1 MGNKSIQKFFAD
13 QNSVI
18 DLSSLGNAKGAKVSL
33 SGPDMNITTP
43 RGSVIIVNGAL
54 YSSIKGNNLAVKF
67 KDKTIT
73 GAKILG
79 SVDLKDIQLE
89 RIDSSLV
96 DSAQVEKKGNGKRR
110 NKKEEEE
117 LKKQLDDAEN
127 AKKEADKAK
136 EEAEKAKEAAEKAL
150 NEAFEVQNS
159 SKQIEEM
166 LQNFLADNVAKDNL
180 AQQSD
185 ASQQNTQAKA
195 TQASKQNDAEKVL
208 PQPINKNTS
217 TGKSN
222 SSKNEEN
229 KLDAESVKEP
239 LKVTLALA
247 AESNSGSK
255 DDSITNF
262 TKPQFVG
269 STAPNA
275 TVIIKING
283 IAVGQAVADS
293 LGNFTFTAPETL
305 TDGTY
310 NLEAEAKTADG
321 SGSAKLVI
329 TIDSVTDKPTFEL
342 SPESSVSGH
351 KGLTPTLTPSIVGTA
366 EENAKVDIYVDNKL
380 VASVDVDK
388 DGNWSYEFKD
398 NELSEGENSIKVVAV
413 DKAGNKNETTDS
425 IITDTIAPE
434 KPTIELDDSS
444 DSGIKNDNITNST
457 LPTFIGVAEPGSTV
471 SIYLGLKHLGEVIV
485 AKDGTWSYTLTTPL
499 KDGEYNIT
507 ATATDIAGHT
517 SATANLPFT
526 IDTRISYFSAEIET
540 TNDSGIVGDNVTNN
554 TRPTFTGKTEPNA
567 IISVINSETGEEV
580 IFKAND
586 KGEWTF
592 NFTSDSVEGINNLT
606 FTVEDVAGNKKDFS
620 FSYVIDT
627 IAPVPPTVSLED
639 YVVLPN
645 GIILS
650 GNDLPALV
658 GTAEPKSTILL
669 MRDGKLYDSI
679 EVDSNGTWN
688 YQFSNKFLQGAYD
701 IEIISQDAA
710 GNKSSTVKYS
720 FTIQTEVVP
729 PKAELD
735 ASDDSGAK
743 GDWITNKHNALT
755 LLGTADRFATVN
767 ILIDGKTIG
776 VTTADADGNWNFDIS
791 RNLSDNVYKITVESI
806 DPLGRTSS
814 VDYQLTIDS
823 FTPIPTVMLHDSA
836 DSGVKGDMITKINT
850 PLFTGMA
857 EANAKVSI
865 YVDGVL
871 SGEAI
876 AGDDGVWN
884 FQFTT
889 ALSDGSHDVTVKVE
903 DIAGNTASSSAYNFQ
918 IVTQTQKPTIEL
930 VNDTGVDNTDHIIN
944 EKNPALTGTAAPY
957 STVKLYIDGALIA
970 EVRTNKDGRWEYTL
984 KADQGL
990 VDGDHRITASVEDI
1004 AGNIAHSDPFL
1015 ISVDTAISIPIVSL
1029 SPDSDSGISDDNL
1042 TNIVKPTLH
1051 LKDIDP
1057 DIISVQVWDAM
1068 SDTQIGVAT
1077 QQPDG
1082 SWAYTFTS
1090 DLTEGLHQ
1098 VYVKV
1103 EDIAG
1108 NKANSAIF
1116 DFTIDTTV
1124 STPVISLLS
1133 KDDTGV
1139 TGDNLTNINKPGFAI
1154 SGVDADAHRVV
1165 VQVMHNGVSE
1175 EIELSHLNGSWLFIP
1190 GNTWADGSYTLTV
1203 KVEDKAGNTNYSAPL
1218 TVVIDTQIAI
1228 DGVELVNDSG
1238 VKGDNMTNDDRPH
1251 FRVTVPT
1258 DVNEVRLSIDG
1269 GNSWVQA
1276 TPGVAGSW
1284 EYIWPTD
1291 LADGQYTLTVEA
1303 TDKAGNTVTKTIDFA
1318 VDTTLSVPVIVLDSA
1333 DDTGIQGDNMTNST
1347 QPTFALQHIDDDAVR
1362 VTVSVEHGGVTT
1374 TFDATKGTGGWTFTP
1389 PTSWADGDYT
1399 LSVSVEDKAGN
1410 TSHSASLTVTVD
1422 TQIAINNIELV
1433 NDSGIPDD
1441 NLTNNVR
1448 PHFQVTVPTDV
1459 NVVRLSIDGGKTWF
1473 NATQSATPGVW
1484 DYIWPDDVADGGYT
1498 LTVEA
1503 TDEAGNKATQT
1514 LDFTIDTT
1522 LSVPTLSLD
1531 SADDSGIAG
1540 DNITNVKTPGFTLN
1554 NIDTDVSRV
1563 IVEVMHNGI
1572 KQEVP
1577 LVQTGGQWRFA
1588 PTSDWADGDYIL
1600 TVKVE
1605 DRAGNVKQ
1613 SAPLTVTVDTHIAI
1627 DRIELV
1633 NDSGIPGDNLTN
1645 EARPHFQ
1652 VTVPADVN
1660 GVRLSI
1666 DGGKTWFDATQSA
1679 TSGVW
1684 DYTWLTNV
1692 ANGPHTL
1699 MVEASDKAGN
1709 KTTQK
1714 LDFTIDTILSE
1725 PTITLDSADDSAAGD
1740 NITNVKMPGFT
1751 LGNIDADVTKVVVTV
1766 AHDGKNQQIELIK
1779 NGGVWRFTPGAAWT
1793 DGDYTL
1799 TVKVEDK
1806 AGNTNYSAPLTV
1818 TIDTQTSIDRI
1829 ELLNDT
1835 GIVGD
1840 NLTNE
1845 ARPQFHITVP
1855 TDVNSVQLSLD
1866 GGINWVNA
1874 TLTSDGVWE
1883 YIWPT
1888 DLVENTYTLTV
1899 KATDVAGNTAT
1910 ETLNFIIDTT
1920 LSTPTITLDSADDSG
1935 TANDNKTN
1943 VKTPGFII
1951 GGIDSD
1957 VTQVVVQVMRDGHSE
1972 EVELTQTNGQWRF
1985 VPGSAWTD
1993 GDYTLT
1999 VTVKDEAGN
2008 IRHSAP
2014 LTVTI
2019 DTQITIDHIELVND
2033 SGIPD
2038 DNLTNN
2044 VRPHFQVTVP
2054 TDVNVVRL
2062 SIDGGKTWF
2071 NATQSA
2077 TPGVWDYTWLAD
2089 VGEGKH
2095 TLTVEATDK
2104 AGNKTTQQLDFII
2117 DTLLSEPTIVLD
2129 NTDDSGTKGDH
2140 LTNVNKPT
2148 FLLGNIDADARY
2160 VTVEVQHG
2168 GTKEVLTATKD
2179 ATGNWSVTPTGTWAD
2194 GDYTLT
2200 VRVEDEAGNEKHS
2213 ASLTVTVDTQITIDV
2228 IELVNDNGIPGDN
2241 MTNDAHPQFRVTVPG
2256 DVNEV
2261 SLSIDGGVTWVKA
2274 TQSATP
2280 GVWNYTWPGTVP
2292 DGDYTLN
2299 VKATDNAGNTVT
2311 ETLHFTIDTTLS
2323 TPVIVLDSADDS
2335 GVHGDNMTNHTQ
2347 PTFAL
2352 QHIDDDAVRVTVS
2365 VEHGGV
2371 TTTFDATK
2379 DAGGWT
2385 FTPTGAWAD
2394 GDYTLSV
2401 SVEDKAG
2408 NTSHSASLT
2417 VTVDTQIAI
2426 NNIELVNDSG
2436 IPDDNLTNNVRPH
2449 FQVTV
2454 PTDVN
2459 VVRLS
2464 IDGGKT
2470 WFNATQSAT
2479 PGVWDYI
2486 WPDDVADGGYTLT
2499 VEATDEAGNKATQTL
2514 DFTIDTT
2521 LSVPTL
2527 SLDSADDSGIA
2538 GDNITNVKTPGFTLN
2553 NIDTDVSRV
2562 IVEVMHNGIKQEVPL
2577 VQTGGQWR
2585 FAPTSDWADGDYI
2598 LTVKVEDRAGNVK
2611 QSAPLTVT
2619 VDTHIAID
2627 RIELVNDSGIPG
2639 DNLTN
2644 EARPHFQVTVPADVN
2659 GVRLSIDG
2667 GKTWF
2672 DATQSATS
2680 GVWDYT
2686 WLTNVANGPHTLM
2699 VEASDKAGNKTTQK
2713 LDFTIDTI
2721 LSEPTITLDSA
2732 DDSAAG
2738 DNITNVKMPGF
2749 TLGNIDADVTKVV
2762 VTVAH
2767 DGKNQQIEL
2776 IKNGGVWRFTPGAA
2790 WTDGD
2795 YTLTVKVEDK
2805 AGNTN
2810 YSAPLTVTIDTQTS
2824 IDRIE
2829 LLNDTGIVG
2838 DNLTNEARPQFHIT
2852 VPTDVNSVQLSL
2864 DGGINWVNATLTSDG
2879 VWEYI
2884 WPTDLVEN
2892 TYTLTVKATDVAGN
2906 TATETLNFIID
2917 TTLSTP
2923 TITLDSADDSGT
2935 ANDNK
2940 TNVKTP
2946 GFIIGGIDSDVTQVV
2961 VQVMR
2966 DGHSE
2971 EVELTQTN
2979 GQWRF
2984 VPGSAW
2990 TDGDY
2995 TLTVTVKDE
3004 AGNIRHSAPLTV
3016 TIDTQITIDH
3026 IELVNDSGIPD
3037 DNLTNNVRPH
3047 FQVTVPTDVN
3057 VVRLSIDGGKT
3068 WFNATQSAT
3077 PGVWDYTWLA
3087 DVGEGKHTLTV
3098 EATDKAGNKTTQQLD
3113 FIIDTLLSE
3122 PTIVLDNTDDS
3133 GTKGDNLTNVN
3144 KPTFLLG
3151 NIDADA
3157 RYVTVEVQHGGTKE
3171 VLTATK
3177 GATGIW
3183 SVTPTGTWADGD
3195 YTLTVRV
3202 EDDAGNVKYSA
3213 PLTVTVD
3220 TQITIDVI
3228 ELVNDNGIPGDN
3240 LTNDVRPHF
3249 RVTVP
3254 GDVNEV
3260 RLSIDGGN
3268 TWVRATQGTAG
3279 IWDYTWPKDVTDGL
3293 HTLTVEATD
3302 KAGNKTTQTLDFTI
3316 DTRLSTPTI
3325 AMDSRDD
3332 TGAIG
3337 DHITSVKRP
3346 GFTIG
3351 NIDADAHSVILRI
3364 TQGGN
3369 SQEVTL
3375 TQVGGQ
3381 WRFTPDADWA
3391 DGSYT
3396 LTVEVTDNA
3405 GNVRQSTPL
3414 VVTVDTQTSI
3424 TDITLV
3430 NDHGVPDDN
3439 LTNSTRPQFEITVP
3453 ADVNS
3458 VQLSIDGG
3466 ANWVS
3471 ATQGIEGVWGYTWP
3485 TDMGDGKHTL
3495 TVMVTDRAGN
3505 TATQTLEFFI
3515 DTRLS
3520 TPTIA
3525 LDSTDDTGTPGDDM
3539 TNRTRPT
3546 FILQNID
3553 SDVINVTVSVTHN
3566 GTTTSFTATQ
3576 GAGGWSFTPPAPW
3589 GDGDYTLTVTV
3600 EDRAGNTRPSTPLTV
3615 TVDTQIAIDRIE
3627 LVNDSGVPG
3636 DNVTKHVR
3644 PQFQISVP
3652 DDVEKV
3658 LLSIDGGTTWVTAIK
3673 SSTAGIWDYTWP
3685 TDMPEGQHTLTVEV
3699 TDGAGNKM
3707 TETLNFTIDITLL
3720 TPTIELAPDQDTGQ
3734 NKNDNLTSV
3743 TQPVFVLG
3751 SIDKDVRHVELS
3763 IEHNGTFK
3771 TVVLT
3776 ESADGWRYRPDS
3788 ALADGSYTFTVTV
3801 TDVAGNQQTSAP
3813 LKVTIDGTLT
3823 TPVIELAAGEDS
3835 GTVGDRLTNHDRP
3848 VFDIHQVD
3856 SDVTRVMV
3864 KVTYNGKTHE
3874 EAAVF
3879 TNGQWRFTPSASWA
3893 DGSYQLAVVVED
3905 LAGNVKES
3913 APFEVRIDT
3922 TTTINNIVLLN
3933 DTGVQNDQLTNVA
3946 KPSFRIDVPGDVV
3959 QVRVTLDGGAN
3970 WNVIRKNADGQWIFD
3985 SPNTLVDGTY
3995 TLRVEATD
4003 EAGNIANK
4011 DLVFNIDTNIQ
4022 VPTIAL
4028 DAGQDTGANTAD
4040 NITNISRPTFTIGN
4054 VDPDVIKVVVTI
4066 DGHDYNAT
4074 KVGAGWQFTPGN
4086 AIPDGSYNI
4095 TVTVEDKAG
4104 NTATSKPLP
4113 VVIDTTAEIESVT
4126 LVTDSGD
4133 SDVDNITKVDKPQF
4147 SIVTADDITHVRV
4160 KIDNAA
4166 NWIELTKGGDG
4177 RWIFNVGSALPD
4189 GQHTLLVDVTD
4200 IAGNVAQ
4207 ETLQFTIDTTL
4218 REPTIVLDPTHD
4230 TGDDTNDNLTRI
4242 NKPVF
4247 IIGNVDNDVSHIVV
4261 HIDGRDYTIE
4271 NTGGNLTFTPDQ
4283 PLSDGQHT
4291 ISVTVTDIA
4300 GNTKTSA
4307 ELRIEIDTQVQIDSV
4322 TLTTD
4327 SGVNDHDNVTNATR
4341 PSFEIAT
4348 PDDVTSV
4355 LVSFDGVNWTPISKN
4370 AAGQWEFTAGSALPD
4385 GHYTLHVQAT
4395 DRAGN
4400 TANSTLGF
4408 TVDTQIDGLSVVML
4422 DDAGKDSTDGI
4433 TNITS
4438 PRFEISAR
4446 EPLQSVTVI
4455 LNGKSST
4462 LTQGAGNK
4470 WLFTPDTPLVDGTYK
4485 IEIVAEDIAG
4495 NKISKEVSFT
4505 IDTIVSDPSID
4516 LLDADDTGES
4526 AVDNITSV
4534 TTPRFV
4540 IGNVPA
4546 DIDTVVIR
4554 INGVSYSVTANG
4566 NNLWEFQVP
4575 VALNDGVYE
4584 AVVVFRDIAGNTS
4597 ETKLPFTI
4605 DTTTSVSVR
4614 MEPASDTGNSNS
4626 DNLTNKQNPKFE
4638 GTAEPNAK
4646 LVITIVDDKSG
4657 REVLKQTITVGADG
4671 NWSVT
4676 PNILPDG
4683 MYTIN
4688 VVATDVA
4695 GNTAQTQERFTIDT
4709 VTIDPTIRLSDPS
4722 IDDQHEAT
4730 SLRPEF
4736 KGFAEAFSTIMIQ
4749 WDGKVVGSANANA
4762 NGEWSWTPP
4771 SVLAPGS
4778 YVVSIVA
4785 KDKAGN
4791 ESSQVDFPVVI
4802 PVIDVTPPT
4811 IKLSEESDS
4820 GALGD
4825 FTTNNKTPTLIGS
4838 TLPNTIVSIYVDGV
4852 KVGEAT
4858 ADTAGRYTFQLSEMK
4873 DGHYVVQVGIV
4884 NPRDNSELRSTAVDV
4899 TIDTEVAELVWN
4911 ISGMHE
4917 GGYINTVTPEIGGT
4931 SEPNSKITIFVNG
4944 VEKAIAYTTGAGH
4957 WGVVLPALGN
4967 DGNYELT
4974 FKVEDVAGNIREFGP
4989 QNVILDTVISPL
5001 TVVLREADDS
5011 GKVGDWITNKSH
5023 VTIDGTAEA
5032 GSTLTIRNPQGVV
5045 IATLVVGNDGRWSA
5059 ELDLRE
5065 GSNAF
5070 VVVSEDKA
5078 GNSQQKEILIEHDTQ
5093 IEISDISL
5101 SRDTNSGDK
5110 YDLITNNKSP
5120 VLVAMTD
5127 PGATVQVYINGVL
5140 QGTVEASSSGN
5151 ISYTMPANS
5160 ADGEYQVQFVATDT
5174 AGNRVESAITTV
5186 TIDSQIAVFDI
5197 DEDSLPALSNNRA
5210 LSVSGVGEAGSQV
5223 SIFVDGKLVNVVMV
5237 EADGTW
5243 RAPILLQ
5250 DDGTFN
5256 IHFSI
5261 TDVAGNT
5268 EVSKD
5273 YSVDVDSSTDFPTLN
5288 LEDAS
5293 NSGSLDDLIT
5303 NHNKPV
5309 LVGTA
5314 EAGATI
5320 HIYVDEKIVANVL
5333 VLEDGT
5339 WSYQFDNALKD
5350 GEYSIRVVAE
5360 DPAGNTAE
5368 SPRLLVTID
5377 TSTFIDNPAMVAGSD
5392 NGIFSNDSITSQ
5404 TRPTFSIF
5412 GEMNQSV
5419 QIFIDGV
5426 LVDTITVT
5434 DRNQVYRPESPL
5446 GDGSHSIYYVITD
5459 KAGNTA
5465 TSKTLNFTIDTFNT
5479 TPVAIDSIGGQTL
5492 AEMTGSDGKIY
5503 ITDTTRNLLF
5513 SGSAEPNSKIEII
5526 INGLNVGEV
5535 WVNEK
5540 GHWQMPVNPLYFT
5553 EGQLDIT
5560 VKSTDRAGNVN
5571 QEKYSIWVDT
5581 HIKVFTSELDDNK
5594 SSSKTE
5600 WWSNSDLITMRGT
5613 GEIGATVS
5621 LIVAGVTLATAVVA
5635 ATGRWELSTDKL
5647 PEGTYDI
5654 SLVIEDSAGNR
5665 WEDVREI
5672 FIDRTPPNA
5681 PVVTY
5686 SDIVND
5692 LIIMQGTAEAKSQLI
5707 ITDSEGNTYTL
5718 TVPDNG
5724 KWSMAIPYPS
5734 EGKFTITSVDAIGN
5748 RSDDV
5753 PLDIMK
5759 EVPVISLSP
5768 DSDSGTVGDN
5778 ITRDKQPTFIIG
5790 NLESDVVVVQV
5801 DINGTVYNAEKN
5813 ADGVWFFT
5821 PGTPLADGSYT
5832 ISVIASDA
5840 AGNQKNSLPITVTI
5854 DSTLTVPEIALA
5866 AGEDNGASDS
5876 DNVTNHTQPKFTL
5889 QHIDADVTGVTVNVT
5904 HNGVTDIYQAT
5915 QGADGWT
5922 FTPPAAWN
5930 DGNYTL
5936 SVTVVDRAGNSQQS
5950 ASLAVTVDSTVTVTA
5965 DSQHDDASDDA
5976 TATAV
5981 TPPESETVNAESA
5994 THLRTEPSA
6003 AEESV
6008 VKVTAYSITLLN
6020 ADSGDEIDRSISQTP
6035 SFEISVPENIVNVSI
6050 MFEGEEFTL
6059 PITNQKAIF
6068 EVPLSLEDGEY
6079 TMDVKFIDKD
6089 NDFLIKEKTFSVD
6102 HSSADIVNAM
6112 NVRGKTEDDINDS
6125 PSTSSVG
6132 HNNNGAIDVFAVNEV
6147 TLPVD
6152 NQEEHA

>member
-43 RGSVIIVNGAL
+43 HGSVIIVNGAL

-425 IITDTIAPE
+425 IITDTIPPE

-444 DSGIKNDNITNST
+444 DSGIKNDNVTNST

-540 TNDSGIVGDNVTNN
+540 TDDSGIVGDNVTNN

-592 NFTSDSVEGINNLT
+592 NFTSDSVEGVNNLT
-606 FTVEDVAGNKKDFS
+606 FTVEDIAGNKKDFS

-627 IAPVPPTVSLED
+627 VAPVPPTVSLED
-639 YVVLPN
+639 FVVLPN

-1029 SPDSDSGISDDNL
+1029 SPDSDSGIADDNL

-1057 DIISVQVWDAM
+1057 DIISVQVWDAA

-1108 NKANSAIF
+1108 NKANSAVF

-1333 DDTGIQGDNMTNST
+1333 DDTGVQGDNMTNRT

-1433 NDSGIPDD
+1433 NDSGIPND

-1473 NATQSATPGVW
+1473 NATQSATTGVW

-2129 NTDDSGTKGDH
+2129 STDDSGTKGDN

-2323 TPVIVLDSADDS
+2323 VPVIVLNSADDT
-2335 GVHGDNMTNHTQ
+2335 GVQGDNMTNSTQ

-2379 DAGGWT
+2379 GVGGWS

-2449 FQVTV
+2449 FQVKV

-2459 VVRLS
+2459 
-2464 IDGGKT
+2464 
-2470 WFNATQSAT
+2470 
-2479 PGVWDYI
+2479 
-2486 WPDDVADGGYTLT
+2486 
-2499 VEATDEAGNKATQTL
+2499 E
-2514 DFTIDTT
+2514 
-2521 LSVPTL
+2521 
-2527 SLDSADDSGIA
+2527 
-2538 GDNITNVKTPGFTLN
+2538 
-2553 NIDTDVSRV
+2553 
-2562 IVEVMHNGIKQEVPL
+2562 
-2577 VQTGGQWR
+2577 
-2585 FAPTSDWADGDYI
+2585 
-2598 LTVKVEDRAGNVK
+2598 
-2611 QSAPLTVT
+2611 
-2619 VDTHIAID
+2619 
-2627 RIELVNDSGIPG
+2627 
-2639 DNLTN
+2639 
-2644 EARPHFQVTVPADVN
+2644 
-2659 GVRLSIDG
+2659 
-2667 GKTWF
+2667 
-2672 DATQSATS
+2672 
-2680 GVWDYT
+2680 
-2686 WLTNVANGPHTLM
+2686 
-2699 VEASDKAGNKTTQK
+2699 
-2713 LDFTIDTI
+2713 
-2721 LSEPTITLDSA
+2721 
-2732 DDSAAG
+2732 
-2738 DNITNVKMPGF
+2738 
-2749 TLGNIDADVTKVV
+2749 
-2762 VTVAH
+2762 
-2767 DGKNQQIEL
+2767 
-2776 IKNGGVWRFTPGAA
+2776 
-2790 WTDGD
+2790 
-2795 YTLTVKVEDK
+2795 
-2805 AGNTN
+2805 
-2810 YSAPLTVTIDTQTS
+2810 
-2824 IDRIE
+2824 
-2829 LLNDTGIVG
+2829 
-2838 DNLTNEARPQFHIT
+2838 
-2852 VPTDVNSVQLSL
+2852 
-2864 DGGINWVNATLTSDG
+2864 
-2879 VWEYI
+2879 
-2884 WPTDLVEN
+2884 
-2892 TYTLTVKATDVAGN
+2892 
-2906 TATETLNFIID
+2906 
-2917 TTLSTP
+2917 
-2923 TITLDSADDSGT
+2923 
-2935 ANDNK
+2935 
-2940 TNVKTP
+2940 
-2946 GFIIGGIDSDVTQVV
+2946 
-2961 VQVMR
+2961 
-2966 DGHSE
+2966 
-2971 EVELTQTN
+2971 
-2979 GQWRF
+2979 
-2984 VPGSAW
+2984 
-2990 TDGDY
+2990 
-2995 TLTVTVKDE
+2995 
-3004 AGNIRHSAPLTV
+3004 
-3016 TIDTQITIDH
+3016 
-3026 IELVNDSGIPD
+3026 
-3037 DNLTNNVRPH
+3037 
-3047 FQVTVPTDVN
+3047 
-3057 VVRLSIDGGKT
+3057 VRLSIDGGKT

-3098 EATDKAGNKTTQQLD
+3098 EATDKAGNQTTQKLD

-3122 PTIVLDNTDDS
+3122 PTIVLDSTDDS
-3133 GTKGDNLTNVN
+3133 GTKGDNLTNAN
-3144 KPTFLLG
+3144 KPTFILG

-3279 IWDYTWPKDVTDGL
+3279 TWDYTWPKDVTDGL

-3351 NIDADAHSVILRI
+3351 NIDSDAQSVILRI

-3414 VVTVDTQTSI
+3414 IVTVDTQTSI

-3615 TVDTQIAIDRIE
+3615 TVDTQIAIDHIE

-3707 TETLNFTIDITLL
+3707 TETLNFTIDITLM

-3788 ALADGSYTFTVTV
+3788 ALVDGSYTFTVTV

-4534 TTPRFV
+4534 TKPRFV

-4554 INGVSYSVTANG
+4554 INGVSYPVTANG

-4884 NPRDNSELRSTAVDV
+4884 NPRDNSELRSTAVDL

-5303 NHNKPV
+5303 SHNKPV

-5377 TSTFIDNPAMVAGSD
+5377 TSTFIDNPVMMAGSD

-5404 TRPTFSIF
+5404 TRPAFSIY

-5465 TSKTLNFTIDTFNT
+5465 TSKTLNFTIDTLNT

-5535 WVNEK
+5535 WVNDK

-5581 HIKVFTSELDDNK
+5581 HIQVFTSELDDNK
-5594 SSSKTE
+5594 SSSKTD
-5600 WWSNSDLITMRGT
+5600 WWSNSSTITMRGM

-5635 ATGRWELSTDKL
+5635 ANGQWELSTDQL
-5647 PEGTYDI
+5647 PEGKYDI
-5654 SLVIEDSAGNR
+5654 TLSIEDNAGNR
-5665 WEDVREI
+5665 KEEVHEI

-5707 ITDSEGNTYTL
+5707 ITDSNGNTYTL

-5753 PLDIMK
+5753 SLDIMK

-5866 AGEDNGASDS
+5866 AGEDNGVSDS

-5904 HNGVTDIYQAT
+5904 HNGVTDTYQAT

-5930 DGNYTL
+5930 DGTYTL

-5994 THLRTEPSA
+5994 THLRTVPSA

-6008 VKVTAYSITLLN
+6008 VKETAYSITLLN

-6112 NVRGKTEDDINDS
+6112 NARGKTEDDINDS

>member
-43 RGSVIIVNGAL
+43 HGSVIIVNGAL

-117 LKKQLDDAEN
+117 LKKQLDEAEN

-136 EEAEKAKEAAEKAL
+136 EEAEKAKEAAEKTL

-425 IITDTIAPE
+425 IITDTIPPE

-540 TNDSGIVGDNVTNN
+540 TDDSGIVGDNVTNN

-592 NFTSDSVEGINNLT
+592 NFTSDSVEGVNNLT

-627 IAPVPPTVSLED
+627 VAPVPPTVSLED
-639 YVVLPN
+639 FVVLPN

-755 LLGTADRFATVN
+755 LLGTADRFATIN

-836 DSGVKGDMITKINT
+836 GSGVKGDMITKINT

-957 STVKLYIDGALIA
+957 STVKLYVDGALIA
-970 EVRTNKDGRWEYTL
+970 EVRTNKDSRWEYTL

-1029 SPDSDSGISDDNL
+1029 SPDSDSGIADDNL
-1042 TNIVKPTLH
+1042 TNIVNPTLH

-1057 DIISVQVWDAM
+1057 DIISVQVWDAA

-1082 SWAYTFTS
+1082 SWTYTFTS

-1108 NKANSAIF
+1108 NKANSAVF

-1175 EIELSHLNGSWLFIP
+1175 EIELSHLNGSWLFTP

-1203 KVEDKAGNTNYSAPL
+1203 KVEDKAGNTSYSAPL

-1318 VDTTLSVPVIVLDSA
+1318 VDTTLSVPVIVLNSA
-1333 DDTGIQGDNMTNST
+1333 DDTGVQGDNMTNRT

-1389 PTSWADGDYT
+1389 TGAWADGDYT

-1433 NDSGIPDD
+1433 NDSGIPND

-1540 DNITNVKTPGFTLN
+1540 DNITSVKTPGFTLN

-1588 PTSDWADGDYIL
+1588 PTSDWADGGYIL

-1633 NDSGIPGDNLTN
+1633 NDSSIPDDNLTN

-1699 MVEASDKAGN
+1699 MVEATDKAGN

-1714 LDFTIDTILSE
+1714 LDFIIDTLLSE

-1829 ELLNDT
+1829 GLLNDT

-2129 NTDDSGTKGDH
+2129 NTDDSGTKGDN

-2179 ATGNWSVTPTGTWAD
+2179 ATGNWSVTPIGTWAD

-2274 TQSATP
+2274 MQSATP
-2280 GVWNYTWPGTVP
+2280 GVWNYTWPKTVA
-2292 DGDYTLN
+2292 DGDYTLT

-2311 ETLHFTIDTTLS
+2311 RTLDFTIDTTLS

-2335 GVHGDNMTNHTQ
+2335 GVHGDNMTNRTQ

-2436 IPDDNLTNNVRPH
+2436 IPN
-2449 FQVTV
+2449 
-2454 PTDVN
+2454 
-2459 VVRLS
+2459 
-2464 IDGGKT
+2464 
-2470 WFNATQSAT
+2470 
-2479 PGVWDYI
+2479 
-2486 WPDDVADGGYTLT
+2486 
-2499 VEATDEAGNKATQTL
+2499 
-2514 DFTIDTT
+2514 
-2521 LSVPTL
+2521 
-2527 SLDSADDSGIA
+2527 
-2538 GDNITNVKTPGFTLN
+2538 
-2553 NIDTDVSRV
+2553 
-2562 IVEVMHNGIKQEVPL
+2562 
-2577 VQTGGQWR
+2577 
-2585 FAPTSDWADGDYI
+2585 
-2598 LTVKVEDRAGNVK
+2598 
-2611 QSAPLTVT
+2611 
-2619 VDTHIAID
+2619 
-2627 RIELVNDSGIPG
+2627 
-2639 DNLTN
+2639 
-2644 EARPHFQVTVPADVN
+2644 
-2659 GVRLSIDG
+2659 
-2667 GKTWF
+2667 
-2672 DATQSATS
+2672 
-2680 GVWDYT
+2680 
-2686 WLTNVANGPHTLM
+2686 
-2699 VEASDKAGNKTTQK
+2699 
-2713 LDFTIDTI
+2713 
-2721 LSEPTITLDSA
+2721 
-2732 DDSAAG
+2732 
-2738 DNITNVKMPGF
+2738 
-2749 TLGNIDADVTKVV
+2749 
-2762 VTVAH
+2762 
-2767 DGKNQQIEL
+2767 
-2776 IKNGGVWRFTPGAA
+2776 
-2790 WTDGD
+2790 
-2795 YTLTVKVEDK
+2795 
-2805 AGNTN
+2805 
-2810 YSAPLTVTIDTQTS
+2810 
-2824 IDRIE
+2824 
-2829 LLNDTGIVG
+2829 
-2838 DNLTNEARPQFHIT
+2838 
-2852 VPTDVNSVQLSL
+2852 
-2864 DGGINWVNATLTSDG
+2864 
-2879 VWEYI
+2879 
-2884 WPTDLVEN
+2884 
-2892 TYTLTVKATDVAGN
+2892 
-2906 TATETLNFIID
+2906 
-2917 TTLSTP
+2917 
-2923 TITLDSADDSGT
+2923 
-2935 ANDNK
+2935 
-2940 TNVKTP
+2940 
-2946 GFIIGGIDSDVTQVV
+2946 
-2961 VQVMR
+2961 
-2966 DGHSE
+2966 
-2971 EVELTQTN
+2971 
-2979 GQWRF
+2979 
-2984 VPGSAW
+2984 
-2990 TDGDY
+2990 
-2995 TLTVTVKDE
+2995 
-3004 AGNIRHSAPLTV
+3004 
-3016 TIDTQITIDH
+3016 
-3026 IELVNDSGIPD
+3026 

-3615 TVDTQIAIDRIE
+3615 TVDTQIAIDHIE

-3673 SSTAGIWDYTWP
+3673 SSTVGIWDYTWP
-3685 TDMPEGQHTLTVEV
+3685 TDMPEGQHTLIVEV

-3707 TETLNFTIDITLL
+3707 TGTLDFTIDITLL

-3848 VFDIHQVD
+3848 VFDIRQID

-3879 TNGQWRFTPSASWA
+3879 TNG
-3893 DGSYQLAVVVED
+3893 
-3905 LAGNVKES
+3905 
-3913 APFEVRIDT
+3913 
-3922 TTTINNIVLLN
+3922 
-3933 DTGVQNDQLTNVA
+3933 
-3946 KPSFRIDVPGDVV
+3946 
-3959 QVRVTLDGGAN
+3959 
-3970 WNVIRKNADGQWIFD
+3970 
-3985 SPNTLVDGTY
+3985 
-3995 TLRVEATD
+3995 
-4003 EAGNIANK
+4003 
-4011 DLVFNIDTNIQ
+4011 
-4022 VPTIAL
+4022 
-4028 DAGQDTGANTAD
+4028 
-4040 NITNISRPTFTIGN
+4040 
-4054 VDPDVIKVVVTI
+4054 
-4066 DGHDYNAT
+4066 
-4074 KVGAGWQFTPGN
+4074 
-4086 AIPDGSYNI
+4086 
-4095 TVTVEDKAG
+4095 
-4104 NTATSKPLP
+4104 
-4113 VVIDTTAEIESVT
+4113 
-4126 LVTDSGD
+4126 
-4133 SDVDNITKVDKPQF
+4133 
-4147 SIVTADDITHVRV
+4147 
-4160 KIDNAA
+4160 
-4166 NWIELTKGGDG
+4166 
-4177 RWIFNVGSALPD
+4177 
-4189 GQHTLLVDVTD
+4189 
-4200 IAGNVAQ
+4200 
-4207 ETLQFTIDTTL
+4207 
-4218 REPTIVLDPTHD
+4218 
-4230 TGDDTNDNLTRI
+4230 
-4242 NKPVF
+4242 
-4247 IIGNVDNDVSHIVV
+4247 
-4261 HIDGRDYTIE
+4261 
-4271 NTGGNLTFTPDQ
+4271 
-4283 PLSDGQHT
+4283 
-4291 ISVTVTDIA
+4291 
-4300 GNTKTSA
+4300 
-4307 ELRIEIDTQVQIDSV
+4307 
-4322 TLTTD
+4322 
-4327 SGVNDHDNVTNATR
+4327 
-4341 PSFEIAT
+4341 
-4348 PDDVTSV
+4348 
-4355 LVSFDGVNWTPISKN
+4355 
-4370 AAGQWEFTAGSALPD
+4370 
-4385 GHYTLHVQAT
+4385 
-4395 DRAGN
+4395 
-4400 TANSTLGF
+4400 
-4408 TVDTQIDGLSVVML
+4408 
-4422 DDAGKDSTDGI
+4422 
-4433 TNITS
+4433 
-4438 PRFEISAR
+4438 
-4446 EPLQSVTVI
+4446 
-4455 LNGKSST
+4455 
-4462 LTQGAGNK
+4462 
-4470 WLFTPDTPLVDGTYK
+4470 
-4485 IEIVAEDIAG
+4485 
-4495 NKISKEVSFT
+4495 
-4505 IDTIVSDPSID
+4505 
-4516 LLDADDTGES
+4516 
-4526 AVDNITSV
+4526 
-4534 TTPRFV
+4534 
-4540 IGNVPA
+4540 
-4546 DIDTVVIR
+4546 
-4554 INGVSYSVTANG
+4554 
-4566 NNLWEFQVP
+4566 
-4575 VALNDGVYE
+4575 
-4584 AVVVFRDIAGNTS
+4584 
-4597 ETKLPFTI
+4597 
-4605 DTTTSVSVR
+4605 
-4614 MEPASDTGNSNS
+4614 
-4626 DNLTNKQNPKFE
+4626 
-4638 GTAEPNAK
+4638 
-4646 LVITIVDDKSG
+4646 
-4657 REVLKQTITVGADG
+4657 
-4671 NWSVT
+4671 
-4676 PNILPDG
+4676 
-4683 MYTIN
+4683 
-4688 VVATDVA
+4688 
-4695 GNTAQTQERFTIDT
+4695 
-4709 VTIDPTIRLSDPS
+4709 
-4722 IDDQHEAT
+4722 
-4730 SLRPEF
+4730 
-4736 KGFAEAFSTIMIQ
+4736 
-4749 WDGKVVGSANANA
+4749 
-4762 NGEWSWTPP
+4762 
-4771 SVLAPGS
+4771 
-4778 YVVSIVA
+4778 
-4785 KDKAGN
+4785 
-4791 ESSQVDFPVVI
+4791 
-4802 PVIDVTPPT
+4802 
-4811 IKLSEESDS
+4811 
-4820 GALGD
+4820 
-4825 FTTNNKTPTLIGS
+4825 
-4838 TLPNTIVSIYVDGV
+4838 
-4852 KVGEAT
+4852 
-4858 ADTAGRYTFQLSEMK
+4858 
-4873 DGHYVVQVGIV
+4873 
-4884 NPRDNSELRSTAVDV
+4884 
-4899 TIDTEVAELVWN
+4899 
-4911 ISGMHE
+4911 
-4917 GGYINTVTPEIGGT
+4917 
-4931 SEPNSKITIFVNG
+4931 
-4944 VEKAIAYTTGAGH
+4944 
-4957 WGVVLPALGN
+4957 
-4967 DGNYELT
+4967 
-4974 FKVEDVAGNIREFGP
+4974 
-4989 QNVILDTVISPL
+4989 
-5001 TVVLREADDS
+5001 
-5011 GKVGDWITNKSH
+5011 
-5023 VTIDGTAEA
+5023 
-5032 GSTLTIRNPQGVV
+5032 
-5045 IATLVVGNDGRWSA
+5045 
-5059 ELDLRE
+5059 
-5065 GSNAF
+5065 
-5070 VVVSEDKA
+5070 
-5078 GNSQQKEILIEHDTQ
+5078 
-5093 IEISDISL
+5093 
-5101 SRDTNSGDK
+5101 
-5110 YDLITNNKSP
+5110 
-5120 VLVAMTD
+5120 
-5127 PGATVQVYINGVL
+5127 
-5140 QGTVEASSSGN
+5140 
-5151 ISYTMPANS
+5151 
-5160 ADGEYQVQFVATDT
+5160 
-5174 AGNRVESAITTV
+5174 
-5186 TIDSQIAVFDI
+5186 
-5197 DEDSLPALSNNRA
+5197 
-5210 LSVSGVGEAGSQV
+5210 
-5223 SIFVDGKLVNVVMV
+5223 
-5237 EADGTW
+5237 
-5243 RAPILLQ
+5243 
-5250 DDGTFN
+5250 
-5256 IHFSI
+5256 
-5261 TDVAGNT
+5261 
-5268 EVSKD
+5268 
-5273 YSVDVDSSTDFPTLN
+5273 
-5288 LEDAS
+5288 
-5293 NSGSLDDLIT
+5293 
-5303 NHNKPV
+5303 
-5309 LVGTA
+5309 
-5314 EAGATI
+5314 
-5320 HIYVDEKIVANVL
+5320 
-5333 VLEDGT
+5333 
-5339 WSYQFDNALKD
+5339 
-5350 GEYSIRVVAE
+5350 
-5360 DPAGNTAE
+5360 
-5368 SPRLLVTID
+5368 
-5377 TSTFIDNPAMVAGSD
+5377 
-5392 NGIFSNDSITSQ
+5392 
-5404 TRPTFSIF
+5404 
-5412 GEMNQSV
+5412 
-5419 QIFIDGV
+5419 
-5426 LVDTITVT
+5426 
-5434 DRNQVYRPESPL
+5434 
-5446 GDGSHSIYYVITD
+5446 
-5459 KAGNTA
+5459 
-5465 TSKTLNFTIDTFNT
+5465 
-5479 TPVAIDSIGGQTL
+5479 
-5492 AEMTGSDGKIY
+5492 
-5503 ITDTTRNLLF
+5503 
-5513 SGSAEPNSKIEII
+5513 
-5526 INGLNVGEV
+5526 
-5535 WVNEK
+5535 
-5540 GHWQMPVNPLYFT
+5540 
-5553 EGQLDIT
+5553 
-5560 VKSTDRAGNVN
+5560 
-5571 QEKYSIWVDT
+5571 
-5581 HIKVFTSELDDNK
+5581 
-5594 SSSKTE
+5594 
-5600 WWSNSDLITMRGT
+5600 
-5613 GEIGATVS
+5613 
-5621 LIVAGVTLATAVVA
+5621 
-5635 ATGRWELSTDKL
+5635 
-5647 PEGTYDI
+5647 
-5654 SLVIEDSAGNR
+5654 
-5665 WEDVREI
+5665 
-5672 FIDRTPPNA
+5672 
-5681 PVVTY
+5681 
-5686 SDIVND
+5686 
-5692 LIIMQGTAEAKSQLI
+5692 
-5707 ITDSEGNTYTL
+5707 
-5718 TVPDNG
+5718 
-5724 KWSMAIPYPS
+5724 
-5734 EGKFTITSVDAIGN
+5734 
-5748 RSDDV
+5748 
-5753 PLDIMK
+5753 
-5759 EVPVISLSP
+5759 
-5768 DSDSGTVGDN
+5768 
-5778 ITRDKQPTFIIG
+5778 
-5790 NLESDVVVVQV
+5790 
-5801 DINGTVYNAEKN
+5801 
-5813 ADGVWFFT
+5813 
-5821 PGTPLADGSYT
+5821 
-5832 ISVIASDA
+5832 
-5840 AGNQKNSLPITVTI
+5840 
-5854 DSTLTVPEIALA
+5854 
-5866 AGEDNGASDS
+5866 
-5876 DNVTNHTQPKFTL
+5876 
-5889 QHIDADVTGVTVNVT
+5889 
-5904 HNGVTDIYQAT
+5904 
-5915 QGADGWT
+5915 
-5922 FTPPAAWN
+5922 
-5930 DGNYTL
+5930 
-5936 SVTVVDRAGNSQQS
+5936 
-5950 ASLAVTVDSTVTVTA
+5950 
-5965 DSQHDDASDDA
+5965 
-5976 TATAV
+5976 
-5981 TPPESETVNAESA
+5981 
-5994 THLRTEPSA
+5994 
-6003 AEESV
+6003 
-6008 VKVTAYSITLLN
+6008 
-6020 ADSGDEIDRSISQTP
+6020 
-6035 SFEISVPENIVNVSI
+6035 
-6050 MFEGEEFTL
+6050 
-6059 PITNQKAIF
+6059 
-6068 EVPLSLEDGEY
+6068 
-6079 TMDVKFIDKD
+6079 
-6089 NDFLIKEKTFSVD
+6089 
-6102 HSSADIVNAM
+6102 
-6112 NVRGKTEDDINDS
+6112 
-6125 PSTSSVG
+6125 
-6132 HNNNGAIDVFAVNEV
+6132 
-6147 TLPVD
+6147 
-6152 NQEEHA
+6152 

>member
-159 SKQIEEM
+159 SKQMEEM
-166 LQNFLADNVAKDNL
+166 LQEFLADNVAKDNL

-425 IITDTIAPE
+425 IITDTIPPE

-1108 NKANSAIF
+1108 NKANSAVF

-1175 EIELSHLNGSWLFIP
+1175 EIELSHHNGSWLFTP

-1203 KVEDKAGNTNYSAPL
+1203 KVEDKAGNTNYSTPL

-1269 GNSWVQA
+1269 GLSWVQA

-1318 VDTTLSVPVIVLDSA
+1318 VDSTLSVPVIVLNNA
-1333 DDTGIQGDNMTNST
+1333 DDTGIQGDNLTNRT
-1347 QPTFALQHIDDDAVR
+1347 QPTFALQQIDDDAVR

-1389 PTSWADGDYT
+1389 PALWADGDYT

-1473 NATQSATPGVW
+1473 NATQSATPGAW

-1503 TDEAGNKATQT
+1503 TDKAGNQTTQE

-1588 PTSDWADGDYIL
+1588 PTSDWGDGDYIL

-1714 LDFTIDTILSE
+1714 LDFIIDTILSE

-2019 DTQITIDHIELVND
+2019 DTQIAIDHIELVND

-2044 VRPHFQVTVP
+2044 VRPQFQVKVP
-2054 TDVNVVRL
+2054 TDVNEVRL

-2104 AGNKTTQQLDFII
+2104 AGNQTTQKLDFII
-2117 DTLLSEPTIVLD
+2117 DTLLSEPTIALD
-2129 NTDDSGTKGDH
+2129 STDDSGTKGDN
-2140 LTNVNKPT
+2140 LTSVNKPT
-2148 FLLGNIDADARY
+2148 FILGNIDADARY

-2168 GTKEVLTATKD
+2168 GTKEVLTATKG
-2179 ATGNWSVTPTGTWAD
+2179 ATGIWSVTPTGMWAD
-2194 GDYTLT
+2194 GSHTLT
-2200 VRVEDEAGNEKHS
+2200 VRVEDEAGNVKYS
-2213 ASLTVTVDTQITIDV
+2213 VPLTITVDTQITIDD
-2228 IELVNDNGIPGDN
+2228 IELVNDSGTKGDN
-2241 MTNDAHPQFRVTVPG
+2241 LTNDANPHFRITVPG

-2274 TQSATP
+2274 MQSSTS
-2280 GVWNYTWPGTVP
+2280 GVWNYTWPKTLA
-2292 DGDYTLN
+2292 DDDYTLT

-2311 ETLHFTIDTTLS
+2311 RTLDFTIDTTLS
-2323 TPVIVLDSADDS
+2323 TPVIVLDSADDT
-2335 GVHGDNMTNHTQ
+2335 GVQGDNMTNRTQ
-2347 PTFAL
+2347 PTFNL

-2371 TTTFDATK
+2371 TTTFDVTK

-2385 FTPTGAWAD
+2385 FTPPTSWGA

-2436 IPDDNLTNNVRPH
+2436 IPDDNLTNNVRPQ
-2449 FQVTV
+2449 FQVKV

-2459 VVRLS
+2459 
-2464 IDGGKT
+2464 
-2470 WFNATQSAT
+2470 
-2479 PGVWDYI
+2479 
-2486 WPDDVADGGYTLT
+2486 
-2499 VEATDEAGNKATQTL
+2499 E
-2514 DFTIDTT
+2514 
-2521 LSVPTL
+2521 
-2527 SLDSADDSGIA
+2527 
-2538 GDNITNVKTPGFTLN
+2538 
-2553 NIDTDVSRV
+2553 
-2562 IVEVMHNGIKQEVPL
+2562 
-2577 VQTGGQWR
+2577 
-2585 FAPTSDWADGDYI
+2585 
-2598 LTVKVEDRAGNVK
+2598 
-2611 QSAPLTVT
+2611 
-2619 VDTHIAID
+2619 
-2627 RIELVNDSGIPG
+2627 
-2639 DNLTN
+2639 
-2644 EARPHFQVTVPADVN
+2644 
-2659 GVRLSIDG
+2659 
-2667 GKTWF
+2667 
-2672 DATQSATS
+2672 
-2680 GVWDYT
+2680 
-2686 WLTNVANGPHTLM
+2686 
-2699 VEASDKAGNKTTQK
+2699 
-2713 LDFTIDTI
+2713 
-2721 LSEPTITLDSA
+2721 
-2732 DDSAAG
+2732 
-2738 DNITNVKMPGF
+2738 
-2749 TLGNIDADVTKVV
+2749 
-2762 VTVAH
+2762 
-2767 DGKNQQIEL
+2767 
-2776 IKNGGVWRFTPGAA
+2776 
-2790 WTDGD
+2790 
-2795 YTLTVKVEDK
+2795 
-2805 AGNTN
+2805 
-2810 YSAPLTVTIDTQTS
+2810 
-2824 IDRIE
+2824 
-2829 LLNDTGIVG
+2829 
-2838 DNLTNEARPQFHIT
+2838 
-2852 VPTDVNSVQLSL
+2852 
-2864 DGGINWVNATLTSDG
+2864 
-2879 VWEYI
+2879 
-2884 WPTDLVEN
+2884 
-2892 TYTLTVKATDVAGN
+2892 
-2906 TATETLNFIID
+2906 
-2917 TTLSTP
+2917 
-2923 TITLDSADDSGT
+2923 
-2935 ANDNK
+2935 
-2940 TNVKTP
+2940 
-2946 GFIIGGIDSDVTQVV
+2946 
-2961 VQVMR
+2961 
-2966 DGHSE
+2966 
-2971 EVELTQTN
+2971 
-2979 GQWRF
+2979 
-2984 VPGSAW
+2984 
-2990 TDGDY
+2990 
-2995 TLTVTVKDE
+2995 
-3004 AGNIRHSAPLTV
+3004 
-3016 TIDTQITIDH
+3016 
-3026 IELVNDSGIPD
+3026 
-3037 DNLTNNVRPH
+3037 
-3047 FQVTVPTDVN
+3047 
-3057 VVRLSIDGGKT
+3057 VRLSIDGGKT

-3098 EATDKAGNKTTQQLD
+3098 EATDKAGNQTTQKLD

-3122 PTIVLDNTDDS
+3122 PTIALDSTDDS
-3133 GTKGDNLTNVN
+3133 GTKGDNLTSVN
-3144 KPTFLLG
+3144 KPTFILG

-3183 SVTPTGTWADGD
+3183 SVTPTGMWADGSH
-3195 YTLTVRV
+3195 TLTVRV

-3220 TQITIDVI
+3220 THIAIDDI

-3302 KAGNKTTQTLDFTI
+3302 KAGNQTTQTLDFTI

-3351 NIDADAHSVILRI
+3351 NIDSDAHSVILRI

-3375 TQVGGQ
+3375 TQAGGQ

-3396 LTVEVTDNA
+3396 LTVEVQDNA

-3414 VVTVDTQTSI
+3414 IVTVDTQTSI

-3471 ATQGIEGVWGYTWP
+3471 AAQGIEGVWGYTWP

-3813 LKVTIDGTLT
+3813 LKVTIDGSLT

-3835 GTVGDRLTNHDRP
+3835 GTVGDRLTKHDRP
-3848 VFDIHQVD
+3848 VFDIRQVD

-3913 APFEVRIDT
+3913 APLEVRIDT

-3946 KPSFRIDVPGDVV
+3946 KPSFRIDVPGDVI

-3985 SPNTLVDGTY
+3985 TPNALVDGTY

-4003 EAGNIANK
+4003 QAGNIANK

-4177 RWIFNVGSALPD
+4177 RWIFNVVSALPD

-4307 ELRIEIDTQVQIDSV
+4307 ELKIEIDTQVQIDSV

-4355 LVSFDGVNWTPISKN
+4355 LVSFDGVNWTPVSKN
-4370 AAGQWEFTAGSALPD
+4370 AAGQWQFTAGSALSD

-4505 IDTIVSDPSID
+4505 IDTVVSDPRID

-4534 TTPRFV
+4534 TKPRFV

-4554 INGVSYSVTANG
+4554 INGVSYPVTANG

-4614 MEPASDTGNSNS
+4614 MEPASDTGSSNS

-4657 REVLKQTITVGADG
+4657 REVLKHTITVGADG

-4722 IDDQHEAT
+4722 IDDQYEAT

-4736 KGFAEAFSTIMIQ
+4736 KGLAEAFSTIMIQ

-4825 FTTNNKTPTLIGS
+4825 FTTNNKTPTLVGN
-4838 TLPNTIVSIYVDGV
+4838 TLPNAIVSIYVDGV

-5078 GNSQQKEILIEHDTQ
+5078 GNSQQKDILIEHDTQ

-5250 DDGTFN
+5250 DDGKFN

-5303 NHNKPV
+5303 SHNKPV

-5377 TSTFIDNPAMVAGSD
+5377 TSTFIDNPVMMAGSD

-5404 TRPTFSIF
+5404 TRPAFSIF

-5535 WVNEK
+5535 WVNDK

-5581 HIKVFTSELDDNK
+5581 HIQVFTSELDDNK
-5594 SSSKTE
+5594 SSSKTD
-5600 WWSNSDLITMRGT
+5600 WWSNSSTITMRGM

-5635 ATGRWELSTDKL
+5635 ANGQWELSTDQL
-5647 PEGTYDI
+5647 PEGKYDI
-5654 SLVIEDSAGNR
+5654 TLSIEDNAGNR
-5665 WEDVREI
+5665 KEEVHEI

-5707 ITDSEGNTYTL
+5707 ITDSNGNTYTL

-5876 DNVTNHTQPKFTL
+5876 DNVTNHNHTQPKFTL

-5930 DGNYTL
+5930 DGTYTL
-5936 SVTVVDRAGNSQQS
+5936 SVTVVDRAGNSLQS
-5950 ASLAVTVDSTVTVTA
+5950 ASLEVTVDSTVTVTA
-5965 DSQHDDASDDA
+5965 DSQHDDAIDDA

-5994 THLRTEPSA
+5994 THLRTVPSA

-6008 VKVTAYSITLLN
+6008 VKETAYSITLLN

-6035 SFEISVPENIVNVSI
+6035 SFEISVPENIVNVSV

-6089 NDFLIKEKTFSVD
+6089 DDFLIKEKTFSVD

-6112 NVRGKTEDDINDS
+6112 NARGKTEDDINDS

>member
-43 RGSVIIVNGAL
+43 HGSVIIVNGAL

-117 LKKQLDDAEN
+117 LKKQLDEAEN

-444 DSGIKNDNITNST
+444 DSGIKNDSITNST

-540 TNDSGIVGDNVTNN
+540 TDDSGIVGDNVTNN

-592 NFTSDSVEGINNLT
+592 NFTSDSVEGVNNLT

-627 IAPVPPTVSLED
+627 VAPVPPTVSLED
-639 YVVLPN
+639 FVVLLN

-1057 DIISVQVWDAM
+1057 DIISVQVWDAA

-1108 NKANSAIF
+1108 NKANSAVF

-1175 EIELSHLNGSWLFIP
+1175 EIELSHLNGSWLFTP

-1318 VDTTLSVPVIVLDSA
+1318 VDTTLSVPVIVLNSA
-1333 DDTGIQGDNMTNST
+1333 DDTGVQGDNMTNST

-1374 TFDATKGTGGWTFTP
+1374 TFDATKGVGGWSFTP
-1389 PTSWADGDYT
+1389 TGAWADGDYT

-1473 NATQSATPGVW
+1473 NATQNATPGVW

-1503 TDEAGNKATQT
+1503 TDEAGNKTTQT

-1714 LDFTIDTILSE
+1714 LDFIIDTMLSE

-1874 TLTSDGVWE
+1874 TLTPDGVWE

-1972 EVELTQTNGQWRF
+1972 EVGLTQTNGQWRF

-2019 DTQITIDHIELVND
+2019 DTQI
-2033 SGIPD
+2033 
-2038 DNLTNN
+2038 
-2044 VRPHFQVTVP
+2044 
-2054 TDVNVVRL
+2054 
-2062 SIDGGKTWF
+2062 
-2071 NATQSA
+2071 A
-2077 TPGVWDYTWLAD
+2077 
-2089 VGEGKH
+2089 
-2095 TLTVEATDK
+2095 
-2104 AGNKTTQQLDFII
+2104 
-2117 DTLLSEPTIVLD
+2117 
-2129 NTDDSGTKGDH
+2129 
-2140 LTNVNKPT
+2140 
-2148 FLLGNIDADARY
+2148 
-2160 VTVEVQHG
+2160 
-2168 GTKEVLTATKD
+2168 
-2179 ATGNWSVTPTGTWAD
+2179 
-2194 GDYTLT
+2194 
-2200 VRVEDEAGNEKHS
+2200 
-2213 ASLTVTVDTQITIDV
+2213 
-2228 IELVNDNGIPGDN
+2228 
-2241 MTNDAHPQFRVTVPG
+2241 
-2256 DVNEV
+2256 
-2261 SLSIDGGVTWVKA
+2261 
-2274 TQSATP
+2274 
-2280 GVWNYTWPGTVP
+2280 
-2292 DGDYTLN
+2292 
-2299 VKATDNAGNTVT
+2299 
-2311 ETLHFTIDTTLS
+2311 
-2323 TPVIVLDSADDS
+2323 
-2335 GVHGDNMTNHTQ
+2335 
-2347 PTFAL
+2347 
-2352 QHIDDDAVRVTVS
+2352 
-2365 VEHGGV
+2365 
-2371 TTTFDATK
+2371 
-2379 DAGGWT
+2379 
-2385 FTPTGAWAD
+2385 
-2394 GDYTLSV
+2394 
-2401 SVEDKAG
+2401 
-2408 NTSHSASLT
+2408 
-2417 VTVDTQIAI
+2417 
-2426 NNIELVNDSG
+2426 
-2436 IPDDNLTNNVRPH
+2436 
-2449 FQVTV
+2449 
-2454 PTDVN
+2454 
-2459 VVRLS
+2459 
-2464 IDGGKT
+2464 
-2470 WFNATQSAT
+2470 
-2479 PGVWDYI
+2479 
-2486 WPDDVADGGYTLT
+2486 
-2499 VEATDEAGNKATQTL
+2499 
-2514 DFTIDTT
+2514 
-2521 LSVPTL
+2521 
-2527 SLDSADDSGIA
+2527 
-2538 GDNITNVKTPGFTLN
+2538 
-2553 NIDTDVSRV
+2553 
-2562 IVEVMHNGIKQEVPL
+2562 
-2577 VQTGGQWR
+2577 
-2585 FAPTSDWADGDYI
+2585 
-2598 LTVKVEDRAGNVK
+2598 
-2611 QSAPLTVT
+2611 
-2619 VDTHIAID
+2619 
-2627 RIELVNDSGIPG
+2627 
-2639 DNLTN
+2639 
-2644 EARPHFQVTVPADVN
+2644 
-2659 GVRLSIDG
+2659 
-2667 GKTWF
+2667 
-2672 DATQSATS
+2672 
-2680 GVWDYT
+2680 
-2686 WLTNVANGPHTLM
+2686 
-2699 VEASDKAGNKTTQK
+2699 
-2713 LDFTIDTI
+2713 
-2721 LSEPTITLDSA
+2721 
-2732 DDSAAG
+2732 
-2738 DNITNVKMPGF
+2738 
-2749 TLGNIDADVTKVV
+2749 
-2762 VTVAH
+2762 
-2767 DGKNQQIEL
+2767 
-2776 IKNGGVWRFTPGAA
+2776 
-2790 WTDGD
+2790 
-2795 YTLTVKVEDK
+2795 
-2805 AGNTN
+2805 
-2810 YSAPLTVTIDTQTS
+2810 
-2824 IDRIE
+2824 
-2829 LLNDTGIVG
+2829 
-2838 DNLTNEARPQFHIT
+2838 
-2852 VPTDVNSVQLSL
+2852 
-2864 DGGINWVNATLTSDG
+2864 
-2879 VWEYI
+2879 
-2884 WPTDLVEN
+2884 
-2892 TYTLTVKATDVAGN
+2892 
-2906 TATETLNFIID
+2906 
-2917 TTLSTP
+2917 
-2923 TITLDSADDSGT
+2923 
-2935 ANDNK
+2935 
-2940 TNVKTP
+2940 
-2946 GFIIGGIDSDVTQVV
+2946 
-2961 VQVMR
+2961 
-2966 DGHSE
+2966 
-2971 EVELTQTN
+2971 
-2979 GQWRF
+2979 
-2984 VPGSAW
+2984 
-2990 TDGDY
+2990 
-2995 TLTVTVKDE
+2995 
-3004 AGNIRHSAPLTV
+3004 
-3016 TIDTQITIDH
+3016 IDH

-3177 GATGIW
+3177 DATGNWSVTPTGTWADGDYTLTVRVEDEAGNEKHSASLTVTVDTQITIDAIELVNDNGIPGDNMTNDAHPQFRVTVPGDVNEVSLSIDGGVTWVKATQSATPGVWNYTWPGTVPDGDYTLNVKATDNAGNTVTETLHFTIDTTLSTPVIVLDSADDTGIQGDNMTNRTQPTFNLQHIDDDAVRVTVSVEHGGVTTTFDATKGVGGWTFTPPTSWGAGDYTLSVSVEDKAGNTSHSASLTVTVDTQIAINNIELVNDSGIPDDNLTNNVRPQFQVKVPTDVNEVRLSIDGGKTWFNATQSATPGVWDYTWLADVGEGKHTLTVEATDKAGNQTTQKLDFIIDTLLSEPTIVLDNTDDSGIKGDNLTNANKPTFLLGNIDADARYVTVEVQHGGTKEVLTATKGATGIW

-3202 EDDAGNVKYSA
+3202 EDEAGNVKYSA

-3220 TQITIDVI
+3220 AQITIDVI

-3325 AMDSRDD
+3325 TMDSRDD

-3351 NIDADAHSVILRI
+3351 NIDSDAQSVILRI

-3414 VVTVDTQTSI
+3414 IVTVDTQTSI

-3471 ATQGIEGVWGYTWP
+3471 AAQGIEGVWGYTWP

-3615 TVDTQIAIDRIE
+3615 TVDTQIAIDHIE

-3636 DNVTKHVR
+3636 DNITKHVR

-3685 TDMPEGQHTLTVEV
+3685 TDMPEGQHTLIVEV

-3707 TETLNFTIDITLL
+3707 TGTLDFTIDITLL

-3743 TQPVFVLG
+3743 TQPIFVLG

-3848 VFDIHQVD
+3848 VFDIRQVD

-3913 APFEVRIDT
+3913 APLEVRIDT

-3946 KPSFRIDVPGDVV
+3946 KPSFRIDVPGDVI

-4189 GQHTLLVDVTD
+4189 GKHTLLVDVTD

-4307 ELRIEIDTQVQIDSV
+4307 ELQIEIDTQVQIDSV

-4370 AAGQWEFTAGSALPD
+4370 AAGQWEFTAGSALSD

-4534 TTPRFV
+4534 TKPRFV

-4554 INGVSYSVTANG
+4554 INGVSYPVTANG

-4614 MEPASDTGNSNS
+4614 MEPASDTGSSNS

-4657 REVLKQTITVGADG
+4657 REVLKHTITVGAD
-4671 NWSVT
+4671 
-4676 PNILPDG
+4676 
-4683 MYTIN
+4683 
-4688 VVATDVA
+4688 
-4695 GNTAQTQERFTIDT
+4695 
-4709 VTIDPTIRLSDPS
+4709 
-4722 IDDQHEAT
+4722 
-4730 SLRPEF
+4730 
-4736 KGFAEAFSTIMIQ
+4736 
-4749 WDGKVVGSANANA
+4749 
-4762 NGEWSWTPP
+4762 
-4771 SVLAPGS
+4771 
-4778 YVVSIVA
+4778 
-4785 KDKAGN
+4785 
-4791 ESSQVDFPVVI
+4791 
-4802 PVIDVTPPT
+4802 
-4811 IKLSEESDS
+4811 
-4820 GALGD
+4820 
-4825 FTTNNKTPTLIGS
+4825 
-4838 TLPNTIVSIYVDGV
+4838 
-4852 KVGEAT
+4852 
-4858 ADTAGRYTFQLSEMK
+4858 
-4873 DGHYVVQVGIV
+4873 
-4884 NPRDNSELRSTAVDV
+4884 
-4899 TIDTEVAELVWN
+4899 
-4911 ISGMHE
+4911 
-4917 GGYINTVTPEIGGT
+4917 
-4931 SEPNSKITIFVNG
+4931 
-4944 VEKAIAYTTGAGH
+4944 
-4957 WGVVLPALGN
+4957 
-4967 DGNYELT
+4967 
-4974 FKVEDVAGNIREFGP
+4974 
-4989 QNVILDTVISPL
+4989 
-5001 TVVLREADDS
+5001 
-5011 GKVGDWITNKSH
+5011 
-5023 VTIDGTAEA
+5023 
-5032 GSTLTIRNPQGVV
+5032 
-5045 IATLVVGNDGRWSA
+5045 
-5059 ELDLRE
+5059 
-5065 GSNAF
+5065 
-5070 VVVSEDKA
+5070 
-5078 GNSQQKEILIEHDTQ
+5078 
-5093 IEISDISL
+5093 
-5101 SRDTNSGDK
+5101 
-5110 YDLITNNKSP
+5110 
-5120 VLVAMTD
+5120 
-5127 PGATVQVYINGVL
+5127 
-5140 QGTVEASSSGN
+5140 
-5151 ISYTMPANS
+5151 
-5160 ADGEYQVQFVATDT
+5160 
-5174 AGNRVESAITTV
+5174 
-5186 TIDSQIAVFDI
+5186 
-5197 DEDSLPALSNNRA
+5197 
-5210 LSVSGVGEAGSQV
+5210 
-5223 SIFVDGKLVNVVMV
+5223 
-5237 EADGTW
+5237 
-5243 RAPILLQ
+5243 
-5250 DDGTFN
+5250 
-5256 IHFSI
+5256 
-5261 TDVAGNT
+5261 
-5268 EVSKD
+5268 
-5273 YSVDVDSSTDFPTLN
+5273 
-5288 LEDAS
+5288 
-5293 NSGSLDDLIT
+5293 
-5303 NHNKPV
+5303 
-5309 LVGTA
+5309 
-5314 EAGATI
+5314 
-5320 HIYVDEKIVANVL
+5320 
-5333 VLEDGT
+5333 
-5339 WSYQFDNALKD
+5339 
-5350 GEYSIRVVAE
+5350 
-5360 DPAGNTAE
+5360 
-5368 SPRLLVTID
+5368 
-5377 TSTFIDNPAMVAGSD
+5377 
-5392 NGIFSNDSITSQ
+5392 
-5404 TRPTFSIF
+5404 
-5412 GEMNQSV
+5412 
-5419 QIFIDGV
+5419 
-5426 LVDTITVT
+5426 
-5434 DRNQVYRPESPL
+5434 
-5446 GDGSHSIYYVITD
+5446 
-5459 KAGNTA
+5459 
-5465 TSKTLNFTIDTFNT
+5465 
-5479 TPVAIDSIGGQTL
+5479 
-5492 AEMTGSDGKIY
+5492 
-5503 ITDTTRNLLF
+5503 
-5513 SGSAEPNSKIEII
+5513 
-5526 INGLNVGEV
+5526 
-5535 WVNEK
+5535 
-5540 GHWQMPVNPLYFT
+5540 
-5553 EGQLDIT
+5553 
-5560 VKSTDRAGNVN
+5560 
-5571 QEKYSIWVDT
+5571 
-5581 HIKVFTSELDDNK
+5581 
-5594 SSSKTE
+5594 
-5600 WWSNSDLITMRGT
+5600 
-5613 GEIGATVS
+5613 
-5621 LIVAGVTLATAVVA
+5621 
-5635 ATGRWELSTDKL
+5635 
-5647 PEGTYDI
+5647 
-5654 SLVIEDSAGNR
+5654 
-5665 WEDVREI
+5665 
-5672 FIDRTPPNA
+5672 
-5681 PVVTY
+5681 
-5686 SDIVND
+5686 
-5692 LIIMQGTAEAKSQLI
+5692 
-5707 ITDSEGNTYTL
+5707 
-5718 TVPDNG
+5718 
-5724 KWSMAIPYPS
+5724 
-5734 EGKFTITSVDAIGN
+5734 
-5748 RSDDV
+5748 
-5753 PLDIMK
+5753 
-5759 EVPVISLSP
+5759 
-5768 DSDSGTVGDN
+5768 
-5778 ITRDKQPTFIIG
+5778 
-5790 NLESDVVVVQV
+5790 
-5801 DINGTVYNAEKN
+5801 
-5813 ADGVWFFT
+5813 
-5821 PGTPLADGSYT
+5821 
-5832 ISVIASDA
+5832 
-5840 AGNQKNSLPITVTI
+5840 
-5854 DSTLTVPEIALA
+5854 
-5866 AGEDNGASDS
+5866 
-5876 DNVTNHTQPKFTL
+5876 
-5889 QHIDADVTGVTVNVT
+5889 
-5904 HNGVTDIYQAT
+5904 
-5915 QGADGWT
+5915 
-5922 FTPPAAWN
+5922 
-5930 DGNYTL
+5930 
-5936 SVTVVDRAGNSQQS
+5936 
-5950 ASLAVTVDSTVTVTA
+5950 
-5965 DSQHDDASDDA
+5965 
-5976 TATAV
+5976 
-5981 TPPESETVNAESA
+5981 
-5994 THLRTEPSA
+5994 
-6003 AEESV
+6003 
-6008 VKVTAYSITLLN
+6008 
-6020 ADSGDEIDRSISQTP
+6020 
-6035 SFEISVPENIVNVSI
+6035 
-6050 MFEGEEFTL
+6050 
-6059 PITNQKAIF
+6059 
-6068 EVPLSLEDGEY
+6068 
-6079 TMDVKFIDKD
+6079 
-6089 NDFLIKEKTFSVD
+6089 
-6102 HSSADIVNAM
+6102 
-6112 NVRGKTEDDINDS
+6112 
-6125 PSTSSVG
+6125 
-6132 HNNNGAIDVFAVNEV
+6132 
-6147 TLPVD
+6147 
-6152 NQEEHA
+6152 

>member
-159 SKQIEEM
+159 SKQMEEM
-166 LQNFLADNVAKDNL
+166 LQEFLADNVAKDNL

-388 DGNWSYEFKD
+388 DGNWSYEFRD

-425 IITDTIAPE
+425 IITDTIPPE
-434 KPTIELDDSS
+434 KPTIELDDNS

-540 TNDSGIVGDNVTNN
+540 TDDSGIVGDNVTNN

-627 IAPVPPTVSLED
+627 IAPLPPTVSLED

-720 FTIQTEVVP
+720 FTIQTEVVS

-957 STVKLYIDGALIA
+957 STVKLYVDGALIA

-1029 SPDSDSGISDDNL
+1029 SPDSDSGIADDNL

-1108 NKANSAIF
+1108 NKANSAVF

-1175 EIELSHLNGSWLFIP
+1175 EIELSHLNGSWLFTP

-1203 KVEDKAGNTNYSAPL
+1203 KVEDKAGNTSYSAPL

-1318 VDTTLSVPVIVLDSA
+1318 VDTTLSVPVIVLNSA
-1333 DDTGIQGDNMTNST
+1333 DDTGVQGDNMTNRT

-1389 PTSWADGDYT
+1389 TASWTDGDYT

-1433 NDSGIPDD
+1433 NDSGIPND

-1459 NVVRLSIDGGKTWF
+1459 NVVRLSIDGGKTWVT
-1473 NATQSATPGVW
+1473 AAQKAAGVW
-1484 DYIWPDDVADGGYT
+1484 EYIWPDDVTDGSHT

-1540 DNITNVKTPGFTLN
+1540 DNITSVKTPGFTLN

-1633 NDSGIPGDNLTN
+1633 NDSGIPDDNLTN

-1699 MVEASDKAGN
+1699 MVEATDKAGN

-1714 LDFTIDTILSE
+1714 LDFIIDTLLSE

-2019 DTQITIDHIELVND
+2019 DTQIAIDHIELVND
-2033 SGIPD
+2033 SGIPN

-2104 AGNKTTQQLDFII
+2104 AGNKTTQKLDFII

-2129 NTDDSGTKGDH
+2129 STDDSGTKGDN

-2200 VRVEDEAGNEKHS
+2200 VRVEDDAGNVKYS

-2228 IELVNDNGIPGDN
+2228 IELVNDSGTRGDN
-2241 MTNDAHPQFRVTVPG
+2241 LTNDANPHFRITVPG

-2274 TQSATP
+2274 TQSVTP

-2335 GVHGDNMTNHTQ
+2335 GVHGDNMTNRTQ

-2352 QHIDDDAVRVTVS
+2352 QQIDDDAVRVTVS

-2379 DAGGWT
+2379 GTGGWT

-2479 PGVWDYI
+2479 PGVWDY
-2486 WPDDVADGGYTLT
+2486 
-2499 VEATDEAGNKATQTL
+2499 
-2514 DFTIDTT
+2514 
-2521 LSVPTL
+2521 
-2527 SLDSADDSGIA
+2527 
-2538 GDNITNVKTPGFTLN
+2538 
-2553 NIDTDVSRV
+2553 
-2562 IVEVMHNGIKQEVPL
+2562 
-2577 VQTGGQWR
+2577 
-2585 FAPTSDWADGDYI
+2585 
-2598 LTVKVEDRAGNVK
+2598 
-2611 QSAPLTVT
+2611 
-2619 VDTHIAID
+2619 
-2627 RIELVNDSGIPG
+2627 
-2639 DNLTN
+2639 
-2644 EARPHFQVTVPADVN
+2644 
-2659 GVRLSIDG
+2659 
-2667 GKTWF
+2667 
-2672 DATQSATS
+2672 
-2680 GVWDYT
+2680 
-2686 WLTNVANGPHTLM
+2686 
-2699 VEASDKAGNKTTQK
+2699 
-2713 LDFTIDTI
+2713 
-2721 LSEPTITLDSA
+2721 
-2732 DDSAAG
+2732 
-2738 DNITNVKMPGF
+2738 
-2749 TLGNIDADVTKVV
+2749 
-2762 VTVAH
+2762 
-2767 DGKNQQIEL
+2767 
-2776 IKNGGVWRFTPGAA
+2776 
-2790 WTDGD
+2790 
-2795 YTLTVKVEDK
+2795 
-2805 AGNTN
+2805 
-2810 YSAPLTVTIDTQTS
+2810 
-2824 IDRIE
+2824 
-2829 LLNDTGIVG
+2829 
-2838 DNLTNEARPQFHIT
+2838 
-2852 VPTDVNSVQLSL
+2852 
-2864 DGGINWVNATLTSDG
+2864 
-2879 VWEYI
+2879 
-2884 WPTDLVEN
+2884 
-2892 TYTLTVKATDVAGN
+2892 
-2906 TATETLNFIID
+2906 
-2917 TTLSTP
+2917 
-2923 TITLDSADDSGT
+2923 
-2935 ANDNK
+2935 
-2940 TNVKTP
+2940 
-2946 GFIIGGIDSDVTQVV
+2946 
-2961 VQVMR
+2961 
-2966 DGHSE
+2966 
-2971 EVELTQTN
+2971 
-2979 GQWRF
+2979 
-2984 VPGSAW
+2984 
-2990 TDGDY
+2990 
-2995 TLTVTVKDE
+2995 
-3004 AGNIRHSAPLTV
+3004 
-3016 TIDTQITIDH
+3016 
-3026 IELVNDSGIPD
+3026 
-3037 DNLTNNVRPH
+3037 
-3047 FQVTVPTDVN
+3047 
-3057 VVRLSIDGGKT
+3057 
-3068 WFNATQSAT
+3068 
-3077 PGVWDYTWLA
+3077 TWLA

-3098 EATDKAGNKTTQQLD
+3098 EATDKAGNQTTQQLD

-3151 NIDADA
+3151 NIDVDA
-3157 RYVTVEVQHGGTKE
+3157 RYVTVEVLHGGTKE

-3351 NIDADAHSVILRI
+3351 NIDADAHSVILWI

-3396 LTVEVTDNA
+3396 LTVEVQDNA

-3414 VVTVDTQTSI
+3414 IVTVDTQTSI

-3471 ATQGIEGVWGYTWP
+3471 AAQGIEGVWGYTWP
-3485 TDMGDGKHTL
+3485 TDMGDGKHIL

-4066 DGHDYNAT
+4066 DGHDYNAI

-4307 ELRIEIDTQVQIDSV
+4307 ELQIEIDTQVQIDSV

-4370 AAGQWEFTAGSALPD
+4370 AAGQWQFTAGSALPD

-4505 IDTIVSDPSID
+4505 IDTVVSDPRID

-4526 AVDNITSV
+4526 AVDNITSI
-4534 TTPRFV
+4534 TKPRFV

-4554 INGVSYSVTANG
+4554 INGVSYPVTANG

-4614 MEPASDTGNSNS
+4614 MEPASDTGSSNS

-4657 REVLKQTITVGADG
+4657 REVLKHTITVGADG

-4722 IDDQHEAT
+4722 IDDQYEAT

-4736 KGFAEAFSTIMIQ
+4736 KGLAEAFSTIMIQ

-4825 FTTNNKTPTLIGS
+4825 FTTNNKTPTLVGN
-4838 TLPNTIVSIYVDGV
+4838 TLPNAIVSIYVDGV

-4944 VEKAIAYTTGAGH
+4944 VEKAIAYTTGTGH

-5078 GNSQQKEILIEHDTQ
+5078 GNSQQKDILIEHDTQ

-5250 DDGTFN
+5250 DDGKFN

-5303 NHNKPV
+5303 SHNKPV

-5377 TSTFIDNPAMVAGSD
+5377 TSTFIDNPVMMAGSD

-5404 TRPTFSIF
+5404 TRPAFSIF

-5535 WVNEK
+5535 WVNDK

-5581 HIKVFTSELDDNK
+5581 HIQVFTSELDDNK
-5594 SSSKTE
+5594 SSSKTD
-5600 WWSNSDLITMRGT
+5600 WWSNSSTITMRGM

-5635 ATGRWELSTDKL
+5635 ANGQWELSTDQL
-5647 PEGTYDI
+5647 PEGKYDI
-5654 SLVIEDSAGNR
+5654 TLSIEDNAGNR
-5665 WEDVREI
+5665 KEEVHEI

-5707 ITDSEGNTYTL
+5707 ITDSNGNTYTL

-5753 PLDIMK
+5753 SLDIMK
-5759 EVPVISLSP
+5759 ETPVISLSP
-5768 DSDSGTVGDN
+5768 DSDSGTAGDN
-5778 ITRDKQPTFIIG
+5778 ITRDNQPTFIIG

-5876 DNVTNHTQPKFTL
+5876 DNVTNHNHTQPKFTL

-5904 HNGVTDIYQAT
+5904 HNGVTDTYQAT

-5930 DGNYTL
+5930 DGTYTL
-5936 SVTVVDRAGNSQQS
+5936 SVTVVDRAGNSLQS
-5950 ASLAVTVDSTVTVTA
+5950 ASLEVTVDSTVTVTA

-5976 TATAV
+5976 TPTAV

-5994 THLRTEPSA
+5994 THLRTVASA

-6008 VKVTAYSITLLN
+6008 VKETAYSITLLN

-6035 SFEISVPENIVNVSI
+6035 SFEISVPENIVNVSV

-6089 NDFLIKEKTFSVD
+6089 DDFLIKEKTFSVD

-6112 NVRGKTEDDINDS
+6112 NARGKTEDDINDS

>member
-43 RGSVIIVNGAL
+43 HGSVIIVNGAL

-425 IITDTIAPE
+425 IITDTIPPE

-444 DSGIKNDNITNST
+444 DSGIKNDNVTNST

-540 TNDSGIVGDNVTNN
+540 TDDSGIVGDNVTNN

-592 NFTSDSVEGINNLT
+592 NFTSDSVEGVNNLT

-627 IAPVPPTVSLED
+627 VAPVPPTVSLED
-639 YVVLPN
+639 FVVLPN

-1029 SPDSDSGISDDNL
+1029 SPDSDSGIADDNL

-1057 DIISVQVWDAM
+1057 DIISVQVWDAA

-1108 NKANSAIF
+1108 NKANSAVF

-1333 DDTGIQGDNMTNST
+1333 DDTGVQGDNMTNRT

-1433 NDSGIPDD
+1433 NDSGIPND

-1473 NATQSATPGVW
+1473 NATQSATTGVW

-2104 AGNKTTQQLDFII
+2104 AGNQTTQKLDFII

-2129 NTDDSGTKGDH
+2129 STDDSGTKGDN

-2274 TQSATP
+2274 TQSATL

-2323 TPVIVLDSADDS
+2323 VPVIVLNSADDT
-2335 GVHGDNMTNHTQ
+2335 GVQGDNMTNSTQ

-2379 DAGGWT
+2379 GVGGWS

-2449 FQVTV
+2449 FQVKV

-2459 VVRLS
+2459 
-2464 IDGGKT
+2464 
-2470 WFNATQSAT
+2470 
-2479 PGVWDYI
+2479 
-2486 WPDDVADGGYTLT
+2486 
-2499 VEATDEAGNKATQTL
+2499 E
-2514 DFTIDTT
+2514 
-2521 LSVPTL
+2521 
-2527 SLDSADDSGIA
+2527 
-2538 GDNITNVKTPGFTLN
+2538 
-2553 NIDTDVSRV
+2553 
-2562 IVEVMHNGIKQEVPL
+2562 
-2577 VQTGGQWR
+2577 
-2585 FAPTSDWADGDYI
+2585 
-2598 LTVKVEDRAGNVK
+2598 
-2611 QSAPLTVT
+2611 
-2619 VDTHIAID
+2619 
-2627 RIELVNDSGIPG
+2627 
-2639 DNLTN
+2639 
-2644 EARPHFQVTVPADVN
+2644 
-2659 GVRLSIDG
+2659 
-2667 GKTWF
+2667 
-2672 DATQSATS
+2672 
-2680 GVWDYT
+2680 
-2686 WLTNVANGPHTLM
+2686 
-2699 VEASDKAGNKTTQK
+2699 
-2713 LDFTIDTI
+2713 
-2721 LSEPTITLDSA
+2721 
-2732 DDSAAG
+2732 
-2738 DNITNVKMPGF
+2738 
-2749 TLGNIDADVTKVV
+2749 
-2762 VTVAH
+2762 
-2767 DGKNQQIEL
+2767 
-2776 IKNGGVWRFTPGAA
+2776 
-2790 WTDGD
+2790 
-2795 YTLTVKVEDK
+2795 
-2805 AGNTN
+2805 
-2810 YSAPLTVTIDTQTS
+2810 
-2824 IDRIE
+2824 
-2829 LLNDTGIVG
+2829 
-2838 DNLTNEARPQFHIT
+2838 
-2852 VPTDVNSVQLSL
+2852 
-2864 DGGINWVNATLTSDG
+2864 
-2879 VWEYI
+2879 
-2884 WPTDLVEN
+2884 
-2892 TYTLTVKATDVAGN
+2892 
-2906 TATETLNFIID
+2906 
-2917 TTLSTP
+2917 
-2923 TITLDSADDSGT
+2923 
-2935 ANDNK
+2935 
-2940 TNVKTP
+2940 
-2946 GFIIGGIDSDVTQVV
+2946 
-2961 VQVMR
+2961 
-2966 DGHSE
+2966 
-2971 EVELTQTN
+2971 
-2979 GQWRF
+2979 
-2984 VPGSAW
+2984 
-2990 TDGDY
+2990 
-2995 TLTVTVKDE
+2995 
-3004 AGNIRHSAPLTV
+3004 
-3016 TIDTQITIDH
+3016 
-3026 IELVNDSGIPD
+3026 
-3037 DNLTNNVRPH
+3037 
-3047 FQVTVPTDVN
+3047 
-3057 VVRLSIDGGKT
+3057 VRLSIDGGKT

-3098 EATDKAGNKTTQQLD
+3098 EATDKAGNQTTQKLD

-3122 PTIVLDNTDDS
+3122 PTIVLDSTDDS
-3133 GTKGDNLTNVN
+3133 GTKGDNLTNAN
-3144 KPTFLLG
+3144 KPTFILG

-3279 IWDYTWPKDVTDGL
+3279 TWDYTWPKDVTDGL

-3351 NIDADAHSVILRI
+3351 NIDSDAQSVILRI

-3414 VVTVDTQTSI
+3414 IVTVDTQTSI

-3615 TVDTQIAIDRIE
+3615 TVDTQIAIDHIE

-3707 TETLNFTIDITLL
+3707 TETLNFTIDITLM

-3788 ALADGSYTFTVTV
+3788 ALVDGSYTFTVTV

-4534 TTPRFV
+4534 TKPRFV

-4554 INGVSYSVTANG
+4554 INGVSYPVTANG

-4884 NPRDNSELRSTAVDV
+4884 NPRDNSELRSTAVDL

-5303 NHNKPV
+5303 SHNKPV

-5377 TSTFIDNPAMVAGSD
+5377 TSTFIDNPVMMAGSD

-5404 TRPTFSIF
+5404 TRPAFSIY

-5465 TSKTLNFTIDTFNT
+5465 TSKTLNFTIDTLNT

-5535 WVNEK
+5535 WVNDK

-5581 HIKVFTSELDDNK
+5581 HIQVFTSELDDNK
-5594 SSSKTE
+5594 SSSKTD
-5600 WWSNSDLITMRGT
+5600 WWSNSSTITMRGM

-5635 ATGRWELSTDKL
+5635 ANGQWELSTDQL
-5647 PEGTYDI
+5647 PEGKYDI
-5654 SLVIEDSAGNR
+5654 TLSIEDNAGNR
-5665 WEDVREI
+5665 KEEVHEI

-5707 ITDSEGNTYTL
+5707 ITDSNGNTYTL

-5753 PLDIMK
+5753 SLDIMK

-5866 AGEDNGASDS
+5866 AGEDNGVSDS

-5904 HNGVTDIYQAT
+5904 HNGVTDTYQAT

-5930 DGNYTL
+5930 DGTYTL

-5994 THLRTEPSA
+5994 THLRTVPSA

-6008 VKVTAYSITLLN
+6008 VKETAYSITLLN

-6112 NVRGKTEDDINDS
+6112 NARGKTEDDINDS

>member
-1004 AGNIAHSDPFL
+1004 AGNIALSDPFL

-2129 NTDDSGTKGDH
+2129 STDDSGTKGDH

-2426 NNIELVNDSG
+2426 NN
-2436 IPDDNLTNNVRPH
+2436 
-2449 FQVTV
+2449 
-2454 PTDVN
+2454 
-2459 VVRLS
+2459 
-2464 IDGGKT
+2464 
-2470 WFNATQSAT
+2470 
-2479 PGVWDYI
+2479 
-2486 WPDDVADGGYTLT
+2486 
-2499 VEATDEAGNKATQTL
+2499 
-2514 DFTIDTT
+2514 
-2521 LSVPTL
+2521 
-2527 SLDSADDSGIA
+2527 
-2538 GDNITNVKTPGFTLN
+2538 
-2553 NIDTDVSRV
+2553 
-2562 IVEVMHNGIKQEVPL
+2562 
-2577 VQTGGQWR
+2577 
-2585 FAPTSDWADGDYI
+2585 
-2598 LTVKVEDRAGNVK
+2598 
-2611 QSAPLTVT
+2611 
-2619 VDTHIAID
+2619 
-2627 RIELVNDSGIPG
+2627 
-2639 DNLTN
+2639 
-2644 EARPHFQVTVPADVN
+2644 
-2659 GVRLSIDG
+2659 
-2667 GKTWF
+2667 
-2672 DATQSATS
+2672 
-2680 GVWDYT
+2680 
-2686 WLTNVANGPHTLM
+2686 
-2699 VEASDKAGNKTTQK
+2699 
-2713 LDFTIDTI
+2713 
-2721 LSEPTITLDSA
+2721 
-2732 DDSAAG
+2732 
-2738 DNITNVKMPGF
+2738 
-2749 TLGNIDADVTKVV
+2749 
-2762 VTVAH
+2762 
-2767 DGKNQQIEL
+2767 
-2776 IKNGGVWRFTPGAA
+2776 
-2790 WTDGD
+2790 
-2795 YTLTVKVEDK
+2795 
-2805 AGNTN
+2805 
-2810 YSAPLTVTIDTQTS
+2810 
-2824 IDRIE
+2824 
-2829 LLNDTGIVG
+2829 
-2838 DNLTNEARPQFHIT
+2838 
-2852 VPTDVNSVQLSL
+2852 
-2864 DGGINWVNATLTSDG
+2864 
-2879 VWEYI
+2879 
-2884 WPTDLVEN
+2884 
-2892 TYTLTVKATDVAGN
+2892 
-2906 TATETLNFIID
+2906 
-2917 TTLSTP
+2917 
-2923 TITLDSADDSGT
+2923 
-2935 ANDNK
+2935 
-2940 TNVKTP
+2940 
-2946 GFIIGGIDSDVTQVV
+2946 
-2961 VQVMR
+2961 
-2966 DGHSE
+2966 
-2971 EVELTQTN
+2971 
-2979 GQWRF
+2979 
-2984 VPGSAW
+2984 
-2990 TDGDY
+2990 
-2995 TLTVTVKDE
+2995 
-3004 AGNIRHSAPLTV
+3004 
-3016 TIDTQITIDH
+3016 

-4554 INGVSYSVTANG
+4554 INGVSYPVTANG

>member
-43 RGSVIIVNGAL
+43 HGSVIIVNGAL

-540 TNDSGIVGDNVTNN
+540 TDDSGIVGDNVTNN

-592 NFTSDSVEGINNLT
+592 NFTSDSVEGVNNLT

-627 IAPVPPTVSLED
+627 VAPVPPTVSLED
-639 YVVLPN
+639 FVVLPN

-1029 SPDSDSGISDDNL
+1029 SPDSDSGIADDNL

-1108 NKANSAIF
+1108 NKANSAVF

-1374 TFDATKGTGGWTFTP
+1374 TFDATKGTGGWSFTP
-1389 PTSWADGDYT
+1389 TGAWADGDYT

-1433 NDSGIPDD
+1433 NDSGIPND

-1473 NATQSATPGVW
+1473 NATQSATPGAW

-1503 TDEAGNKATQT
+1503 TDKAGNKTTQE

-1540 DNITNVKTPGFTLN
+1540 DNITSVKTPGFTLN

-1633 NDSGIPGDNLTN
+1633 NDSGIPDDNLTN

-1699 MVEASDKAGN
+1699 MVEATDKAGN

-1714 LDFTIDTILSE
+1714 LDFIIDTLLSE

-2019 DTQITIDHIELVND
+2019 DTQI
-2033 SGIPD
+2033 
-2038 DNLTNN
+2038 
-2044 VRPHFQVTVP
+2044 
-2054 TDVNVVRL
+2054 
-2062 SIDGGKTWF
+2062 
-2071 NATQSA
+2071 A
-2077 TPGVWDYTWLAD
+2077 
-2089 VGEGKH
+2089 
-2095 TLTVEATDK
+2095 
-2104 AGNKTTQQLDFII
+2104 
-2117 DTLLSEPTIVLD
+2117 
-2129 NTDDSGTKGDH
+2129 
-2140 LTNVNKPT
+2140 
-2148 FLLGNIDADARY
+2148 
-2160 VTVEVQHG
+2160 
-2168 GTKEVLTATKD
+2168 
-2179 ATGNWSVTPTGTWAD
+2179 
-2194 GDYTLT
+2194 
-2200 VRVEDEAGNEKHS
+2200 
-2213 ASLTVTVDTQITIDV
+2213 
-2228 IELVNDNGIPGDN
+2228 
-2241 MTNDAHPQFRVTVPG
+2241 
-2256 DVNEV
+2256 
-2261 SLSIDGGVTWVKA
+2261 
-2274 TQSATP
+2274 
-2280 GVWNYTWPGTVP
+2280 
-2292 DGDYTLN
+2292 
-2299 VKATDNAGNTVT
+2299 
-2311 ETLHFTIDTTLS
+2311 
-2323 TPVIVLDSADDS
+2323 
-2335 GVHGDNMTNHTQ
+2335 
-2347 PTFAL
+2347 
-2352 QHIDDDAVRVTVS
+2352 
-2365 VEHGGV
+2365 
-2371 TTTFDATK
+2371 
-2379 DAGGWT
+2379 
-2385 FTPTGAWAD
+2385 
-2394 GDYTLSV
+2394 
-2401 SVEDKAG
+2401 
-2408 NTSHSASLT
+2408 
-2417 VTVDTQIAI
+2417 
-2426 NNIELVNDSG
+2426 
-2436 IPDDNLTNNVRPH
+2436 
-2449 FQVTV
+2449 
-2454 PTDVN
+2454 
-2459 VVRLS
+2459 
-2464 IDGGKT
+2464 
-2470 WFNATQSAT
+2470 
-2479 PGVWDYI
+2479 
-2486 WPDDVADGGYTLT
+2486 
-2499 VEATDEAGNKATQTL
+2499 
-2514 DFTIDTT
+2514 
-2521 LSVPTL
+2521 
-2527 SLDSADDSGIA
+2527 
-2538 GDNITNVKTPGFTLN
+2538 
-2553 NIDTDVSRV
+2553 
-2562 IVEVMHNGIKQEVPL
+2562 
-2577 VQTGGQWR
+2577 
-2585 FAPTSDWADGDYI
+2585 
-2598 LTVKVEDRAGNVK
+2598 
-2611 QSAPLTVT
+2611 
-2619 VDTHIAID
+2619 
-2627 RIELVNDSGIPG
+2627 
-2639 DNLTN
+2639 
-2644 EARPHFQVTVPADVN
+2644 
-2659 GVRLSIDG
+2659 
-2667 GKTWF
+2667 
-2672 DATQSATS
+2672 
-2680 GVWDYT
+2680 
-2686 WLTNVANGPHTLM
+2686 
-2699 VEASDKAGNKTTQK
+2699 
-2713 LDFTIDTI
+2713 
-2721 LSEPTITLDSA
+2721 
-2732 DDSAAG
+2732 
-2738 DNITNVKMPGF
+2738 
-2749 TLGNIDADVTKVV
+2749 
-2762 VTVAH
+2762 
-2767 DGKNQQIEL
+2767 
-2776 IKNGGVWRFTPGAA
+2776 
-2790 WTDGD
+2790 
-2795 YTLTVKVEDK
+2795 
-2805 AGNTN
+2805 
-2810 YSAPLTVTIDTQTS
+2810 
-2824 IDRIE
+2824 
-2829 LLNDTGIVG
+2829 
-2838 DNLTNEARPQFHIT
+2838 
-2852 VPTDVNSVQLSL
+2852 
-2864 DGGINWVNATLTSDG
+2864 
-2879 VWEYI
+2879 
-2884 WPTDLVEN
+2884 
-2892 TYTLTVKATDVAGN
+2892 
-2906 TATETLNFIID
+2906 
-2917 TTLSTP
+2917 
-2923 TITLDSADDSGT
+2923 
-2935 ANDNK
+2935 
-2940 TNVKTP
+2940 
-2946 GFIIGGIDSDVTQVV
+2946 
-2961 VQVMR
+2961 
-2966 DGHSE
+2966 
-2971 EVELTQTN
+2971 
-2979 GQWRF
+2979 
-2984 VPGSAW
+2984 
-2990 TDGDY
+2990 
-2995 TLTVTVKDE
+2995 
-3004 AGNIRHSAPLTV
+3004 
-3016 TIDTQITIDH
+3016 IDH

-3157 RYVTVEVQHGGTKE
+3157 RYVTVEVQHGGTKEVLTATKDATGNWSVTPTGTWADGDYTLTVRVEDDAGNVKYSASLTVTVDTQITIDVIELVNDSGTRGDNLTNDANPHFRITVPGDVNEVSLSIDGGVTWVKAMQSATPGVWNYTWPKTVADGDYTLTVKATDNAGNTVTRTLDFTIDTTLSTPVIVLDSADDSGVHGDNMTNRTQPTFALQQIDDDAVRVTVSVEHGGVTTTFDATKDAGGWTFTPTGAWADGDYTLSVSVEDKAGNTSHSASLTVTVDTQIAINNIELVNDSGIPDDNLTNNVRPHFQVTVPTDVNVVRLSIDGGKTWFNATQSATPGVWDYTWLADVGEGKHTLTVEATDKAGNQTTQKLDFIIDTMLSEPTIVLDSTDDSGTKGDNLTNANKPTFILGNIDADARYVTVEVQYGGTKE

-3325 AMDSRDD
+3325 TMDSRDD

-3351 NIDADAHSVILRI
+3351 NIDSDAQSVILRI

-3414 VVTVDTQTSI
+3414 IVTVDTQTSI
-3424 TDITLV
+3424 TDITLA

-3471 ATQGIEGVWGYTWP
+3471 AAQGIEGVWGYTWP

-3707 TETLNFTIDITLL
+3707 TETLNFTIDITLM

-3848 VFDIHQVD
+3848 VFDIRQVD

-4307 ELRIEIDTQVQIDSV
+4307 ELKIEIDTQVQIDSV

-4534 TTPRFV
+4534 TKPRFV

-4554 INGVSYSVTANG
+4554 INGVSYPVTANG

-4825 FTTNNKTPTLIGS
+4825 FTTNNKTPTLVGN
-4838 TLPNTIVSIYVDGV
+4838 TLPNAIVSIYVDGV

-4967 DGNYELT
+4967 DGNYVLT

-5032 GSTLTIRNPQGVV
+5032 GSTLTIRSPQGVV

-5078 GNSQQKEILIEHDTQ
+5078 GNSQQKDILIEHDTQ

-5404 TRPTFSIF
+5404 TRPTFSIS

-5465 TSKTLNFTIDTFNT
+5465 TSKTLNFTIDTLNT

-5581 HIKVFTSELDDNK
+5581 HIQVFTSELDDNK
-5594 SSSKTE
+5594 SSSKTD
-5600 WWSNSDLITMRGT
+5600 WWSNSSTITMRGM

-5635 ATGRWELSTDKL
+5635 ANGQWELSTDQL
-5647 PEGTYDI
+5647 PEGKYDI
-5654 SLVIEDSAGNR
+5654 TLSIEDNAGNR
-5665 WEDVREI
+5665 KEEVHEI

-5707 ITDSEGNTYTL
+5707 ITDSNGNTYTL

-5768 DSDSGTVGDN
+5768 DSDSGTVGDD

-5866 AGEDNGASDS
+5866 AGEDNGVSDS

-5904 HNGVTDIYQAT
+5904 HNGVTDTYQAT

-5930 DGNYTL
+5930 DGTYTL

-5976 TATAV
+5976 TPTAV
-5981 TPPESETVNAESA
+5981 TPLESETVNAESD
-5994 THLRTEPSA
+5994 THLRTVPSA

-6008 VKVTAYSITLLN
+6008 VKETAYSITLLN

-6035 SFEISVPENIVNVSI
+6035 SFEISVPENIVNVSV

-6112 NVRGKTEDDINDS
+6112 NARGKAEDDINDS

>member
-425 IITDTIAPE
+425 IITDTIPPE

-639 YVVLPN
+639 FVVLPN
-645 GIILS
+645 SIILS

-1029 SPDSDSGISDDNL
+1029 SPDSDSGIADDNL

-1108 NKANSAIF
+1108 NKANSAVF

-1175 EIELSHLNGSWLFIP
+1175 EIELSHLNGSWLFTP

-1203 KVEDKAGNTNYSAPL
+1203 KVEDKAGNTSYSAPL

-1318 VDTTLSVPVIVLDSA
+1318 VDTTLSVPVIVLNSA
-1333 DDTGIQGDNMTNST
+1333 DDTGVQGDNMTNRT

-1473 NATQSATPGVW
+1473 NATQSATPGAW

-1503 TDEAGNKATQT
+1503 TDKAGNKTTQE

-1714 LDFTIDTILSE
+1714 LDFIIDTLLSE

-2129 NTDDSGTKGDH
+2129 STDDSGTKGDN

-2323 TPVIVLDSADDS
+2323 VPVIVLNSADDT
-2335 GVHGDNMTNHTQ
+2335 GVQGDNMTNSTQ

-2379 DAGGWT
+2379 GVGGWS

-2449 FQVTV
+2449 FQVKV

-2459 VVRLS
+2459 
-2464 IDGGKT
+2464 
-2470 WFNATQSAT
+2470 
-2479 PGVWDYI
+2479 
-2486 WPDDVADGGYTLT
+2486 
-2499 VEATDEAGNKATQTL
+2499 E
-2514 DFTIDTT
+2514 
-2521 LSVPTL
+2521 
-2527 SLDSADDSGIA
+2527 
-2538 GDNITNVKTPGFTLN
+2538 
-2553 NIDTDVSRV
+2553 
-2562 IVEVMHNGIKQEVPL
+2562 
-2577 VQTGGQWR
+2577 
-2585 FAPTSDWADGDYI
+2585 
-2598 LTVKVEDRAGNVK
+2598 
-2611 QSAPLTVT
+2611 
-2619 VDTHIAID
+2619 
-2627 RIELVNDSGIPG
+2627 
-2639 DNLTN
+2639 
-2644 EARPHFQVTVPADVN
+2644 
-2659 GVRLSIDG
+2659 
-2667 GKTWF
+2667 
-2672 DATQSATS
+2672 
-2680 GVWDYT
+2680 
-2686 WLTNVANGPHTLM
+2686 
-2699 VEASDKAGNKTTQK
+2699 
-2713 LDFTIDTI
+2713 
-2721 LSEPTITLDSA
+2721 
-2732 DDSAAG
+2732 
-2738 DNITNVKMPGF
+2738 
-2749 TLGNIDADVTKVV
+2749 
-2762 VTVAH
+2762 
-2767 DGKNQQIEL
+2767 
-2776 IKNGGVWRFTPGAA
+2776 
-2790 WTDGD
+2790 
-2795 YTLTVKVEDK
+2795 
-2805 AGNTN
+2805 
-2810 YSAPLTVTIDTQTS
+2810 
-2824 IDRIE
+2824 
-2829 LLNDTGIVG
+2829 
-2838 DNLTNEARPQFHIT
+2838 
-2852 VPTDVNSVQLSL
+2852 
-2864 DGGINWVNATLTSDG
+2864 
-2879 VWEYI
+2879 
-2884 WPTDLVEN
+2884 
-2892 TYTLTVKATDVAGN
+2892 
-2906 TATETLNFIID
+2906 
-2917 TTLSTP
+2917 
-2923 TITLDSADDSGT
+2923 
-2935 ANDNK
+2935 
-2940 TNVKTP
+2940 
-2946 GFIIGGIDSDVTQVV
+2946 
-2961 VQVMR
+2961 
-2966 DGHSE
+2966 
-2971 EVELTQTN
+2971 
-2979 GQWRF
+2979 
-2984 VPGSAW
+2984 
-2990 TDGDY
+2990 
-2995 TLTVTVKDE
+2995 
-3004 AGNIRHSAPLTV
+3004 
-3016 TIDTQITIDH
+3016 
-3026 IELVNDSGIPD
+3026 
-3037 DNLTNNVRPH
+3037 
-3047 FQVTVPTDVN
+3047 
-3057 VVRLSIDGGKT
+3057 VRLSIDGGKT

-3098 EATDKAGNKTTQQLD
+3098 EATDKAGNQTTQKLD
-3113 FIIDTLLSE
+3113 FIIDTMLSE
-3122 PTIVLDNTDDS
+3122 PTIVLDSTDDS
-3133 GTKGDNLTNVN
+3133 GTKGDNLTNAN
-3144 KPTFLLG
+3144 KPTFILG

-3157 RYVTVEVQHGGTKE
+3157 RYVTVEVQYGGTKE

-3325 AMDSRDD
+3325 TMDSRDD

-3351 NIDADAHSVILRI
+3351 NIDSDAQSVILRI

-3414 VVTVDTQTSI
+3414 IVTVDTQTSI

-3471 ATQGIEGVWGYTWP
+3471 AAQGIEGVWGYTWP

-3615 TVDTQIAIDRIE
+3615 TVDTQIAIDHIE

-3707 TETLNFTIDITLL
+3707 TETLNFTIDITLM

-3848 VFDIHQVD
+3848 VFDIRQVD

-4307 ELRIEIDTQVQIDSV
+4307 ELKIEIDTQVQIDSV

-4534 TTPRFV
+4534 TKPRFV

-4554 INGVSYSVTANG
+4554 INGVSYPVTANG

-4825 FTTNNKTPTLIGS
+4825 FTTNNKTPTLVGN
-4838 TLPNTIVSIYVDGV
+4838 TLPNAIVSIYVDGV

-4967 DGNYELT
+4967 DGNYVLT

-5032 GSTLTIRNPQGVV
+5032 GSTLTIRSPQGVV

-5078 GNSQQKEILIEHDTQ
+5078 GNSQQKDILIEHDTQ

-5339 WSYQFDNALKD
+5339 WSYQFDNVLKD

-5404 TRPTFSIF
+5404 TRPTFSIS

-5581 HIKVFTSELDDNK
+5581 HIQVFTSEIDDNK
-5594 SSSKTE
+5594 SSSKTD
-5600 WWSNSDLITMRGT
+5600 WWSNSSTITMRGM

-5635 ATGRWELSTDKL
+5635 ANGQWELSTDQL
-5647 PEGTYDI
+5647 PEGKYDI
-5654 SLVIEDSAGNR
+5654 TLSIEDNAGNR
-5665 WEDVREI
+5665 KEEVHEI

-5707 ITDSEGNTYTL
+5707 ITDSNGNTYTL

-5753 PLDIMK
+5753 SLDIMK

-5866 AGEDNGASDS
+5866 AGEDNGVSDS

-5904 HNGVTDIYQAT
+5904 HNGVTDTYQAT

-5930 DGNYTL
+5930 DGTYTL

-5994 THLRTEPSA
+5994 THLRTVPSA

-6008 VKVTAYSITLLN
+6008 VKETAYSITLLN

-6112 NVRGKTEDDINDS
+6112 NARGKTEDDINDS

>member
-247 AESNSGSK
+247 TESNSGSK

-627 IAPVPPTVSLED
+627 VAPVPPTVSLED
-639 YVVLPN
+639 FVVLPN

-823 FTPIPTVMLHDSA
+823 FTPIPTVMLHDSS

-1029 SPDSDSGISDDNL
+1029 SPDSDSGVSDDNL

-1057 DIISVQVWDAM
+1057 DIISVQVWDAA

-1108 NKANSAIF
+1108 NKANSAVF

-1203 KVEDKAGNTNYSAPL
+1203 KVEDKAGNTSYSAPL

-1374 TFDATKGTGGWTFTP
+1374 TFDATKGTGGWSFTP
-1389 PTSWADGDYT
+1389 TGAWADGDYT

-1433 NDSGIPDD
+1433 NDSGIPND

-1473 NATQSATPGVW
+1473 NATQSATPGAW

-1503 TDEAGNKATQT
+1503 TDKAGNKTTQE

-2129 NTDDSGTKGDH
+2129 STDDSGTKGDN

-2323 TPVIVLDSADDS
+2323 VPVIVLNSADDT
-2335 GVHGDNMTNHTQ
+2335 GVQGDNMTNSTQ

-2379 DAGGWT
+2379 GTGGWS

-2449 FQVTV
+2449 FQVKV
-2454 PTDVN
+2454 PMDVN
-2459 VVRLS
+2459 
-2464 IDGGKT
+2464 
-2470 WFNATQSAT
+2470 
-2479 PGVWDYI
+2479 
-2486 WPDDVADGGYTLT
+2486 
-2499 VEATDEAGNKATQTL
+2499 E
-2514 DFTIDTT
+2514 
-2521 LSVPTL
+2521 
-2527 SLDSADDSGIA
+2527 
-2538 GDNITNVKTPGFTLN
+2538 
-2553 NIDTDVSRV
+2553 
-2562 IVEVMHNGIKQEVPL
+2562 
-2577 VQTGGQWR
+2577 
-2585 FAPTSDWADGDYI
+2585 
-2598 LTVKVEDRAGNVK
+2598 
-2611 QSAPLTVT
+2611 
-2619 VDTHIAID
+2619 
-2627 RIELVNDSGIPG
+2627 
-2639 DNLTN
+2639 
-2644 EARPHFQVTVPADVN
+2644 
-2659 GVRLSIDG
+2659 
-2667 GKTWF
+2667 
-2672 DATQSATS
+2672 
-2680 GVWDYT
+2680 
-2686 WLTNVANGPHTLM
+2686 
-2699 VEASDKAGNKTTQK
+2699 
-2713 LDFTIDTI
+2713 
-2721 LSEPTITLDSA
+2721 
-2732 DDSAAG
+2732 
-2738 DNITNVKMPGF
+2738 
-2749 TLGNIDADVTKVV
+2749 
-2762 VTVAH
+2762 
-2767 DGKNQQIEL
+2767 
-2776 IKNGGVWRFTPGAA
+2776 
-2790 WTDGD
+2790 
-2795 YTLTVKVEDK
+2795 
-2805 AGNTN
+2805 
-2810 YSAPLTVTIDTQTS
+2810 
-2824 IDRIE
+2824 
-2829 LLNDTGIVG
+2829 
-2838 DNLTNEARPQFHIT
+2838 
-2852 VPTDVNSVQLSL
+2852 
-2864 DGGINWVNATLTSDG
+2864 
-2879 VWEYI
+2879 
-2884 WPTDLVEN
+2884 
-2892 TYTLTVKATDVAGN
+2892 
-2906 TATETLNFIID
+2906 
-2917 TTLSTP
+2917 
-2923 TITLDSADDSGT
+2923 
-2935 ANDNK
+2935 
-2940 TNVKTP
+2940 
-2946 GFIIGGIDSDVTQVV
+2946 
-2961 VQVMR
+2961 
-2966 DGHSE
+2966 
-2971 EVELTQTN
+2971 
-2979 GQWRF
+2979 
-2984 VPGSAW
+2984 
-2990 TDGDY
+2990 
-2995 TLTVTVKDE
+2995 
-3004 AGNIRHSAPLTV
+3004 
-3016 TIDTQITIDH
+3016 
-3026 IELVNDSGIPD
+3026 
-3037 DNLTNNVRPH
+3037 
-3047 FQVTVPTDVN
+3047 
-3057 VVRLSIDGGKT
+3057 VRLSIDGGKT

-3098 EATDKAGNKTTQQLD
+3098 EATDKAGNQTTQKLD

-3122 PTIVLDNTDDS
+3122 PTIVLDSTDDS
-3133 GTKGDNLTNVN
+3133 GTKGDNLTNAN
-3144 KPTFLLG
+3144 KPTFILG

-3157 RYVTVEVQHGGTKE
+3157 RYVTVEVQYGGTKE

-3325 AMDSRDD
+3325 TMDSRDD

-3351 NIDADAHSVILRI
+3351 NIDSDAQSVILRI

-3414 VVTVDTQTSI
+3414 IVTVDTQTSI

-3471 ATQGIEGVWGYTWP
+3471 AAQGIEGVWGYTWP

-3615 TVDTQIAIDRIE
+3615 TVDTQIAIDHIE

-3707 TETLNFTIDITLL
+3707 TETLNFTIDITLM

-3848 VFDIHQVD
+3848 VFDIRQVD

-4534 TTPRFV
+4534 TKPRFV

-4554 INGVSYSVTANG
+4554 INGVSYPVTANG

-4825 FTTNNKTPTLIGS
+4825 FTTNNKTPTLVGN
-4838 TLPNTIVSIYVDGV
+4838 TLPNAIVSIYVDGV

-4967 DGNYELT
+4967 DGNYVLT

-5303 NHNKPV
+5303 SHNKPV

-5377 TSTFIDNPAMVAGSD
+5377 TSTFIDNPVMMAGSD

-5404 TRPTFSIF
+5404 TRPAFSIY

-5465 TSKTLNFTIDTFNT
+5465 TSKTLNFTIDTLNT

-5535 WVNEK
+5535 WVNDK

-5581 HIKVFTSELDDNK
+5581 HIQVFTSELDDNK
-5594 SSSKTE
+5594 SSSKTD
-5600 WWSNSDLITMRGT
+5600 WWSNSSTITMRGM

-5635 ATGRWELSTDKL
+5635 ANGQWELSTDQL
-5647 PEGTYDI
+5647 PEGKYDI
-5654 SLVIEDSAGNR
+5654 TLSIEDNAGNR
-5665 WEDVREI
+5665 KEEVHEI

-5707 ITDSEGNTYTL
+5707 ITDSNGNTYTL

-5734 EGKFTITSVDAIGN
+5734 EGKFIITSVDAIGN

-5753 PLDIMK
+5753 SLDIMK

-5866 AGEDNGASDS
+5866 AGEDNGVSDS

-5904 HNGVTDIYQAT
+5904 HNGVTDTYQAT

-5930 DGNYTL
+5930 DGTYTL

-5994 THLRTEPSA
+5994 THLRTVPSA

-6008 VKVTAYSITLLN
+6008 VKETAYSITLLN

-6112 NVRGKTEDDINDS
+6112 NARGKTEDDINDS

>member
-43 RGSVIIVNGAL
+43 HGSVIIVNGAL

-127 AKKEADKAK
+127 AKKGADKAK

-540 TNDSGIVGDNVTNN
+540 TDDSGIVGDNVTNN

-592 NFTSDSVEGINNLT
+592 NFTSDSVEGVNNLT

-627 IAPVPPTVSLED
+627 VAPVPPTVSLED
-639 YVVLPN
+639 FVVLPN

-1029 SPDSDSGISDDNL
+1029 SPDSDSGIADDNL

-1108 NKANSAIF
+1108 NKANSAVF

-1374 TFDATKGTGGWTFTP
+1374 TFDATKGTGGWSFTP
-1389 PTSWADGDYT
+1389 TGAWADGDYT

-1433 NDSGIPDD
+1433 NDSGIPND

-1473 NATQSATPGVW
+1473 NATQSATPGAW

-1503 TDEAGNKATQT
+1503 TDKAGNKTTQE

-2129 NTDDSGTKGDH
+2129 STDDSGTKGDN

-2323 TPVIVLDSADDS
+2323 VPVIVLNSADDT
-2335 GVHGDNMTNHTQ
+2335 GVQGDNMTNSTQ

-2379 DAGGWT
+2379 GTGGWS

-2436 IPDDNLTNNVRPH
+2436 IPNDNLTNNVRPH
-2449 FQVTV
+2449 FQVKV

-2459 VVRLS
+2459 
-2464 IDGGKT
+2464 
-2470 WFNATQSAT
+2470 
-2479 PGVWDYI
+2479 
-2486 WPDDVADGGYTLT
+2486 
-2499 VEATDEAGNKATQTL
+2499 E
-2514 DFTIDTT
+2514 
-2521 LSVPTL
+2521 
-2527 SLDSADDSGIA
+2527 
-2538 GDNITNVKTPGFTLN
+2538 
-2553 NIDTDVSRV
+2553 
-2562 IVEVMHNGIKQEVPL
+2562 
-2577 VQTGGQWR
+2577 
-2585 FAPTSDWADGDYI
+2585 
-2598 LTVKVEDRAGNVK
+2598 
-2611 QSAPLTVT
+2611 
-2619 VDTHIAID
+2619 
-2627 RIELVNDSGIPG
+2627 
-2639 DNLTN
+2639 
-2644 EARPHFQVTVPADVN
+2644 
-2659 GVRLSIDG
+2659 
-2667 GKTWF
+2667 
-2672 DATQSATS
+2672 
-2680 GVWDYT
+2680 
-2686 WLTNVANGPHTLM
+2686 
-2699 VEASDKAGNKTTQK
+2699 
-2713 LDFTIDTI
+2713 
-2721 LSEPTITLDSA
+2721 
-2732 DDSAAG
+2732 
-2738 DNITNVKMPGF
+2738 
-2749 TLGNIDADVTKVV
+2749 
-2762 VTVAH
+2762 
-2767 DGKNQQIEL
+2767 
-2776 IKNGGVWRFTPGAA
+2776 
-2790 WTDGD
+2790 
-2795 YTLTVKVEDK
+2795 
-2805 AGNTN
+2805 
-2810 YSAPLTVTIDTQTS
+2810 
-2824 IDRIE
+2824 
-2829 LLNDTGIVG
+2829 
-2838 DNLTNEARPQFHIT
+2838 
-2852 VPTDVNSVQLSL
+2852 
-2864 DGGINWVNATLTSDG
+2864 
-2879 VWEYI
+2879 
-2884 WPTDLVEN
+2884 
-2892 TYTLTVKATDVAGN
+2892 
-2906 TATETLNFIID
+2906 
-2917 TTLSTP
+2917 
-2923 TITLDSADDSGT
+2923 
-2935 ANDNK
+2935 
-2940 TNVKTP
+2940 
-2946 GFIIGGIDSDVTQVV
+2946 
-2961 VQVMR
+2961 
-2966 DGHSE
+2966 
-2971 EVELTQTN
+2971 
-2979 GQWRF
+2979 
-2984 VPGSAW
+2984 
-2990 TDGDY
+2990 
-2995 TLTVTVKDE
+2995 
-3004 AGNIRHSAPLTV
+3004 
-3016 TIDTQITIDH
+3016 
-3026 IELVNDSGIPD
+3026 
-3037 DNLTNNVRPH
+3037 
-3047 FQVTVPTDVN
+3047 
-3057 VVRLSIDGGKT
+3057 VRLSIDGGKT

-3098 EATDKAGNKTTQQLD
+3098 EATDKAGNQTTQKLD
-3113 FIIDTLLSE
+3113 FIIDTMLSE
-3122 PTIVLDNTDDS
+3122 PTIVLDSTDDS
-3133 GTKGDNLTNVN
+3133 GTKGDNLTNAN
-3144 KPTFLLG
+3144 KPTFILG

-3157 RYVTVEVQHGGTKE
+3157 RYVTVEVQYGGTKE

-3325 AMDSRDD
+3325 TMDSRDD

-3351 NIDADAHSVILRI
+3351 NIDSDAQSVILRI

-3414 VVTVDTQTSI
+3414 IVTVDTQTSI

-3471 ATQGIEGVWGYTWP
+3471 AAQGIEGVWGYTWP

-3615 TVDTQIAIDRIE
+3615 TVDTQIAIDHIE

-3707 TETLNFTIDITLL
+3707 TETLNFTIDITLM

-3848 VFDIHQVD
+3848 VFDIRQVD

-4271 NTGGNLTFTPDQ
+4271 NTWGNLTFTPDQ

-4307 ELRIEIDTQVQIDSV
+4307 ELKIEIDTQVQIDSV

-4534 TTPRFV
+4534 TKPRFV

-4554 INGVSYSVTANG
+4554 INGVSYPVTANG

-4884 NPRDNSELRSTAVDV
+4884 NPRDNSELRSTAVDL

-5059 ELDLRE
+5059 KLDLRE

-5303 NHNKPV
+5303 SHNKPV

-5377 TSTFIDNPAMVAGSD
+5377 TSTFIDNPVMMAGSD

-5404 TRPTFSIF
+5404 TRPAFSIY

-5465 TSKTLNFTIDTFNT
+5465 TSKTLNFTIDTLNT

-5535 WVNEK
+5535 WVNDK

-5581 HIKVFTSELDDNK
+5581 HIQVFTSELDDNK
-5594 SSSKTE
+5594 SSSKTD
-5600 WWSNSDLITMRGT
+5600 WWSNSSTITMRGM

-5635 ATGRWELSTDKL
+5635 ANGQWELSTDQL
-5647 PEGTYDI
+5647 PEGKYDI
-5654 SLVIEDSAGNR
+5654 TLSIEDNAGNR
-5665 WEDVREI
+5665 KEEVHEI

-5707 ITDSEGNTYTL
+5707 ITDSNGNTYTL

-5930 DGNYTL
+5930 DGTYTL

-5965 DSQHDDASDDA
+5965 DSQHNDASDDA

-5994 THLRTEPSA
+5994 THLRTVPSV

-6008 VKVTAYSITLLN
+6008 VKETAYSITLLN

-6035 SFEISVPENIVNVSI
+6035 SFEISVPENIVNVSV

-6089 NDFLIKEKTFSVD
+6089 DDFLIKEKTFSVD

-6112 NVRGKTEDDINDS
+6112 NARGKAEDDINDS

>member
-18 DLSSLGNAKGAKVSL
+18 DLSSLGNAKGAKFSL

-425 IITDTIAPE
+425 IITDTIPPE

-444 DSGIKNDNITNST
+444 DSGIKNDNVTNST

-540 TNDSGIVGDNVTNN
+540 TDDSGIVGDNVTNN

-592 NFTSDSVEGINNLT
+592 NFTSDSVEGVNNLT

-627 IAPVPPTVSLED
+627 VAPVPPTVSLED
-639 YVVLPN
+639 FVVLPN

-1029 SPDSDSGISDDNL
+1029 SPDSDSGIADDNL

-1057 DIISVQVWDAM
+1057 DIISVQVWDAA

-1108 NKANSAIF
+1108 NKANSAVF

-1251 FRVTVPT
+1251 FSVTVPT

-1318 VDTTLSVPVIVLDSA
+1318 VDTTLSVPVIVLNSA
-1333 DDTGIQGDNMTNST
+1333 DDTGVQGDNMTNRT

-1448 PHFQVTVPTDV
+1448 PHFQVKVPTDV
-1459 NVVRLSIDGGKTWF
+1459 N
-1473 NATQSATPGVW
+1473 
-1484 DYIWPDDVADGGYT
+1484 
-1498 LTVEA
+1498 E
-1503 TDEAGNKATQT
+1503 
-1514 LDFTIDTT
+1514 
-1522 LSVPTLSLD
+1522 
-1531 SADDSGIAG
+1531 
-1540 DNITNVKTPGFTLN
+1540 
-1554 NIDTDVSRV
+1554 
-1563 IVEVMHNGI
+1563 
-1572 KQEVP
+1572 
-1577 LVQTGGQWRFA
+1577 
-1588 PTSDWADGDYIL
+1588 
-1600 TVKVE
+1600 
-1605 DRAGNVKQ
+1605 
-1613 SAPLTVTVDTHIAI
+1613 
-1627 DRIELV
+1627 
-1633 NDSGIPGDNLTN
+1633 
-1645 EARPHFQ
+1645 
-1652 VTVPADVN
+1652 
-1660 GVRLSI
+1660 
-1666 DGGKTWFDATQSA
+1666 
-1679 TSGVW
+1679 
-1684 DYTWLTNV
+1684 
-1692 ANGPHTL
+1692 
-1699 MVEASDKAGN
+1699 
-1709 KTTQK
+1709 
-1714 LDFTIDTILSE
+1714 
-1725 PTITLDSADDSAAGD
+1725 
-1740 NITNVKMPGFT
+1740 
-1751 LGNIDADVTKVVVTV
+1751 
-1766 AHDGKNQQIELIK
+1766 
-1779 NGGVWRFTPGAAWT
+1779 
-1793 DGDYTL
+1793 
-1799 TVKVEDK
+1799 
-1806 AGNTNYSAPLTV
+1806 
-1818 TIDTQTSIDRI
+1818 
-1829 ELLNDT
+1829 
-1835 GIVGD
+1835 
-1840 NLTNE
+1840 
-1845 ARPQFHITVP
+1845 
-1855 TDVNSVQLSLD
+1855 
-1866 GGINWVNA
+1866 
-1874 TLTSDGVWE
+1874 
-1883 YIWPT
+1883 
-1888 DLVENTYTLTV
+1888 
-1899 KATDVAGNTAT
+1899 
-1910 ETLNFIIDTT
+1910 
-1920 LSTPTITLDSADDSG
+1920 
-1935 TANDNKTN
+1935 
-1943 VKTPGFII
+1943 
-1951 GGIDSD
+1951 
-1957 VTQVVVQVMRDGHSE
+1957 
-1972 EVELTQTNGQWRF
+1972 
-1985 VPGSAWTD
+1985 
-1993 GDYTLT
+1993 
-1999 VTVKDEAGN
+1999 
-2008 IRHSAP
+2008 
-2014 LTVTI
+2014 
-2019 DTQITIDHIELVND
+2019 
-2033 SGIPD
+2033 
-2038 DNLTNN
+2038 
-2044 VRPHFQVTVP
+2044 
-2054 TDVNVVRL
+2054 VRL

-2104 AGNKTTQQLDFII
+2104 AGNQTTQKLDFII
-2117 DTLLSEPTIVLD
+2117 DTMLSEPTIVLD
-2129 NTDDSGTKGDH
+2129 STDDSGTKGDN
-2140 LTNVNKPT
+2140 LTNANKPT
-2148 FLLGNIDADARY
+2148 FILGNIDADARY
-2160 VTVEVQHG
+2160 VTVEVQ
-2168 GTKEVLTATKD
+2168 
-2179 ATGNWSVTPTGTWAD
+2179 
-2194 GDYTLT
+2194 Y
-2200 VRVEDEAGNEKHS
+2200 
-2213 ASLTVTVDTQITIDV
+2213 
-2228 IELVNDNGIPGDN
+2228 
-2241 MTNDAHPQFRVTVPG
+2241 
-2256 DVNEV
+2256 
-2261 SLSIDGGVTWVKA
+2261 
-2274 TQSATP
+2274 
-2280 GVWNYTWPGTVP
+2280 
-2292 DGDYTLN
+2292 
-2299 VKATDNAGNTVT
+2299 
-2311 ETLHFTIDTTLS
+2311 
-2323 TPVIVLDSADDS
+2323 
-2335 GVHGDNMTNHTQ
+2335 
-2347 PTFAL
+2347 
-2352 QHIDDDAVRVTVS
+2352 
-2365 VEHGGV
+2365 
-2371 TTTFDATK
+2371 
-2379 DAGGWT
+2379 
-2385 FTPTGAWAD
+2385 
-2394 GDYTLSV
+2394 
-2401 SVEDKAG
+2401 
-2408 NTSHSASLT
+2408 
-2417 VTVDTQIAI
+2417 
-2426 NNIELVNDSG
+2426 
-2436 IPDDNLTNNVRPH
+2436 
-2449 FQVTV
+2449 
-2454 PTDVN
+2454 
-2459 VVRLS
+2459 
-2464 IDGGKT
+2464 
-2470 WFNATQSAT
+2470 
-2479 PGVWDYI
+2479 
-2486 WPDDVADGGYTLT
+2486 
-2499 VEATDEAGNKATQTL
+2499 
-2514 DFTIDTT
+2514 
-2521 LSVPTL
+2521 
-2527 SLDSADDSGIA
+2527 
-2538 GDNITNVKTPGFTLN
+2538 
-2553 NIDTDVSRV
+2553 
-2562 IVEVMHNGIKQEVPL
+2562 
-2577 VQTGGQWR
+2577 
-2585 FAPTSDWADGDYI
+2585 
-2598 LTVKVEDRAGNVK
+2598 
-2611 QSAPLTVT
+2611 
-2619 VDTHIAID
+2619 
-2627 RIELVNDSGIPG
+2627 
-2639 DNLTN
+2639 
-2644 EARPHFQVTVPADVN
+2644 
-2659 GVRLSIDG
+2659 
-2667 GKTWF
+2667 
-2672 DATQSATS
+2672 
-2680 GVWDYT
+2680 
-2686 WLTNVANGPHTLM
+2686 
-2699 VEASDKAGNKTTQK
+2699 
-2713 LDFTIDTI
+2713 
-2721 LSEPTITLDSA
+2721 
-2732 DDSAAG
+2732 
-2738 DNITNVKMPGF
+2738 
-2749 TLGNIDADVTKVV
+2749 
-2762 VTVAH
+2762 
-2767 DGKNQQIEL
+2767 
-2776 IKNGGVWRFTPGAA
+2776 
-2790 WTDGD
+2790 
-2795 YTLTVKVEDK
+2795 
-2805 AGNTN
+2805 
-2810 YSAPLTVTIDTQTS
+2810 
-2824 IDRIE
+2824 
-2829 LLNDTGIVG
+2829 
-2838 DNLTNEARPQFHIT
+2838 
-2852 VPTDVNSVQLSL
+2852 
-2864 DGGINWVNATLTSDG
+2864 
-2879 VWEYI
+2879 
-2884 WPTDLVEN
+2884 
-2892 TYTLTVKATDVAGN
+2892 
-2906 TATETLNFIID
+2906 
-2917 TTLSTP
+2917 
-2923 TITLDSADDSGT
+2923 
-2935 ANDNK
+2935 
-2940 TNVKTP
+2940 
-2946 GFIIGGIDSDVTQVV
+2946 
-2961 VQVMR
+2961 
-2966 DGHSE
+2966 
-2971 EVELTQTN
+2971 
-2979 GQWRF
+2979 
-2984 VPGSAW
+2984 
-2990 TDGDY
+2990 
-2995 TLTVTVKDE
+2995 
-3004 AGNIRHSAPLTV
+3004 
-3016 TIDTQITIDH
+3016 
-3026 IELVNDSGIPD
+3026 
-3037 DNLTNNVRPH
+3037 
-3047 FQVTVPTDVN
+3047 
-3057 VVRLSIDGGKT
+3057 
-3068 WFNATQSAT
+3068 
-3077 PGVWDYTWLA
+3077 
-3087 DVGEGKHTLTV
+3087 
-3098 EATDKAGNKTTQQLD
+3098 
-3113 FIIDTLLSE
+3113 
-3122 PTIVLDNTDDS
+3122 
-3133 GTKGDNLTNVN
+3133 
-3144 KPTFLLG
+3144 
-3151 NIDADA
+3151 
-3157 RYVTVEVQHGGTKE
+3157 GGTKE

-3195 YTLTVRV
+3195 YMLTVRV

-3325 AMDSRDD
+3325 TMDSRDD

-3351 NIDADAHSVILRI
+3351 NIDSDAQSVILRI

-3414 VVTVDTQTSI
+3414 IVTVDTQTSI

-3471 ATQGIEGVWGYTWP
+3471 AAQGIEGVWGYTWP

-3615 TVDTQIAIDRIE
+3615 TVDTQIAIDHIE

-3707 TETLNFTIDITLL
+3707 TETLNFTIDITLM

-3848 VFDIHQVD
+3848 VFDIRQVD

-4271 NTGGNLTFTPDQ
+4271 NTGENLTFTPDQ

-4307 ELRIEIDTQVQIDSV
+4307 ELKIEIDTQVQIDSV

-4534 TTPRFV
+4534 TKPRFV

-4554 INGVSYSVTANG
+4554 INGVSYPVTANG

-4884 NPRDNSELRSTAVDV
+4884 NPRDNSELRSTAVDL

-5404 TRPTFSIF
+5404 TRPTFSIS

-5581 HIKVFTSELDDNK
+5581 HIQVFTSELDDNK
-5594 SSSKTE
+5594 SSSKTD
-5600 WWSNSDLITMRGT
+5600 WWSNSSTITMRGM

-5635 ATGRWELSTDKL
+5635 ANGQWELSTDQL
-5647 PEGTYDI
+5647 PEGKYDI
-5654 SLVIEDSAGNR
+5654 TLSIEDNAGNR
-5665 WEDVREI
+5665 KEEVHEI

-5707 ITDSEGNTYTL
+5707 ITDSNGNTYTL

-5994 THLRTEPSA
+5994 THLRTVPSA

-6008 VKVTAYSITLLN
+6008 VKETAYSITLLN

-6035 SFEISVPENIVNVSI
+6035 SFEISVPENIVNVSV

-6089 NDFLIKEKTFSVD
+6089 DDFLIKEKTFSVD

-6112 NVRGKTEDDINDS
+6112 NARGKTEDDINDS

>member
-159 SKQIEEM
+159 SKQMEEM
-166 LQNFLADNVAKDNL
+166 LQEFLADNVAKDNL

-425 IITDTIAPE
+425 IITDTIPPE

-1108 NKANSAIF
+1108 NKANSAVF

-1175 EIELSHLNGSWLFIP
+1175 EIELSHHNGSWLFTP

-1203 KVEDKAGNTNYSAPL
+1203 KVEDKAGNTNYSTPL

-1269 GNSWVQA
+1269 GLSWVQA

-1318 VDTTLSVPVIVLDSA
+1318 VDSTLSVPVIVLNNA
-1333 DDTGIQGDNMTNST
+1333 DDTGIQGDNLTNRT
-1347 QPTFALQHIDDDAVR
+1347 QPTFALQQIDDDAVR

-1389 PTSWADGDYT
+1389 PALWADGDYT

-1473 NATQSATPGVW
+1473 NATQSATPGAW

-1503 TDEAGNKATQT
+1503 TDKAGNQTTQE

-1588 PTSDWADGDYIL
+1588 PTSDWGDGDYIL

-1714 LDFTIDTILSE
+1714 LDFIIDTILSE

-2019 DTQITIDHIELVND
+2019 DTQIAIDHIELVND

-2044 VRPHFQVTVP
+2044 VRPQFQVTVP

-2077 TPGVWDYTWLAD
+2077 TPGVWDYTWLTD
-2089 VGEGKH
+2089 VANGSH
-2095 TLTVEATDK
+2095 TLTVEATDA
-2104 AGNKTTQQLDFII
+2104 AGNKATQNLEFNI
-2117 DTLLSEPTIVLD
+2117 DTLLSEPTIALD
-2129 NTDDSGTKGDH
+2129 STDDSGTKGDN
-2140 LTNVNKPT
+2140 LTSVNKPT
-2148 FLLGNIDADARY
+2148 FILGNIDADARY

-2168 GTKEVLTATKD
+2168 GTKEVLTATKG
-2179 ATGNWSVTPTGTWAD
+2179 ATGIWSVTPTGMWAD
-2194 GDYTLT
+2194 GSHTLT
-2200 VRVEDEAGNEKHS
+2200 VRVEDEAGNVKYS
-2213 ASLTVTVDTQITIDV
+2213 VPLTITVDTQITIDD
-2228 IELVNDNGIPGDN
+2228 IELVNDSGTKGDN
-2241 MTNDAHPQFRVTVPG
+2241 LTNDANPHFRITVPG

-2274 TQSATP
+2274 MQSSTS
-2280 GVWNYTWPGTVP
+2280 GVWNYTWPKTLA
-2292 DGDYTLN
+2292 DDDYTLT

-2311 ETLHFTIDTTLS
+2311 RTLDFTIDTTLS
-2323 TPVIVLDSADDS
+2323 TPVIVLDSADDT
-2335 GVHGDNMTNHTQ
+2335 GVQGDNMTNRTQ
-2347 PTFAL
+2347 PTFNL

-2371 TTTFDATK
+2371 TTTFDVTK

-2385 FTPTGAWAD
+2385 FTPPTSWGA

-2436 IPDDNLTNNVRPH
+2436 IPDDNLTNNVRPQ
-2449 FQVTV
+2449 FQVKV

-2459 VVRLS
+2459 
-2464 IDGGKT
+2464 
-2470 WFNATQSAT
+2470 
-2479 PGVWDYI
+2479 
-2486 WPDDVADGGYTLT
+2486 
-2499 VEATDEAGNKATQTL
+2499 E
-2514 DFTIDTT
+2514 
-2521 LSVPTL
+2521 
-2527 SLDSADDSGIA
+2527 
-2538 GDNITNVKTPGFTLN
+2538 
-2553 NIDTDVSRV
+2553 
-2562 IVEVMHNGIKQEVPL
+2562 
-2577 VQTGGQWR
+2577 
-2585 FAPTSDWADGDYI
+2585 
-2598 LTVKVEDRAGNVK
+2598 
-2611 QSAPLTVT
+2611 
-2619 VDTHIAID
+2619 
-2627 RIELVNDSGIPG
+2627 
-2639 DNLTN
+2639 
-2644 EARPHFQVTVPADVN
+2644 
-2659 GVRLSIDG
+2659 
-2667 GKTWF
+2667 
-2672 DATQSATS
+2672 
-2680 GVWDYT
+2680 
-2686 WLTNVANGPHTLM
+2686 
-2699 VEASDKAGNKTTQK
+2699 
-2713 LDFTIDTI
+2713 
-2721 LSEPTITLDSA
+2721 
-2732 DDSAAG
+2732 
-2738 DNITNVKMPGF
+2738 
-2749 TLGNIDADVTKVV
+2749 
-2762 VTVAH
+2762 
-2767 DGKNQQIEL
+2767 
-2776 IKNGGVWRFTPGAA
+2776 
-2790 WTDGD
+2790 
-2795 YTLTVKVEDK
+2795 
-2805 AGNTN
+2805 
-2810 YSAPLTVTIDTQTS
+2810 
-2824 IDRIE
+2824 
-2829 LLNDTGIVG
+2829 
-2838 DNLTNEARPQFHIT
+2838 
-2852 VPTDVNSVQLSL
+2852 
-2864 DGGINWVNATLTSDG
+2864 
-2879 VWEYI
+2879 
-2884 WPTDLVEN
+2884 
-2892 TYTLTVKATDVAGN
+2892 
-2906 TATETLNFIID
+2906 
-2917 TTLSTP
+2917 
-2923 TITLDSADDSGT
+2923 
-2935 ANDNK
+2935 
-2940 TNVKTP
+2940 
-2946 GFIIGGIDSDVTQVV
+2946 
-2961 VQVMR
+2961 
-2966 DGHSE
+2966 
-2971 EVELTQTN
+2971 
-2979 GQWRF
+2979 
-2984 VPGSAW
+2984 
-2990 TDGDY
+2990 
-2995 TLTVTVKDE
+2995 
-3004 AGNIRHSAPLTV
+3004 
-3016 TIDTQITIDH
+3016 
-3026 IELVNDSGIPD
+3026 
-3037 DNLTNNVRPH
+3037 
-3047 FQVTVPTDVN
+3047 
-3057 VVRLSIDGGKT
+3057 VRLSIDGGKT

-3098 EATDKAGNKTTQQLD
+3098 EATDKAGNQTTQKLD

-3122 PTIVLDNTDDS
+3122 PTIALDSTDDS
-3133 GTKGDNLTNVN
+3133 GTKGDNLTSVN
-3144 KPTFLLG
+3144 KPTFILG

-3183 SVTPTGTWADGD
+3183 SVTPTGMWADGSH
-3195 YTLTVRV
+3195 TLTVRV

-3220 TQITIDVI
+3220 THIAIDDI

-3302 KAGNKTTQTLDFTI
+3302 KAGNQTTQTLDFTI

-3351 NIDADAHSVILRI
+3351 NIDSDAHSVILRI

-3375 TQVGGQ
+3375 TQAGGQ

-3396 LTVEVTDNA
+3396 LTVEVQDNA

-3414 VVTVDTQTSI
+3414 IVTVDTQTSI

-3471 ATQGIEGVWGYTWP
+3471 AAQGIEGVWGYTWP

-3813 LKVTIDGTLT
+3813 LKVTIDGSLT

-3835 GTVGDRLTNHDRP
+3835 GTVGDRLTKHDRP
-3848 VFDIHQVD
+3848 VFDIRQVD

-3913 APFEVRIDT
+3913 APLEVRIDT

-3946 KPSFRIDVPGDVV
+3946 KPSFRIDVPGDVI

-3985 SPNTLVDGTY
+3985 TPNALVDGTY

-4003 EAGNIANK
+4003 QAGNIANK

-4177 RWIFNVGSALPD
+4177 RWIFNVVSALPD

-4307 ELRIEIDTQVQIDSV
+4307 ELKIEIDTQVQIDSV

-4355 LVSFDGVNWTPISKN
+4355 LVSFDGVNWTPVSKN
-4370 AAGQWEFTAGSALPD
+4370 AAGQWQFTAGSALSD

-4505 IDTIVSDPSID
+4505 IDTVVSDPRID

-4534 TTPRFV
+4534 TKPRFV

-4554 INGVSYSVTANG
+4554 INGVSYPVTANG

-4614 MEPASDTGNSNS
+4614 MEPASDTGSSNS

-4657 REVLKQTITVGADG
+4657 REVLKHTITVGADG

-4722 IDDQHEAT
+4722 IDDQYEAT

-4736 KGFAEAFSTIMIQ
+4736 KGLAEAFSTIMIQ

-4825 FTTNNKTPTLIGS
+4825 FTTNNKTPTLVGN
-4838 TLPNTIVSIYVDGV
+4838 TLPNAIVSIYVDGV

-5001 TVVLREADDS
+5001 TVVLRESDDS

-5078 GNSQQKEILIEHDTQ
+5078 GNSQQKDILIEHDTQ

-5250 DDGTFN
+5250 DDGKFN

-5303 NHNKPV
+5303 SHNKPV

-5377 TSTFIDNPAMVAGSD
+5377 TSTFIDNPVMMAGSD

-5404 TRPTFSIF
+5404 TRPAFSIF

-5535 WVNEK
+5535 WVNDK

-5581 HIKVFTSELDDNK
+5581 HIQVFTSELDDNK
-5594 SSSKTE
+5594 SSSKTD
-5600 WWSNSDLITMRGT
+5600 WWSNSSTITMRGM

-5635 ATGRWELSTDKL
+5635 ANGQWELSTDQL
-5647 PEGTYDI
+5647 PEGKYDI
-5654 SLVIEDSAGNR
+5654 TLSIEDNAGNR
-5665 WEDVREI
+5665 KEEVHEI

-5707 ITDSEGNTYTL
+5707 ITDSNGNTYTL

-5876 DNVTNHTQPKFTL
+5876 DNVTNHNHTQPKFTL

-5930 DGNYTL
+5930 DGTYTL
-5936 SVTVVDRAGNSQQS
+5936 SVTVVDRAGNSLQS
-5950 ASLAVTVDSTVTVTA
+5950 ASLEVTVDSTVTVTA
-5965 DSQHDDASDDA
+5965 DSQHDDAIDDA

-5994 THLRTEPSA
+5994 THLRTVPSA

-6008 VKVTAYSITLLN
+6008 VKETAYSITLLN

-6035 SFEISVPENIVNVSI
+6035 SFEISVPENIVNVSV

-6089 NDFLIKEKTFSVD
+6089 DDFLIKEKTFSVD

-6112 NVRGKTEDDINDS
+6112 NARGKTEDDINDS

>member
-159 SKQIEEM
+159 SKQMEEM
-166 LQNFLADNVAKDNL
+166 LQEFLADNVAKDNL

-195 TQASKQNDAEKVL
+195 SQASKQNDAEKVL

-425 IITDTIAPE
+425 IITDTIPPE

-540 TNDSGIVGDNVTNN
+540 TDDSGIVGDNVTNN

-580 IFKAND
+580 VFKAND
-586 KGEWTF
+586 QGEWTF

-620 FSYVIDT
+620 FSYFIDT
-627 IAPVPPTVSLED
+627 IAPLPPTVSLED

-1108 NKANSAIF
+1108 NKANSAVF

-1175 EIELSHLNGSWLFIP
+1175 EIELSHLNGSWLFTP
-1190 GNTWADGSYTLTV
+1190 GNTWTDGSYTLTV

-1318 VDTTLSVPVIVLDSA
+1318 VDTTLSVPVIVLNSA
-1333 DDTGIQGDNMTNST
+1333 DDTGVQGDNMTNRT

-1389 PTSWADGDYT
+1389 TASWTDGDYT

-1448 PHFQVTVPTDV
+1448 PQ
-1459 NVVRLSIDGGKTWF
+1459 
-1473 NATQSATPGVW
+1473 
-1484 DYIWPDDVADGGYT
+1484 
-1498 LTVEA
+1498 
-1503 TDEAGNKATQT
+1503 
-1514 LDFTIDTT
+1514 
-1522 LSVPTLSLD
+1522 
-1531 SADDSGIAG
+1531 
-1540 DNITNVKTPGFTLN
+1540 
-1554 NIDTDVSRV
+1554 
-1563 IVEVMHNGI
+1563 
-1572 KQEVP
+1572 
-1577 LVQTGGQWRFA
+1577 
-1588 PTSDWADGDYIL
+1588 
-1600 TVKVE
+1600 
-1605 DRAGNVKQ
+1605 
-1613 SAPLTVTVDTHIAI
+1613 
-1627 DRIELV
+1627 
-1633 NDSGIPGDNLTN
+1633 
-1645 EARPHFQ
+1645 
-1652 VTVPADVN
+1652 
-1660 GVRLSI
+1660 
-1666 DGGKTWFDATQSA
+1666 
-1679 TSGVW
+1679 
-1684 DYTWLTNV
+1684 
-1692 ANGPHTL
+1692 
-1699 MVEASDKAGN
+1699 
-1709 KTTQK
+1709 
-1714 LDFTIDTILSE
+1714 
-1725 PTITLDSADDSAAGD
+1725 
-1740 NITNVKMPGFT
+1740 
-1751 LGNIDADVTKVVVTV
+1751 
-1766 AHDGKNQQIELIK
+1766 
-1779 NGGVWRFTPGAAWT
+1779 
-1793 DGDYTL
+1793 
-1799 TVKVEDK
+1799 
-1806 AGNTNYSAPLTV
+1806 
-1818 TIDTQTSIDRI
+1818 
-1829 ELLNDT
+1829 
-1835 GIVGD
+1835 
-1840 NLTNE
+1840 
-1845 ARPQFHITVP
+1845 
-1855 TDVNSVQLSLD
+1855 
-1866 GGINWVNA
+1866 
-1874 TLTSDGVWE
+1874 
-1883 YIWPT
+1883 
-1888 DLVENTYTLTV
+1888 
-1899 KATDVAGNTAT
+1899 
-1910 ETLNFIIDTT
+1910 
-1920 LSTPTITLDSADDSG
+1920 
-1935 TANDNKTN
+1935 
-1943 VKTPGFII
+1943 
-1951 GGIDSD
+1951 
-1957 VTQVVVQVMRDGHSE
+1957 
-1972 EVELTQTNGQWRF
+1972 
-1985 VPGSAWTD
+1985 
-1993 GDYTLT
+1993 
-1999 VTVKDEAGN
+1999 
-2008 IRHSAP
+2008 
-2014 LTVTI
+2014 
-2019 DTQITIDHIELVND
+2019 
-2033 SGIPD
+2033 
-2038 DNLTNN
+2038 
-2044 VRPHFQVTVP
+2044 FQVTVP

-2104 AGNKTTQQLDFII
+2104 AGNQTTQKLDFII
-2117 DTLLSEPTIVLD
+2117 DTLLSEPTIALD
-2129 NTDDSGTKGDH
+2129 STDDSGTKGDN

-2148 FLLGNIDADARY
+2148 FILGNIDADARY

-2168 GTKEVLTATKD
+2168 GT
-2179 ATGNWSVTPTGTWAD
+2179 
-2194 GDYTLT
+2194 
-2200 VRVEDEAGNEKHS
+2200 
-2213 ASLTVTVDTQITIDV
+2213 
-2228 IELVNDNGIPGDN
+2228 
-2241 MTNDAHPQFRVTVPG
+2241 
-2256 DVNEV
+2256 
-2261 SLSIDGGVTWVKA
+2261 
-2274 TQSATP
+2274 
-2280 GVWNYTWPGTVP
+2280 
-2292 DGDYTLN
+2292 
-2299 VKATDNAGNTVT
+2299 
-2311 ETLHFTIDTTLS
+2311 
-2323 TPVIVLDSADDS
+2323 
-2335 GVHGDNMTNHTQ
+2335 
-2347 PTFAL
+2347 
-2352 QHIDDDAVRVTVS
+2352 
-2365 VEHGGV
+2365 
-2371 TTTFDATK
+2371 
-2379 DAGGWT
+2379 
-2385 FTPTGAWAD
+2385 
-2394 GDYTLSV
+2394 
-2401 SVEDKAG
+2401 
-2408 NTSHSASLT
+2408 
-2417 VTVDTQIAI
+2417 
-2426 NNIELVNDSG
+2426 
-2436 IPDDNLTNNVRPH
+2436 
-2449 FQVTV
+2449 
-2454 PTDVN
+2454 
-2459 VVRLS
+2459 
-2464 IDGGKT
+2464 
-2470 WFNATQSAT
+2470 
-2479 PGVWDYI
+2479 
-2486 WPDDVADGGYTLT
+2486 
-2499 VEATDEAGNKATQTL
+2499 
-2514 DFTIDTT
+2514 
-2521 LSVPTL
+2521 
-2527 SLDSADDSGIA
+2527 
-2538 GDNITNVKTPGFTLN
+2538 
-2553 NIDTDVSRV
+2553 
-2562 IVEVMHNGIKQEVPL
+2562 
-2577 VQTGGQWR
+2577 
-2585 FAPTSDWADGDYI
+2585 
-2598 LTVKVEDRAGNVK
+2598 
-2611 QSAPLTVT
+2611 
-2619 VDTHIAID
+2619 
-2627 RIELVNDSGIPG
+2627 
-2639 DNLTN
+2639 
-2644 EARPHFQVTVPADVN
+2644 
-2659 GVRLSIDG
+2659 
-2667 GKTWF
+2667 
-2672 DATQSATS
+2672 
-2680 GVWDYT
+2680 
-2686 WLTNVANGPHTLM
+2686 
-2699 VEASDKAGNKTTQK
+2699 
-2713 LDFTIDTI
+2713 
-2721 LSEPTITLDSA
+2721 
-2732 DDSAAG
+2732 
-2738 DNITNVKMPGF
+2738 
-2749 TLGNIDADVTKVV
+2749 
-2762 VTVAH
+2762 
-2767 DGKNQQIEL
+2767 
-2776 IKNGGVWRFTPGAA
+2776 
-2790 WTDGD
+2790 
-2795 YTLTVKVEDK
+2795 
-2805 AGNTN
+2805 
-2810 YSAPLTVTIDTQTS
+2810 
-2824 IDRIE
+2824 
-2829 LLNDTGIVG
+2829 
-2838 DNLTNEARPQFHIT
+2838 
-2852 VPTDVNSVQLSL
+2852 
-2864 DGGINWVNATLTSDG
+2864 
-2879 VWEYI
+2879 
-2884 WPTDLVEN
+2884 
-2892 TYTLTVKATDVAGN
+2892 
-2906 TATETLNFIID
+2906 
-2917 TTLSTP
+2917 
-2923 TITLDSADDSGT
+2923 
-2935 ANDNK
+2935 
-2940 TNVKTP
+2940 
-2946 GFIIGGIDSDVTQVV
+2946 
-2961 VQVMR
+2961 
-2966 DGHSE
+2966 
-2971 EVELTQTN
+2971 
-2979 GQWRF
+2979 
-2984 VPGSAW
+2984 
-2990 TDGDY
+2990 
-2995 TLTVTVKDE
+2995 
-3004 AGNIRHSAPLTV
+3004 
-3016 TIDTQITIDH
+3016 
-3026 IELVNDSGIPD
+3026 
-3037 DNLTNNVRPH
+3037 
-3047 FQVTVPTDVN
+3047 
-3057 VVRLSIDGGKT
+3057 
-3068 WFNATQSAT
+3068 
-3077 PGVWDYTWLA
+3077 
-3087 DVGEGKHTLTV
+3087 
-3098 EATDKAGNKTTQQLD
+3098 
-3113 FIIDTLLSE
+3113 
-3122 PTIVLDNTDDS
+3122 
-3133 GTKGDNLTNVN
+3133 
-3144 KPTFLLG
+3144 
-3151 NIDADA
+3151 
-3157 RYVTVEVQHGGTKE
+3157 GTKE

-3279 IWDYTWPKDVTDGL
+3279 TWDYTWPKDVTDGL

-3375 TQVGGQ
+3375 TQAGGQ

-3396 LTVEVTDNA
+3396 LTVEVQDNA

-3414 VVTVDTQTSI
+3414 IVTVDTQTSI

-3615 TVDTQIAIDRIE
+3615 TVDTQIAIDHIE

-3707 TETLNFTIDITLL
+3707 TETLNFTIDITLM

-3848 VFDIHQVD
+3848 VFDIRQVD

-4218 REPTIVLDPTHD
+4218 QEPTIVLDPTHD

-4261 HIDGRDYTIE
+4261 HLDGRDYTIE

-4307 ELRIEIDTQVQIDSV
+4307 ELKIEIDTQVQIDSV
-4322 TLTTD
+4322 TLITD

-4370 AAGQWEFTAGSALPD
+4370 AAGQWQFTAGSALSD

-4505 IDTIVSDPSID
+4505 IDTVVSDPRID

-4534 TTPRFV
+4534 TKPRFV

-4554 INGVSYSVTANG
+4554 INGVSYPVTANG

-4614 MEPASDTGNSNS
+4614 MEPASDTGSSNS

-4722 IDDQHEAT
+4722 IDDQYEAT

-4736 KGFAEAFSTIMIQ
+4736 KGLAEAFSTIMIQ

-4825 FTTNNKTPTLIGS
+4825 FTTNNKTPTLIGN
-4838 TLPNTIVSIYVDGV
+4838 TLPNAIVSIYVDGV

-5186 TIDSQIAVFDI
+5186 TIDSKIAVFDI

-5250 DDGTFN
+5250 DDGKFN

-5303 NHNKPV
+5303 SHNKPV

-5377 TSTFIDNPAMVAGSD
+5377 TSTFIDNPAMMAGSD
-5392 NGIFSNDSITSQ
+5392 NGIFSNDSVTSQ
-5404 TRPTFSIF
+5404 TRPAFSIF

-5581 HIKVFTSELDDNK
+5581 HIQVFTSELDDNK
-5594 SSSKTE
+5594 SSSKTD
-5600 WWSNSDLITMRGT
+5600 WWSNSSTITMRGM

-5635 ATGRWELSTDKL
+5635 ANGQWELSTDQL
-5647 PEGTYDI
+5647 PEGKYDI
-5654 SLVIEDSAGNR
+5654 TLSIEDNAGNR
-5665 WEDVREI
+5665 KEEVHEI

-5692 LIIMQGTAEAKSQLI
+5692 LIIMQGAAEAKSQLI
-5707 ITDSEGNTYTL
+5707 ITDSNGNTYTL

-5904 HNGVTDIYQAT
+5904 HNGVTDTYQAT

-5994 THLRTEPSA
+5994 THLRTVPSA

-6008 VKVTAYSITLLN
+6008 VKETAYSITLLN

-6035 SFEISVPENIVNVSI
+6035 SFEISVPENIVNVSV

-6089 NDFLIKEKTFSVD
+6089 DDFLIKEKTFSVD

-6112 NVRGKTEDDINDS
+6112 NARGKTEDDINDS

>member
-159 SKQIEEM
+159 SKQMEEM
-166 LQNFLADNVAKDNL
+166 LQEFLADNVAKDNL

-425 IITDTIAPE
+425 IITDTIPPE

-457 LPTFIGVAEPGSTV
+457 LPTFIGMAEPGSTV

-710 GNKSSTVKYS
+710 GNKSSIVKYS

-1057 DIISVQVWDAM
+1057 DIISVQVWDAA

-1108 NKANSAIF
+1108 NKANSAVF

-1175 EIELSHLNGSWLFIP
+1175 EIELSHLNGSWLFTP

-1203 KVEDKAGNTNYSAPL
+1203 KVEDKAGNTNYSTPL

-1269 GNSWVQA
+1269 GHSWVQA

-1318 VDTTLSVPVIVLDSA
+1318 VDSTLSVPVIVLNNA
-1333 DDTGIQGDNMTNST
+1333 DDTGIQGDNLTNRT
-1347 QPTFALQHIDDDAVR
+1347 QPTFALQQIDDDAVR

-1389 PTSWADGDYT
+1389 PALWADGDYT

-1473 NATQSATPGVW
+1473 NATQGATPGAW

-1503 TDEAGNKATQT
+1503 TDKAGNQTTQE

-1588 PTSDWADGDYIL
+1588 PTSDWGDGDYIL

-1699 MVEASDKAGN
+1699 MVEATDKAGN
-1709 KTTQK
+1709 QTTQK
-1714 LDFTIDTILSE
+1714 LDFIIDTLLSE

-2019 DTQITIDHIELVND
+2019 DTQIAIDHIELVND

-2044 VRPHFQVTVP
+2044 VRPQFQVTVP

-2077 TPGVWDYTWLAD
+2077 TPGVWDYTWLTD
-2089 VGEGKH
+2089 VANGSH
-2095 TLTVEATDK
+2095 TLTVEATDA
-2104 AGNKTTQQLDFII
+2104 AGNKATQNLEFNI
-2117 DTLLSEPTIVLD
+2117 DTLLSEPTIALD
-2129 NTDDSGTKGDH
+2129 STDDSGTKGDN

-2148 FLLGNIDADARY
+2148 FILGNIDADARY

-2168 GTKEVLTATKD
+2168 GTKEVLTATKG
-2179 ATGNWSVTPTGTWAD
+2179 ATGIWSVTPTGMWAD
-2194 GDYTLT
+2194 GSHTLT
-2200 VRVEDEAGNEKHS
+2200 VRVEDDAGNVKYS
-2213 ASLTVTVDTQITIDV
+2213 APLTITVDTQITIDD
-2228 IELVNDNGIPGDN
+2228 IELVNDSGTKGDN
-2241 MTNDAHPQFRVTVPG
+2241 LTNDANPHFRITVPG

-2274 TQSATP
+2274 MQSSTS
-2280 GVWNYTWPGTVP
+2280 GVWNYTWPKTLA
-2292 DGDYTLN
+2292 DDDYTLT

-2311 ETLHFTIDTTLS
+2311 RTLDFTIDTTLS
-2323 TPVIVLDSADDS
+2323 TPVIVLDSADDT
-2335 GVHGDNMTNHTQ
+2335 GVQGDNMTNRTQ
-2347 PTFAL
+2347 PTFNL

-2371 TTTFDATK
+2371 TTTFDVTK

-2385 FTPTGAWAD
+2385 FTPPTSWGA

-2436 IPDDNLTNNVRPH
+2436 IPDDNLTNNVRPQ
-2449 FQVTV
+2449 FQVKV

-2459 VVRLS
+2459 
-2464 IDGGKT
+2464 
-2470 WFNATQSAT
+2470 
-2479 PGVWDYI
+2479 
-2486 WPDDVADGGYTLT
+2486 
-2499 VEATDEAGNKATQTL
+2499 E
-2514 DFTIDTT
+2514 
-2521 LSVPTL
+2521 
-2527 SLDSADDSGIA
+2527 
-2538 GDNITNVKTPGFTLN
+2538 
-2553 NIDTDVSRV
+2553 
-2562 IVEVMHNGIKQEVPL
+2562 
-2577 VQTGGQWR
+2577 
-2585 FAPTSDWADGDYI
+2585 
-2598 LTVKVEDRAGNVK
+2598 
-2611 QSAPLTVT
+2611 
-2619 VDTHIAID
+2619 
-2627 RIELVNDSGIPG
+2627 
-2639 DNLTN
+2639 
-2644 EARPHFQVTVPADVN
+2644 
-2659 GVRLSIDG
+2659 
-2667 GKTWF
+2667 
-2672 DATQSATS
+2672 
-2680 GVWDYT
+2680 
-2686 WLTNVANGPHTLM
+2686 
-2699 VEASDKAGNKTTQK
+2699 
-2713 LDFTIDTI
+2713 
-2721 LSEPTITLDSA
+2721 
-2732 DDSAAG
+2732 
-2738 DNITNVKMPGF
+2738 
-2749 TLGNIDADVTKVV
+2749 
-2762 VTVAH
+2762 
-2767 DGKNQQIEL
+2767 
-2776 IKNGGVWRFTPGAA
+2776 
-2790 WTDGD
+2790 
-2795 YTLTVKVEDK
+2795 
-2805 AGNTN
+2805 
-2810 YSAPLTVTIDTQTS
+2810 
-2824 IDRIE
+2824 
-2829 LLNDTGIVG
+2829 
-2838 DNLTNEARPQFHIT
+2838 
-2852 VPTDVNSVQLSL
+2852 
-2864 DGGINWVNATLTSDG
+2864 
-2879 VWEYI
+2879 
-2884 WPTDLVEN
+2884 
-2892 TYTLTVKATDVAGN
+2892 
-2906 TATETLNFIID
+2906 
-2917 TTLSTP
+2917 
-2923 TITLDSADDSGT
+2923 
-2935 ANDNK
+2935 
-2940 TNVKTP
+2940 
-2946 GFIIGGIDSDVTQVV
+2946 
-2961 VQVMR
+2961 
-2966 DGHSE
+2966 
-2971 EVELTQTN
+2971 
-2979 GQWRF
+2979 
-2984 VPGSAW
+2984 
-2990 TDGDY
+2990 
-2995 TLTVTVKDE
+2995 
-3004 AGNIRHSAPLTV
+3004 
-3016 TIDTQITIDH
+3016 
-3026 IELVNDSGIPD
+3026 
-3037 DNLTNNVRPH
+3037 
-3047 FQVTVPTDVN
+3047 
-3057 VVRLSIDGGKT
+3057 VRLSIDGGKT

-3098 EATDKAGNKTTQQLD
+3098 EATDKAGNQTTQKLD

-3122 PTIVLDNTDDS
+3122 PTIALDSTDDS
-3133 GTKGDNLTNVN
+3133 GTKGDNLTSVN
-3144 KPTFLLG
+3144 KPTFILG

-3183 SVTPTGTWADGD
+3183 SVTPTGMWADGSH
-3195 YTLTVRV
+3195 TLTVRV

-3220 TQITIDVI
+3220 THIAIDDI

-3302 KAGNKTTQTLDFTI
+3302 KAGNQTTQTLDFTI

-3396 LTVEVTDNA
+3396 LTVEVQDNA

-3414 VVTVDTQTSI
+3414 IVTVDTQTSI

-3471 ATQGIEGVWGYTWP
+3471 AAQGIEGVWGYTWP

-3813 LKVTIDGTLT
+3813 LKVTIDGSLT

-3835 GTVGDRLTNHDRP
+3835 GTVGDRLTKHDRP
-3848 VFDIHQVD
+3848 VFDIRQVD

-3913 APFEVRIDT
+3913 APLEVRIDT

-3946 KPSFRIDVPGDVV
+3946 KPSFRIDVPGDVI

-3985 SPNTLVDGTY
+3985 TPNTLVDGTY

-4003 EAGNIANK
+4003 QAGNIANK

-4307 ELRIEIDTQVQIDSV
+4307 ELKIEIDTQVQIDSV

-4355 LVSFDGVNWTPISKN
+4355 LVSFDGVNWTPVSKN
-4370 AAGQWEFTAGSALPD
+4370 AAGQWQFTAGSALSD

-4495 NKISKEVSFT
+4495 NRISKEVSFT
-4505 IDTIVSDPSID
+4505 IDTVVSDPRID

-4534 TTPRFV
+4534 TKPRFV

-4554 INGVSYSVTANG
+4554 INGVSYPVTANG

-4614 MEPASDTGNSNS
+4614 MEPASDTGSSNS

-4657 REVLKQTITVGADG
+4657 REVLKHTITVGADG

-4722 IDDQHEAT
+4722 IDDQYEAT

-4736 KGFAEAFSTIMIQ
+4736 KGLAEAFSTIMIQ

-4825 FTTNNKTPTLIGS
+4825 FTTNNKTPTLVGN
-4838 TLPNTIVSIYVDGV
+4838 TLPNAIVSIYVDGV

-5377 TSTFIDNPAMVAGSD
+5377 TSTFIDNPVMMAGSD

-5404 TRPTFSIF
+5404 TRPAFSIY

-5465 TSKTLNFTIDTFNT
+5465 TSKTLNFTIDTLNT

-5535 WVNEK
+5535 WVNDK

-5581 HIKVFTSELDDNK
+5581 HIQVFTSELDDNK
-5594 SSSKTE
+5594 SSSKTD
-5600 WWSNSDLITMRGT
+5600 WWSNSSTITMRGM

-5635 ATGRWELSTDKL
+5635 ANGQWELSTDQL
-5647 PEGTYDI
+5647 PEGKYDI
-5654 SLVIEDSAGNR
+5654 TLSIEDNAGNR
-5665 WEDVREI
+5665 KEEVHEI

-5707 ITDSEGNTYTL
+5707 ITDSNGNTYTL

-5778 ITRDKQPTFIIG
+5778 ITRDNQPTFIIG
-5790 NLESDVVVVQV
+5790 NLESDVVIVQV

-5876 DNVTNHTQPKFTL
+5876 DNVTNHNHTQPKFTL

-5930 DGNYTL
+5930 DGTYTL
-5936 SVTVVDRAGNSQQS
+5936 SVTVVDRAGNSLQS
-5950 ASLAVTVDSTVTVTA
+5950 ASLEVTVDSTVTVTA

-5994 THLRTEPSA
+5994 THLRTVPSA

-6008 VKVTAYSITLLN
+6008 VKETAYSITLLN

-6035 SFEISVPENIVNVSI
+6035 SFEISVPENIVNVSV

-6089 NDFLIKEKTFSVD
+6089 DDFLIKEKTFSVD

-6112 NVRGKTEDDINDS
+6112 NARGKTEDDINDS

>member
-43 RGSVIIVNGAL
+43 HGSVIIVNGAL

-540 TNDSGIVGDNVTNN
+540 TDDSGIVGDNVTNN

-592 NFTSDSVEGINNLT
+592 NFTSDSVEGVNNLT

-627 IAPVPPTVSLED
+627 VAPVPPTVSLED
-639 YVVLPN
+639 FVVLPN

-1029 SPDSDSGISDDNL
+1029 SPDSDSGIADDNL

-1108 NKANSAIF
+1108 NKANSAVF

-1374 TFDATKGTGGWTFTP
+1374 TFDATKGTGGWSFTP
-1389 PTSWADGDYT
+1389 TGAWADGDYT

-1433 NDSGIPDD
+1433 NDSGIPND

-1473 NATQSATPGVW
+1473 NATQSATPGAW

-1503 TDEAGNKATQT
+1503 TDKAGNKTTQE

-1540 DNITNVKTPGFTLN
+1540 DNITSVKTPGFTLN

-1633 NDSGIPGDNLTN
+1633 NDSGIPDDNLTN

-1699 MVEASDKAGN
+1699 MVEATDKAGN

-1714 LDFTIDTILSE
+1714 LDFIIDTLLSE

-2019 DTQITIDHIELVND
+2019 DTQI
-2033 SGIPD
+2033 
-2038 DNLTNN
+2038 
-2044 VRPHFQVTVP
+2044 
-2054 TDVNVVRL
+2054 
-2062 SIDGGKTWF
+2062 
-2071 NATQSA
+2071 A
-2077 TPGVWDYTWLAD
+2077 
-2089 VGEGKH
+2089 
-2095 TLTVEATDK
+2095 
-2104 AGNKTTQQLDFII
+2104 
-2117 DTLLSEPTIVLD
+2117 
-2129 NTDDSGTKGDH
+2129 
-2140 LTNVNKPT
+2140 
-2148 FLLGNIDADARY
+2148 
-2160 VTVEVQHG
+2160 
-2168 GTKEVLTATKD
+2168 
-2179 ATGNWSVTPTGTWAD
+2179 
-2194 GDYTLT
+2194 
-2200 VRVEDEAGNEKHS
+2200 
-2213 ASLTVTVDTQITIDV
+2213 
-2228 IELVNDNGIPGDN
+2228 
-2241 MTNDAHPQFRVTVPG
+2241 
-2256 DVNEV
+2256 
-2261 SLSIDGGVTWVKA
+2261 
-2274 TQSATP
+2274 
-2280 GVWNYTWPGTVP
+2280 
-2292 DGDYTLN
+2292 
-2299 VKATDNAGNTVT
+2299 
-2311 ETLHFTIDTTLS
+2311 
-2323 TPVIVLDSADDS
+2323 
-2335 GVHGDNMTNHTQ
+2335 
-2347 PTFAL
+2347 
-2352 QHIDDDAVRVTVS
+2352 
-2365 VEHGGV
+2365 
-2371 TTTFDATK
+2371 
-2379 DAGGWT
+2379 
-2385 FTPTGAWAD
+2385 
-2394 GDYTLSV
+2394 
-2401 SVEDKAG
+2401 
-2408 NTSHSASLT
+2408 
-2417 VTVDTQIAI
+2417 
-2426 NNIELVNDSG
+2426 
-2436 IPDDNLTNNVRPH
+2436 
-2449 FQVTV
+2449 
-2454 PTDVN
+2454 
-2459 VVRLS
+2459 
-2464 IDGGKT
+2464 
-2470 WFNATQSAT
+2470 
-2479 PGVWDYI
+2479 
-2486 WPDDVADGGYTLT
+2486 
-2499 VEATDEAGNKATQTL
+2499 
-2514 DFTIDTT
+2514 
-2521 LSVPTL
+2521 
-2527 SLDSADDSGIA
+2527 
-2538 GDNITNVKTPGFTLN
+2538 
-2553 NIDTDVSRV
+2553 
-2562 IVEVMHNGIKQEVPL
+2562 
-2577 VQTGGQWR
+2577 
-2585 FAPTSDWADGDYI
+2585 
-2598 LTVKVEDRAGNVK
+2598 
-2611 QSAPLTVT
+2611 
-2619 VDTHIAID
+2619 
-2627 RIELVNDSGIPG
+2627 
-2639 DNLTN
+2639 
-2644 EARPHFQVTVPADVN
+2644 
-2659 GVRLSIDG
+2659 
-2667 GKTWF
+2667 
-2672 DATQSATS
+2672 
-2680 GVWDYT
+2680 
-2686 WLTNVANGPHTLM
+2686 
-2699 VEASDKAGNKTTQK
+2699 
-2713 LDFTIDTI
+2713 
-2721 LSEPTITLDSA
+2721 
-2732 DDSAAG
+2732 
-2738 DNITNVKMPGF
+2738 
-2749 TLGNIDADVTKVV
+2749 
-2762 VTVAH
+2762 
-2767 DGKNQQIEL
+2767 
-2776 IKNGGVWRFTPGAA
+2776 
-2790 WTDGD
+2790 
-2795 YTLTVKVEDK
+2795 
-2805 AGNTN
+2805 
-2810 YSAPLTVTIDTQTS
+2810 
-2824 IDRIE
+2824 
-2829 LLNDTGIVG
+2829 
-2838 DNLTNEARPQFHIT
+2838 
-2852 VPTDVNSVQLSL
+2852 
-2864 DGGINWVNATLTSDG
+2864 
-2879 VWEYI
+2879 
-2884 WPTDLVEN
+2884 
-2892 TYTLTVKATDVAGN
+2892 
-2906 TATETLNFIID
+2906 
-2917 TTLSTP
+2917 
-2923 TITLDSADDSGT
+2923 
-2935 ANDNK
+2935 
-2940 TNVKTP
+2940 
-2946 GFIIGGIDSDVTQVV
+2946 
-2961 VQVMR
+2961 
-2966 DGHSE
+2966 
-2971 EVELTQTN
+2971 
-2979 GQWRF
+2979 
-2984 VPGSAW
+2984 
-2990 TDGDY
+2990 
-2995 TLTVTVKDE
+2995 
-3004 AGNIRHSAPLTV
+3004 
-3016 TIDTQITIDH
+3016 IDH

-3157 RYVTVEVQHGGTKE
+3157 RYVTVEVQHGGTKEVLTATKDATGNWSVTPTGTWADGDYTLTVRVEDDAGNVKYSASLMVTVDTQITIDVIELVNDSGTRGDNLTNDANPHFRITVPGDVNEVSLSIDGGVTWVKAMQSATPGVWNYTWPKTVADGDYTLTVKATDNAGNTVTRTLDFTIDTTLSTPVIVLDSADDSGVHGDNMTNRTQPTFALQQIDDDAVRVTVSVEHGGVTTTFDATKDAGGWTFTPTGAWADGDYTLSVSVEDKAGNTSHSASLTVTVDTQIAINNIELVNDSGIPDDNLTNNVRPHFQVTVPTDVNVVRLSIDGGKTWFNATQSATPGVWDYTWLADVGEGKHTLTVEATDKAGNQTTQKLDFIIDTMLSEPTIVLDSTDDSGTKGDNLTNANKPTFILGNIDADARYVTVEVQYGGTKE

-3325 AMDSRDD
+3325 TMDSRDD

-3351 NIDADAHSVILRI
+3351 NIDSDAQSVILRI

-3414 VVTVDTQTSI
+3414 IVTVDTQTSI
-3424 TDITLV
+3424 TDITLA

-3471 ATQGIEGVWGYTWP
+3471 AAQGIEGVWGYTWP

-3707 TETLNFTIDITLL
+3707 TETLNFTIDITLM

-3848 VFDIHQVD
+3848 VFDIRQVD

-4307 ELRIEIDTQVQIDSV
+4307 ELKIEIDTQVQIDSV

-4534 TTPRFV
+4534 TKPRFV

-4554 INGVSYSVTANG
+4554 INGVSYPVTANG

-4825 FTTNNKTPTLIGS
+4825 FTTNNKTPTLVGN

-5404 TRPTFSIF
+5404 TRPTFSIS

-5465 TSKTLNFTIDTFNT
+5465 TSKTLNFTIDTLNT
-5479 TPVAIDSIGGQTL
+5479 TPVAIDSIGGQT
-5492 AEMTGSDGKIY
+5492 
-5503 ITDTTRNLLF
+5503 
-5513 SGSAEPNSKIEII
+5513 
-5526 INGLNVGEV
+5526 
-5535 WVNEK
+5535 
-5540 GHWQMPVNPLYFT
+5540 
-5553 EGQLDIT
+5553 
-5560 VKSTDRAGNVN
+5560 
-5571 QEKYSIWVDT
+5571 
-5581 HIKVFTSELDDNK
+5581 
-5594 SSSKTE
+5594 
-5600 WWSNSDLITMRGT
+5600 
-5613 GEIGATVS
+5613 
-5621 LIVAGVTLATAVVA
+5621 
-5635 ATGRWELSTDKL
+5635 
-5647 PEGTYDI
+5647 
-5654 SLVIEDSAGNR
+5654 
-5665 WEDVREI
+5665 
-5672 FIDRTPPNA
+5672 
-5681 PVVTY
+5681 
-5686 SDIVND
+5686 
-5692 LIIMQGTAEAKSQLI
+5692 
-5707 ITDSEGNTYTL
+5707 
-5718 TVPDNG
+5718 
-5724 KWSMAIPYPS
+5724 
-5734 EGKFTITSVDAIGN
+5734 
-5748 RSDDV
+5748 
-5753 PLDIMK
+5753 
-5759 EVPVISLSP
+5759 
-5768 DSDSGTVGDN
+5768 
-5778 ITRDKQPTFIIG
+5778 
-5790 NLESDVVVVQV
+5790 
-5801 DINGTVYNAEKN
+5801 
-5813 ADGVWFFT
+5813 
-5821 PGTPLADGSYT
+5821 
-5832 ISVIASDA
+5832 
-5840 AGNQKNSLPITVTI
+5840 
-5854 DSTLTVPEIALA
+5854 
-5866 AGEDNGASDS
+5866 
-5876 DNVTNHTQPKFTL
+5876 
-5889 QHIDADVTGVTVNVT
+5889 
-5904 HNGVTDIYQAT
+5904 
-5915 QGADGWT
+5915 
-5922 FTPPAAWN
+5922 
-5930 DGNYTL
+5930 
-5936 SVTVVDRAGNSQQS
+5936 
-5950 ASLAVTVDSTVTVTA
+5950 
-5965 DSQHDDASDDA
+5965 
-5976 TATAV
+5976 
-5981 TPPESETVNAESA
+5981 
-5994 THLRTEPSA
+5994 
-6003 AEESV
+6003 
-6008 VKVTAYSITLLN
+6008 
-6020 ADSGDEIDRSISQTP
+6020 
-6035 SFEISVPENIVNVSI
+6035 
-6050 MFEGEEFTL
+6050 
-6059 PITNQKAIF
+6059 
-6068 EVPLSLEDGEY
+6068 
-6079 TMDVKFIDKD
+6079 
-6089 NDFLIKEKTFSVD
+6089 
-6102 HSSADIVNAM
+6102 
-6112 NVRGKTEDDINDS
+6112 
-6125 PSTSSVG
+6125 
-6132 HNNNGAIDVFAVNEV
+6132 
-6147 TLPVD
+6147 
-6152 NQEEHA
+6152 

>member
-2129 NTDDSGTKGDH
+2129 STDDSGTKGDH

-2426 NNIELVNDSG
+2426 NN
-2436 IPDDNLTNNVRPH
+2436 
-2449 FQVTV
+2449 
-2454 PTDVN
+2454 
-2459 VVRLS
+2459 
-2464 IDGGKT
+2464 
-2470 WFNATQSAT
+2470 
-2479 PGVWDYI
+2479 
-2486 WPDDVADGGYTLT
+2486 
-2499 VEATDEAGNKATQTL
+2499 
-2514 DFTIDTT
+2514 
-2521 LSVPTL
+2521 
-2527 SLDSADDSGIA
+2527 
-2538 GDNITNVKTPGFTLN
+2538 
-2553 NIDTDVSRV
+2553 
-2562 IVEVMHNGIKQEVPL
+2562 
-2577 VQTGGQWR
+2577 
-2585 FAPTSDWADGDYI
+2585 
-2598 LTVKVEDRAGNVK
+2598 
-2611 QSAPLTVT
+2611 
-2619 VDTHIAID
+2619 
-2627 RIELVNDSGIPG
+2627 
-2639 DNLTN
+2639 
-2644 EARPHFQVTVPADVN
+2644 
-2659 GVRLSIDG
+2659 
-2667 GKTWF
+2667 
-2672 DATQSATS
+2672 
-2680 GVWDYT
+2680 
-2686 WLTNVANGPHTLM
+2686 
-2699 VEASDKAGNKTTQK
+2699 
-2713 LDFTIDTI
+2713 
-2721 LSEPTITLDSA
+2721 
-2732 DDSAAG
+2732 
-2738 DNITNVKMPGF
+2738 
-2749 TLGNIDADVTKVV
+2749 
-2762 VTVAH
+2762 
-2767 DGKNQQIEL
+2767 
-2776 IKNGGVWRFTPGAA
+2776 
-2790 WTDGD
+2790 
-2795 YTLTVKVEDK
+2795 
-2805 AGNTN
+2805 
-2810 YSAPLTVTIDTQTS
+2810 
-2824 IDRIE
+2824 
-2829 LLNDTGIVG
+2829 
-2838 DNLTNEARPQFHIT
+2838 
-2852 VPTDVNSVQLSL
+2852 
-2864 DGGINWVNATLTSDG
+2864 
-2879 VWEYI
+2879 
-2884 WPTDLVEN
+2884 
-2892 TYTLTVKATDVAGN
+2892 
-2906 TATETLNFIID
+2906 
-2917 TTLSTP
+2917 
-2923 TITLDSADDSGT
+2923 
-2935 ANDNK
+2935 
-2940 TNVKTP
+2940 
-2946 GFIIGGIDSDVTQVV
+2946 
-2961 VQVMR
+2961 
-2966 DGHSE
+2966 
-2971 EVELTQTN
+2971 
-2979 GQWRF
+2979 
-2984 VPGSAW
+2984 
-2990 TDGDY
+2990 
-2995 TLTVTVKDE
+2995 
-3004 AGNIRHSAPLTV
+3004 
-3016 TIDTQITIDH
+3016 

-4554 INGVSYSVTANG
+4554 INGVSYPVTANG

-5904 HNGVTDIYQAT
+5904 HNGVIDIYQAT

>member
-425 IITDTIAPE
+425 IITDTIPPE

-540 TNDSGIVGDNVTNN
+540 TDDSGIVGDNVTNN

-592 NFTSDSVEGINNLT
+592 NFTSDSVEGVNNLT

-627 IAPVPPTVSLED
+627 VAPVPPTVSLED
-639 YVVLPN
+639 FVVLPN

-1029 SPDSDSGISDDNL
+1029 SPDSDSGIADDNL

-1108 NKANSAIF
+1108 NKANSAVF

-1374 TFDATKGTGGWTFTP
+1374 TFDATKGVGGWSFTP
-1389 PTSWADGDYT
+1389 TGAWADGDYT

-1448 PHFQVTVPTDV
+1448 PHFQVKVPTDV
-1459 NVVRLSIDGGKTWF
+1459 NEVRLSIDGGKTWF

-1484 DYIWPDDVADGGYT
+1484 DYTWLADVGEGKHT

-1503 TDEAGNKATQT
+1503 TDKAGNKTTQE

-2019 DTQITIDHIELVND
+2019 DTQI
-2033 SGIPD
+2033 
-2038 DNLTNN
+2038 
-2044 VRPHFQVTVP
+2044 
-2054 TDVNVVRL
+2054 
-2062 SIDGGKTWF
+2062 
-2071 NATQSA
+2071 A
-2077 TPGVWDYTWLAD
+2077 
-2089 VGEGKH
+2089 
-2095 TLTVEATDK
+2095 
-2104 AGNKTTQQLDFII
+2104 
-2117 DTLLSEPTIVLD
+2117 
-2129 NTDDSGTKGDH
+2129 
-2140 LTNVNKPT
+2140 
-2148 FLLGNIDADARY
+2148 
-2160 VTVEVQHG
+2160 
-2168 GTKEVLTATKD
+2168 
-2179 ATGNWSVTPTGTWAD
+2179 
-2194 GDYTLT
+2194 
-2200 VRVEDEAGNEKHS
+2200 
-2213 ASLTVTVDTQITIDV
+2213 
-2228 IELVNDNGIPGDN
+2228 
-2241 MTNDAHPQFRVTVPG
+2241 
-2256 DVNEV
+2256 
-2261 SLSIDGGVTWVKA
+2261 
-2274 TQSATP
+2274 
-2280 GVWNYTWPGTVP
+2280 
-2292 DGDYTLN
+2292 
-2299 VKATDNAGNTVT
+2299 
-2311 ETLHFTIDTTLS
+2311 
-2323 TPVIVLDSADDS
+2323 
-2335 GVHGDNMTNHTQ
+2335 
-2347 PTFAL
+2347 
-2352 QHIDDDAVRVTVS
+2352 
-2365 VEHGGV
+2365 
-2371 TTTFDATK
+2371 
-2379 DAGGWT
+2379 
-2385 FTPTGAWAD
+2385 
-2394 GDYTLSV
+2394 
-2401 SVEDKAG
+2401 
-2408 NTSHSASLT
+2408 
-2417 VTVDTQIAI
+2417 
-2426 NNIELVNDSG
+2426 
-2436 IPDDNLTNNVRPH
+2436 
-2449 FQVTV
+2449 
-2454 PTDVN
+2454 
-2459 VVRLS
+2459 
-2464 IDGGKT
+2464 
-2470 WFNATQSAT
+2470 
-2479 PGVWDYI
+2479 
-2486 WPDDVADGGYTLT
+2486 
-2499 VEATDEAGNKATQTL
+2499 
-2514 DFTIDTT
+2514 
-2521 LSVPTL
+2521 
-2527 SLDSADDSGIA
+2527 
-2538 GDNITNVKTPGFTLN
+2538 
-2553 NIDTDVSRV
+2553 
-2562 IVEVMHNGIKQEVPL
+2562 
-2577 VQTGGQWR
+2577 
-2585 FAPTSDWADGDYI
+2585 
-2598 LTVKVEDRAGNVK
+2598 
-2611 QSAPLTVT
+2611 
-2619 VDTHIAID
+2619 
-2627 RIELVNDSGIPG
+2627 
-2639 DNLTN
+2639 
-2644 EARPHFQVTVPADVN
+2644 
-2659 GVRLSIDG
+2659 
-2667 GKTWF
+2667 
-2672 DATQSATS
+2672 
-2680 GVWDYT
+2680 
-2686 WLTNVANGPHTLM
+2686 
-2699 VEASDKAGNKTTQK
+2699 
-2713 LDFTIDTI
+2713 
-2721 LSEPTITLDSA
+2721 
-2732 DDSAAG
+2732 
-2738 DNITNVKMPGF
+2738 
-2749 TLGNIDADVTKVV
+2749 
-2762 VTVAH
+2762 
-2767 DGKNQQIEL
+2767 
-2776 IKNGGVWRFTPGAA
+2776 
-2790 WTDGD
+2790 
-2795 YTLTVKVEDK
+2795 
-2805 AGNTN
+2805 
-2810 YSAPLTVTIDTQTS
+2810 
-2824 IDRIE
+2824 
-2829 LLNDTGIVG
+2829 
-2838 DNLTNEARPQFHIT
+2838 
-2852 VPTDVNSVQLSL
+2852 
-2864 DGGINWVNATLTSDG
+2864 
-2879 VWEYI
+2879 
-2884 WPTDLVEN
+2884 
-2892 TYTLTVKATDVAGN
+2892 
-2906 TATETLNFIID
+2906 
-2917 TTLSTP
+2917 
-2923 TITLDSADDSGT
+2923 
-2935 ANDNK
+2935 
-2940 TNVKTP
+2940 
-2946 GFIIGGIDSDVTQVV
+2946 
-2961 VQVMR
+2961 
-2966 DGHSE
+2966 
-2971 EVELTQTN
+2971 
-2979 GQWRF
+2979 
-2984 VPGSAW
+2984 
-2990 TDGDY
+2990 
-2995 TLTVTVKDE
+2995 
-3004 AGNIRHSAPLTV
+3004 
-3016 TIDTQITIDH
+3016 IDH

-3157 RYVTVEVQHGGTKE
+3157 RYVTVEVQHGGTKEVLTATKDATGNWSVTPTGTWADGDYTLTVRVEDEAGNEKHSASLTVTVDTQITIDAIELVNDNGIPGDNMTNDAHPQFRVTVPGDVNEVSLSIDGGVTWVKATQSATPGVWNYTWPGTVPDGDYTLNVKATDNAGNTVTETLHFTIDTTLSVPVIVLNSADDTGVQGDNMTNSTQPTFALQHIDDDAVRVTVSVEHGGVTTTFDATKGVGGWSFTPTGAWADGDYTLSVSVEDKAGNTSHSASLTVTVDTQIAINNIELVNDSGIPDDNLTNNVRPHFQVKVPTDVNEVRLSIDGGKTWFNATQSATPGVWDYTWLADVGEGKHTLTVEATDKAGNQTTQKLDFIIDTMLSEPTIVLDSTDDSGTKGDNLTNANKPTFILGNIDADARYVTVEVQYGGTKE

-3325 AMDSRDD
+3325 TMDSRDD

-3351 NIDADAHSVILRI
+3351 NIDSDAQSVILRI

-3414 VVTVDTQTSI
+3414 IVTVDTQTSI

-3471 ATQGIEGVWGYTWP
+3471 AAQGIEGVWGYTWP

-3615 TVDTQIAIDRIE
+3615 TVDTQIAIDHIE

-3707 TETLNFTIDITLL
+3707 TETLNFTIDITLM

-3848 VFDIHQVD
+3848 VFDIRQVD

-4133 SDVDNITKVDKPQF
+4133 NDVDNITKVDKPQF

-4307 ELRIEIDTQVQIDSV
+4307 ELKIEIDTQVQIDSV

-4534 TTPRFV
+4534 TKPRFV

-4554 INGVSYSVTANG
+4554 INGVSYPVTANG

-4825 FTTNNKTPTLIGS
+4825 FTTNNKTPTLVGN
-4838 TLPNTIVSIYVDGV
+4838 TLPNAIVSIYVDGV

-4967 DGNYELT
+4967 DGNYVLT

-5032 GSTLTIRNPQGVV
+5032 GSTLTIRSPQGVV

-5078 GNSQQKEILIEHDTQ
+5078 GNSQQKDILIEHDTQ

-5404 TRPTFSIF
+5404 TRPTFSIS

-5581 HIKVFTSELDDNK
+5581 HIQVFTSELDDNK
-5594 SSSKTE
+5594 SSSKTD
-5600 WWSNSDLITMRGT
+5600 WWSNSSTITMRGM

-5635 ATGRWELSTDKL
+5635 ANGQWELSTDQL
-5647 PEGTYDI
+5647 PEGKYDI
-5654 SLVIEDSAGNR
+5654 TLSIEDNAGNR
-5665 WEDVREI
+5665 KEEVHEI

-5707 ITDSEGNTYTL
+5707 ITDSNGNTYTL

-5753 PLDIMK
+5753 SLDMMK

-5866 AGEDNGASDS
+5866 AGEDNGVSDS

-5904 HNGVTDIYQAT
+5904 HNGVTDTYQAT

-5930 DGNYTL
+5930 DGTYTL

-5994 THLRTEPSA
+5994 THLRTVPSA

-6008 VKVTAYSITLLN
+6008 VKETAYSITLLN

-6112 NVRGKTEDDINDS
+6112 NARGKTEDDINDS

>member
-1203 KVEDKAGNTNYSAPL
+1203 KVED
-1218 TVVIDTQIAI
+1218 
-1228 DGVELVNDSG
+1228 
-1238 VKGDNMTNDDRPH
+1238 
-1251 FRVTVPT
+1251 
-1258 DVNEVRLSIDG
+1258 
-1269 GNSWVQA
+1269 
-1276 TPGVAGSW
+1276 
-1284 EYIWPTD
+1284 
-1291 LADGQYTLTVEA
+1291 
-1303 TDKAGNTVTKTIDFA
+1303 
-1318 VDTTLSVPVIVLDSA
+1318 
-1333 DDTGIQGDNMTNST
+1333 
-1347 QPTFALQHIDDDAVR
+1347 
-1362 VTVSVEHGGVTT
+1362 
-1374 TFDATKGTGGWTFTP
+1374 
-1389 PTSWADGDYT
+1389 
-1399 LSVSVEDKAGN
+1399 
-1410 TSHSASLTVTVD
+1410 
-1422 TQIAINNIELV
+1422 
-1433 NDSGIPDD
+1433 
-1441 NLTNNVR
+1441 
-1448 PHFQVTVPTDV
+1448 
-1459 NVVRLSIDGGKTWF
+1459 
-1473 NATQSATPGVW
+1473 
-1484 DYIWPDDVADGGYT
+1484 
-1498 LTVEA
+1498 
-1503 TDEAGNKATQT
+1503 
-1514 LDFTIDTT
+1514 
-1522 LSVPTLSLD
+1522 
-1531 SADDSGIAG
+1531 
-1540 DNITNVKTPGFTLN
+1540 
-1554 NIDTDVSRV
+1554 
-1563 IVEVMHNGI
+1563 
-1572 KQEVP
+1572 
-1577 LVQTGGQWRFA
+1577 
-1588 PTSDWADGDYIL
+1588 
-1600 TVKVE
+1600 
-1605 DRAGNVKQ
+1605 RAGNVKQ

-1972 EVELTQTNGQWRF
+1972 EGELTQTNGQWRF

-2129 NTDDSGTKGDH
+2129 STDDSGTKGDH

-2426 NNIELVNDSG
+2426 NN
-2436 IPDDNLTNNVRPH
+2436 
-2449 FQVTV
+2449 
-2454 PTDVN
+2454 
-2459 VVRLS
+2459 
-2464 IDGGKT
+2464 
-2470 WFNATQSAT
+2470 
-2479 PGVWDYI
+2479 
-2486 WPDDVADGGYTLT
+2486 
-2499 VEATDEAGNKATQTL
+2499 
-2514 DFTIDTT
+2514 
-2521 LSVPTL
+2521 
-2527 SLDSADDSGIA
+2527 
-2538 GDNITNVKTPGFTLN
+2538 
-2553 NIDTDVSRV
+2553 
-2562 IVEVMHNGIKQEVPL
+2562 
-2577 VQTGGQWR
+2577 
-2585 FAPTSDWADGDYI
+2585 
-2598 LTVKVEDRAGNVK
+2598 
-2611 QSAPLTVT
+2611 
-2619 VDTHIAID
+2619 
-2627 RIELVNDSGIPG
+2627 
-2639 DNLTN
+2639 
-2644 EARPHFQVTVPADVN
+2644 
-2659 GVRLSIDG
+2659 
-2667 GKTWF
+2667 
-2672 DATQSATS
+2672 
-2680 GVWDYT
+2680 
-2686 WLTNVANGPHTLM
+2686 
-2699 VEASDKAGNKTTQK
+2699 
-2713 LDFTIDTI
+2713 
-2721 LSEPTITLDSA
+2721 
-2732 DDSAAG
+2732 
-2738 DNITNVKMPGF
+2738 
-2749 TLGNIDADVTKVV
+2749 
-2762 VTVAH
+2762 
-2767 DGKNQQIEL
+2767 
-2776 IKNGGVWRFTPGAA
+2776 
-2790 WTDGD
+2790 
-2795 YTLTVKVEDK
+2795 
-2805 AGNTN
+2805 
-2810 YSAPLTVTIDTQTS
+2810 
-2824 IDRIE
+2824 
-2829 LLNDTGIVG
+2829 
-2838 DNLTNEARPQFHIT
+2838 
-2852 VPTDVNSVQLSL
+2852 
-2864 DGGINWVNATLTSDG
+2864 
-2879 VWEYI
+2879 
-2884 WPTDLVEN
+2884 
-2892 TYTLTVKATDVAGN
+2892 
-2906 TATETLNFIID
+2906 
-2917 TTLSTP
+2917 
-2923 TITLDSADDSGT
+2923 
-2935 ANDNK
+2935 
-2940 TNVKTP
+2940 
-2946 GFIIGGIDSDVTQVV
+2946 
-2961 VQVMR
+2961 
-2966 DGHSE
+2966 
-2971 EVELTQTN
+2971 
-2979 GQWRF
+2979 
-2984 VPGSAW
+2984 
-2990 TDGDY
+2990 
-2995 TLTVTVKDE
+2995 
-3004 AGNIRHSAPLTV
+3004 
-3016 TIDTQITIDH
+3016 

-4554 INGVSYSVTANG
+4554 INGVSYPVTANG

>member
-43 RGSVIIVNGAL
+43 HGSVIIVNGAL

-117 LKKQLDDAEN
+117 LKKQLDEAEN

-444 DSGIKNDNITNST
+444 DSGIKNDSITNST

-540 TNDSGIVGDNVTNN
+540 TDDSGIVGDNVTNN

-592 NFTSDSVEGINNLT
+592 NFTSDSVEGVNNLT

-627 IAPVPPTVSLED
+627 VAPVPPTVSLED
-639 YVVLPN
+639 FVVLPN

-1057 DIISVQVWDAM
+1057 DIISVQVWDAA

-1108 NKANSAIF
+1108 NKANSAVF

-1175 EIELSHLNGSWLFIP
+1175 EIELSHLNGSWLFTP

-1318 VDTTLSVPVIVLDSA
+1318 VDTTLSVPVIVLNSA
-1333 DDTGIQGDNMTNST
+1333 DDTGVQGDNMTNST

-1374 TFDATKGTGGWTFTP
+1374 TFDATKGVGGWSFTP
-1389 PTSWADGDYT
+1389 TGAWADGDYT

-1433 NDSGIPDD
+1433 NDSGIPND

-1473 NATQSATPGVW
+1473 NATQNATPGVW

-1503 TDEAGNKATQT
+1503 TDEAGNKTTQT

-1563 IVEVMHNGI
+1563 TVEVMHNGI

-1633 NDSGIPGDNLTN
+1633 NDSGIPDDNLTN

-1679 TSGVW
+1679 TPGVW

-1714 LDFTIDTILSE
+1714 LDFIIDTMLSE

-1874 TLTSDGVWE
+1874 TLTPDGVWE

-2019 DTQITIDHIELVND
+2019 DTQIAIDHIELVND

-2117 DTLLSEPTIVLD
+2117 DTMLSEPTIVLD
-2129 NTDDSGTKGDH
+2129 NTDDSGTKGDN

-2213 ASLTVTVDTQITIDV
+2213 ASLTVTVDTQITIDA

-2323 TPVIVLDSADDS
+2323 TPVIVLDSADDT
-2335 GVHGDNMTNHTQ
+2335 GIQGDNMTNRTQ
-2347 PTFAL
+2347 PTFNL

-2379 DAGGWT
+2379 GVGGWT
-2385 FTPTGAWAD
+2385 FTPPTSWGA

-2436 IPDDNLTNNVRPH
+2436 IPDDNLTNNVRPQ
-2449 FQVTV
+2449 FQVKV

-2459 VVRLS
+2459 
-2464 IDGGKT
+2464 
-2470 WFNATQSAT
+2470 
-2479 PGVWDYI
+2479 
-2486 WPDDVADGGYTLT
+2486 
-2499 VEATDEAGNKATQTL
+2499 E
-2514 DFTIDTT
+2514 
-2521 LSVPTL
+2521 
-2527 SLDSADDSGIA
+2527 
-2538 GDNITNVKTPGFTLN
+2538 
-2553 NIDTDVSRV
+2553 
-2562 IVEVMHNGIKQEVPL
+2562 
-2577 VQTGGQWR
+2577 
-2585 FAPTSDWADGDYI
+2585 
-2598 LTVKVEDRAGNVK
+2598 
-2611 QSAPLTVT
+2611 
-2619 VDTHIAID
+2619 
-2627 RIELVNDSGIPG
+2627 
-2639 DNLTN
+2639 
-2644 EARPHFQVTVPADVN
+2644 
-2659 GVRLSIDG
+2659 
-2667 GKTWF
+2667 
-2672 DATQSATS
+2672 
-2680 GVWDYT
+2680 
-2686 WLTNVANGPHTLM
+2686 
-2699 VEASDKAGNKTTQK
+2699 
-2713 LDFTIDTI
+2713 
-2721 LSEPTITLDSA
+2721 
-2732 DDSAAG
+2732 
-2738 DNITNVKMPGF
+2738 
-2749 TLGNIDADVTKVV
+2749 
-2762 VTVAH
+2762 
-2767 DGKNQQIEL
+2767 
-2776 IKNGGVWRFTPGAA
+2776 
-2790 WTDGD
+2790 
-2795 YTLTVKVEDK
+2795 
-2805 AGNTN
+2805 
-2810 YSAPLTVTIDTQTS
+2810 
-2824 IDRIE
+2824 
-2829 LLNDTGIVG
+2829 
-2838 DNLTNEARPQFHIT
+2838 
-2852 VPTDVNSVQLSL
+2852 
-2864 DGGINWVNATLTSDG
+2864 
-2879 VWEYI
+2879 
-2884 WPTDLVEN
+2884 
-2892 TYTLTVKATDVAGN
+2892 
-2906 TATETLNFIID
+2906 
-2917 TTLSTP
+2917 
-2923 TITLDSADDSGT
+2923 
-2935 ANDNK
+2935 
-2940 TNVKTP
+2940 
-2946 GFIIGGIDSDVTQVV
+2946 
-2961 VQVMR
+2961 
-2966 DGHSE
+2966 
-2971 EVELTQTN
+2971 
-2979 GQWRF
+2979 
-2984 VPGSAW
+2984 
-2990 TDGDY
+2990 
-2995 TLTVTVKDE
+2995 
-3004 AGNIRHSAPLTV
+3004 
-3016 TIDTQITIDH
+3016 
-3026 IELVNDSGIPD
+3026 
-3037 DNLTNNVRPH
+3037 
-3047 FQVTVPTDVN
+3047 
-3057 VVRLSIDGGKT
+3057 VRLSIDGGKT

-3077 PGVWDYTWLA
+3077 PGVWDYTWLV

-3098 EATDKAGNKTTQQLD
+3098 EATDKAGNQTTQKLD

-3122 PTIVLDNTDDS
+3122 PTIVLDSTDDS
-3133 GTKGDNLTNVN
+3133 GTKGDNLTNAN

-3157 RYVTVEVQHGGTKE
+3157 RYVTVEVQHGSTKE

-3202 EDDAGNVKYSA
+3202 EDEAGNVKYSA

-3325 AMDSRDD
+3325 TMDSRDD

-3351 NIDADAHSVILRI
+3351 NIDSDAQSVILRI

-3414 VVTVDTQTSI
+3414 IVTVDTQTSI

-3471 ATQGIEGVWGYTWP
+3471 AAQGIEGVWGYTWP
-3485 TDMGDGKHTL
+3485 TDMGDGKHIL

-3615 TVDTQIAIDRIE
+3615 TVDTQIAIDHIE

-3636 DNVTKHVR
+3636 DNITKHVR

-3685 TDMPEGQHTLTVEV
+3685 TDMPEGQHTLIVEV

-3707 TETLNFTIDITLL
+3707 TGTLDFTIDITLL

-3743 TQPVFVLG
+3743 TQPIFVLG

-3848 VFDIHQVD
+3848 VFDIRQVD

-3913 APFEVRIDT
+3913 APLEVRIDT

-3946 KPSFRIDVPGDVV
+3946 KPSFRIDVPGDVI

-4189 GQHTLLVDVTD
+4189 GKHTLLVDVTD

-4307 ELRIEIDTQVQIDSV
+4307 ELQIEIDTQVQIDSV

-4534 TTPRFV
+4534 TKPRFV

-4554 INGVSYSVTANG
+4554 INGVSYPVTANG

-4614 MEPASDTGNSNS
+4614 MEPASDTGSSNS

-4657 REVLKQTITVGADG
+4657 REVLKHTITVGADG

-4722 IDDQHEAT
+4722 IDDQYEAT

-4736 KGFAEAFSTIMIQ
+4736 KGLAEAFSTIMIQ

-4811 IKLSEESDS
+4811 IKFSEESDS

-4825 FTTNNKTPTLIGS
+4825 FTTNNKTPTLVGN
-4838 TLPNTIVSIYVDGV
+4838 TLPNAIVSIYVDGV

-4967 DGNYELT
+4967 DGNYVLT

-5078 GNSQQKEILIEHDTQ
+5078 GNSQQKDILIEHDTQ

-5303 NHNKPV
+5303 SHNKPV

-5377 TSTFIDNPAMVAGSD
+5377 TSTFIDNPVMMAGSD

-5404 TRPTFSIF
+5404 TRPAFSIY

-5535 WVNEK
+5535 WVNDK

-5581 HIKVFTSELDDNK
+5581 HIQVFTSELDDNK
-5594 SSSKTE
+5594 SSSKTD
-5600 WWSNSDLITMRGT
+5600 WWSNSSTITMRGM

-5635 ATGRWELSTDKL
+5635 ANGQWELSTDQL
-5647 PEGTYDI
+5647 PEGKYDI
-5654 SLVIEDSAGNR
+5654 TLSIEDNAGNR
-5665 WEDVREI
+5665 KEEVHEI

-5707 ITDSEGNTYTL
+5707 ITDSNGNTYTL

-5759 EVPVISLSP
+5759 ETPVISLSP

-5778 ITRDKQPTFIIG
+5778 ITRDNQPTFIIG

-5866 AGEDNGASDS
+5866 AGEGNGASDS
-5876 DNVTNHTQPKFTL
+5876 DNVTNHNHTQPKFTL

-5930 DGNYTL
+5930 DGTYTL
-5936 SVTVVDRAGNSQQS
+5936 SVTVVDRAGNSLQS
-5950 ASLAVTVDSTVTVTA
+5950 ASLEVTVDSTVTVTA
-5965 DSQHDDASDDA
+5965 DSQYDDASDDA
-5976 TATAV
+5976 TPTAV

-5994 THLRTEPSA
+5994 THLRTVPSA

-6008 VKVTAYSITLLN
+6008 VKETAYSITLLN

-6035 SFEISVPENIVNVSI
+6035 SFEISVPENIVNVSV

-6079 TMDVKFIDKD
+6079 TMDVKFLDKD
-6089 NDFLIKEKTFSVD
+6089 DDFLIKEKTFSVD

-6112 NVRGKTEDDINDS
+6112 NARGKTEDDINDS

-6132 HNNNGAIDVFAVNEV
+6132 HNNNGAIEVFAVNEV

>member
-43 RGSVIIVNGAL
+43 HGSVIIVNGAL

-425 IITDTIAPE
+425 IITDTIPPE

-444 DSGIKNDNITNST
+444 DSGIKNDNVTNST

-540 TNDSGIVGDNVTNN
+540 TDDSGIVGDNVTNN

-592 NFTSDSVEGINNLT
+592 NFTSDSVEGVNNLT

-627 IAPVPPTVSLED
+627 VAPVPPTVSLED
-639 YVVLPN
+639 FVVLPN

-1029 SPDSDSGISDDNL
+1029 SPDSDSGIADDNL

-1057 DIISVQVWDAM
+1057 DIISVQVWDAA

-1108 NKANSAIF
+1108 NKANSAVF

-1333 DDTGIQGDNMTNST
+1333 DDTGVQGDNMTNRT

-1433 NDSGIPDD
+1433 NDSGIPND

-1473 NATQSATPGVW
+1473 NATQSATTGVW

-2129 NTDDSGTKGDH
+2129 STDDSGTKGDN

-2323 TPVIVLDSADDS
+2323 VPVIVLNSADDT
-2335 GVHGDNMTNHTQ
+2335 GVQGDNMTNSTQ

-2379 DAGGWT
+2379 GVGGWS

-2449 FQVTV
+2449 FQVKV

-2459 VVRLS
+2459 
-2464 IDGGKT
+2464 
-2470 WFNATQSAT
+2470 
-2479 PGVWDYI
+2479 
-2486 WPDDVADGGYTLT
+2486 
-2499 VEATDEAGNKATQTL
+2499 E
-2514 DFTIDTT
+2514 
-2521 LSVPTL
+2521 
-2527 SLDSADDSGIA
+2527 
-2538 GDNITNVKTPGFTLN
+2538 
-2553 NIDTDVSRV
+2553 
-2562 IVEVMHNGIKQEVPL
+2562 
-2577 VQTGGQWR
+2577 
-2585 FAPTSDWADGDYI
+2585 
-2598 LTVKVEDRAGNVK
+2598 
-2611 QSAPLTVT
+2611 
-2619 VDTHIAID
+2619 
-2627 RIELVNDSGIPG
+2627 
-2639 DNLTN
+2639 
-2644 EARPHFQVTVPADVN
+2644 
-2659 GVRLSIDG
+2659 
-2667 GKTWF
+2667 
-2672 DATQSATS
+2672 
-2680 GVWDYT
+2680 
-2686 WLTNVANGPHTLM
+2686 
-2699 VEASDKAGNKTTQK
+2699 
-2713 LDFTIDTI
+2713 
-2721 LSEPTITLDSA
+2721 
-2732 DDSAAG
+2732 
-2738 DNITNVKMPGF
+2738 
-2749 TLGNIDADVTKVV
+2749 
-2762 VTVAH
+2762 
-2767 DGKNQQIEL
+2767 
-2776 IKNGGVWRFTPGAA
+2776 
-2790 WTDGD
+2790 
-2795 YTLTVKVEDK
+2795 
-2805 AGNTN
+2805 
-2810 YSAPLTVTIDTQTS
+2810 
-2824 IDRIE
+2824 
-2829 LLNDTGIVG
+2829 
-2838 DNLTNEARPQFHIT
+2838 
-2852 VPTDVNSVQLSL
+2852 
-2864 DGGINWVNATLTSDG
+2864 
-2879 VWEYI
+2879 
-2884 WPTDLVEN
+2884 
-2892 TYTLTVKATDVAGN
+2892 
-2906 TATETLNFIID
+2906 
-2917 TTLSTP
+2917 
-2923 TITLDSADDSGT
+2923 
-2935 ANDNK
+2935 
-2940 TNVKTP
+2940 
-2946 GFIIGGIDSDVTQVV
+2946 
-2961 VQVMR
+2961 
-2966 DGHSE
+2966 
-2971 EVELTQTN
+2971 
-2979 GQWRF
+2979 
-2984 VPGSAW
+2984 
-2990 TDGDY
+2990 
-2995 TLTVTVKDE
+2995 
-3004 AGNIRHSAPLTV
+3004 
-3016 TIDTQITIDH
+3016 
-3026 IELVNDSGIPD
+3026 
-3037 DNLTNNVRPH
+3037 
-3047 FQVTVPTDVN
+3047 
-3057 VVRLSIDGGKT
+3057 VRLSIDGGKT

-3098 EATDKAGNKTTQQLD
+3098 EATDKAGNQTTQKLD

-3122 PTIVLDNTDDS
+3122 PTIVLDSTDDS
-3133 GTKGDNLTNVN
+3133 GTKGDNLTNAN
-3144 KPTFLLG
+3144 KPTFILG

-3279 IWDYTWPKDVTDGL
+3279 TWDYTWPKDVTDGL

-3351 NIDADAHSVILRI
+3351 NIDSDAQSVILRI

-3414 VVTVDTQTSI
+3414 IVTVDTQTSI

-3615 TVDTQIAIDRIE
+3615 TVDTQIAIDHIE

-3707 TETLNFTIDITLL
+3707 TETLNFTIDITLM

-3788 ALADGSYTFTVTV
+3788 ALVDGSYTFTVTV

-3985 SPNTLVDGTY
+3985 SPNTLGDGTY

-4554 INGVSYSVTANG
+4554 INGVSYPVTANG

-4884 NPRDNSELRSTAVDV
+4884 NPRDNSELRSTAVDL

-5303 NHNKPV
+5303 SHNKPV

-5377 TSTFIDNPAMVAGSD
+5377 TSTFIDNPVMMAGSD

-5404 TRPTFSIF
+5404 TRPAFSIF

-5581 HIKVFTSELDDNK
+5581 HIQVFTSELDDNK
-5594 SSSKTE
+5594 SSSKTD
-5600 WWSNSDLITMRGT
+5600 WWSNSSTITMRGM
-5613 GEIGATVS
+5613 GEVGATVS

-5635 ATGRWELSTDKL
+5635 ANGQWELSTDQL
-5647 PEGTYDI
+5647 PEGKYDI
-5654 SLVIEDSAGNR
+5654 TLSIEDNAGNR
-5665 WEDVREI
+5665 KEEVHEI

-5707 ITDSEGNTYTL
+5707 ITDSNGNTYTL

-5930 DGNYTL
+5930 DGTYTL

-5965 DSQHDDASDDA
+5965 DSQHNDASDDA

-5994 THLRTEPSA
+5994 THLRTVPSV

-6008 VKVTAYSITLLN
+6008 VKETAYSITLLN

-6035 SFEISVPENIVNVSI
+6035 SFEISVPENIVNVSV

-6089 NDFLIKEKTFSVD
+6089 DDFLIKEKTFSVD

-6112 NVRGKTEDDINDS
+6112 NARGKTEDDINDS

>member
-425 IITDTIAPE
+425 IITDTIPPE

-592 NFTSDSVEGINNLT
+592 NFTSDSVEGVNNLT

-627 IAPVPPTVSLED
+627 VAPVPPTVSLED
-639 YVVLPN
+639 FVVLPN

-1029 SPDSDSGISDDNL
+1029 SPDSDSGVSDDNL

-1057 DIISVQVWDAM
+1057 DIISVQVWDAA

-1108 NKANSAIF
+1108 NKANSAVF

-1374 TFDATKGTGGWTFTP
+1374 TFDATKGTGGWSFTP
-1389 PTSWADGDYT
+1389 TGAWADGDYT

-1433 NDSGIPDD
+1433 NDSGIPND

-1473 NATQSATPGVW
+1473 NATQSATPGAW

-1503 TDEAGNKATQT
+1503 TDKAGNKTTQE

-1699 MVEASDKAGN
+1699 MVEATDKAGN

-2019 DTQITIDHIELVND
+2019 DTQI
-2033 SGIPD
+2033 
-2038 DNLTNN
+2038 
-2044 VRPHFQVTVP
+2044 
-2054 TDVNVVRL
+2054 
-2062 SIDGGKTWF
+2062 
-2071 NATQSA
+2071 A
-2077 TPGVWDYTWLAD
+2077 
-2089 VGEGKH
+2089 
-2095 TLTVEATDK
+2095 
-2104 AGNKTTQQLDFII
+2104 
-2117 DTLLSEPTIVLD
+2117 
-2129 NTDDSGTKGDH
+2129 
-2140 LTNVNKPT
+2140 
-2148 FLLGNIDADARY
+2148 
-2160 VTVEVQHG
+2160 
-2168 GTKEVLTATKD
+2168 
-2179 ATGNWSVTPTGTWAD
+2179 
-2194 GDYTLT
+2194 
-2200 VRVEDEAGNEKHS
+2200 
-2213 ASLTVTVDTQITIDV
+2213 
-2228 IELVNDNGIPGDN
+2228 
-2241 MTNDAHPQFRVTVPG
+2241 
-2256 DVNEV
+2256 
-2261 SLSIDGGVTWVKA
+2261 
-2274 TQSATP
+2274 
-2280 GVWNYTWPGTVP
+2280 
-2292 DGDYTLN
+2292 
-2299 VKATDNAGNTVT
+2299 
-2311 ETLHFTIDTTLS
+2311 
-2323 TPVIVLDSADDS
+2323 
-2335 GVHGDNMTNHTQ
+2335 
-2347 PTFAL
+2347 
-2352 QHIDDDAVRVTVS
+2352 
-2365 VEHGGV
+2365 
-2371 TTTFDATK
+2371 
-2379 DAGGWT
+2379 
-2385 FTPTGAWAD
+2385 
-2394 GDYTLSV
+2394 
-2401 SVEDKAG
+2401 
-2408 NTSHSASLT
+2408 
-2417 VTVDTQIAI
+2417 
-2426 NNIELVNDSG
+2426 
-2436 IPDDNLTNNVRPH
+2436 
-2449 FQVTV
+2449 
-2454 PTDVN
+2454 
-2459 VVRLS
+2459 
-2464 IDGGKT
+2464 
-2470 WFNATQSAT
+2470 
-2479 PGVWDYI
+2479 
-2486 WPDDVADGGYTLT
+2486 
-2499 VEATDEAGNKATQTL
+2499 
-2514 DFTIDTT
+2514 
-2521 LSVPTL
+2521 
-2527 SLDSADDSGIA
+2527 
-2538 GDNITNVKTPGFTLN
+2538 
-2553 NIDTDVSRV
+2553 
-2562 IVEVMHNGIKQEVPL
+2562 
-2577 VQTGGQWR
+2577 
-2585 FAPTSDWADGDYI
+2585 
-2598 LTVKVEDRAGNVK
+2598 
-2611 QSAPLTVT
+2611 
-2619 VDTHIAID
+2619 
-2627 RIELVNDSGIPG
+2627 
-2639 DNLTN
+2639 
-2644 EARPHFQVTVPADVN
+2644 
-2659 GVRLSIDG
+2659 
-2667 GKTWF
+2667 
-2672 DATQSATS
+2672 
-2680 GVWDYT
+2680 
-2686 WLTNVANGPHTLM
+2686 
-2699 VEASDKAGNKTTQK
+2699 
-2713 LDFTIDTI
+2713 
-2721 LSEPTITLDSA
+2721 
-2732 DDSAAG
+2732 
-2738 DNITNVKMPGF
+2738 
-2749 TLGNIDADVTKVV
+2749 
-2762 VTVAH
+2762 
-2767 DGKNQQIEL
+2767 
-2776 IKNGGVWRFTPGAA
+2776 
-2790 WTDGD
+2790 
-2795 YTLTVKVEDK
+2795 
-2805 AGNTN
+2805 
-2810 YSAPLTVTIDTQTS
+2810 
-2824 IDRIE
+2824 
-2829 LLNDTGIVG
+2829 
-2838 DNLTNEARPQFHIT
+2838 
-2852 VPTDVNSVQLSL
+2852 
-2864 DGGINWVNATLTSDG
+2864 
-2879 VWEYI
+2879 
-2884 WPTDLVEN
+2884 
-2892 TYTLTVKATDVAGN
+2892 
-2906 TATETLNFIID
+2906 
-2917 TTLSTP
+2917 
-2923 TITLDSADDSGT
+2923 
-2935 ANDNK
+2935 
-2940 TNVKTP
+2940 
-2946 GFIIGGIDSDVTQVV
+2946 
-2961 VQVMR
+2961 
-2966 DGHSE
+2966 
-2971 EVELTQTN
+2971 
-2979 GQWRF
+2979 
-2984 VPGSAW
+2984 
-2990 TDGDY
+2990 
-2995 TLTVTVKDE
+2995 
-3004 AGNIRHSAPLTV
+3004 
-3016 TIDTQITIDH
+3016 IDH

-3177 GATGIW
+3177 DATGNWSVTPTGTWADGDYTLTVRVEDEAGNEKHSASLTVTVDTQITIDAIELVNDNGIPGDNMTNDAHPQFRVTVPGDVNEVSLSIDGGVTWVKATQSATPGVWNYTWPGTVPDGDYTLNVKATDNAGNTVTETLHFTIDTTLSVPVIVLNSADDTGVQGDNMTNRTQPTFALQHIDDDAVRVTVSVEHGGVTTTFDATKGTGGWSFTPTGAWADGDYTLSVSVEDKAGNTSHSASLTVTVDTQIAINNIELVNDSGIPDDNLTNNVRPHFQVTVPTDVNVVRLSIDGGKTWFNATQSATPGVWDYTWLADVGEGKHTLTVEATDKAGNQTTQKLDFIIDTMLSEPTIVLDSTDDSGTKGDNLTNANKPTFILGNIDADARYVTVEVQYGGTKEVLTATKGATGIW

-3195 YTLTVRV
+3195 YMLTVRV

-3325 AMDSRDD
+3325 TMDSRDD

-3337 DHITSVKRP
+3337 DHITSVKRL

-3351 NIDADAHSVILRI
+3351 NIDSDAQSVILRI

-3414 VVTVDTQTSI
+3414 IVTVDTQTSI

-3471 ATQGIEGVWGYTWP
+3471 AAQGIEGVWGYTWP

-3615 TVDTQIAIDRIE
+3615 TVDTQIAIDHIE

-3707 TETLNFTIDITLL
+3707 TETLNFTIDITLM

-3848 VFDIHQVD
+3848 VFDIRQVD

-4307 ELRIEIDTQVQIDSV
+4307 ELKIEIDTQVQIDSV

-4534 TTPRFV
+4534 TKPRFV

-4554 INGVSYSVTANG
+4554 INGVSYPVTANG

-4614 MEPASDTGNSNS
+4614 MEPASDTGSSNS

-4722 IDDQHEAT
+4722 IDDQYEAT

-4736 KGFAEAFSTIMIQ
+4736 KGLAEAFSTIMIQ

-4825 FTTNNKTPTLIGS
+4825 FTTNNKTPTLIGN
-4838 TLPNTIVSIYVDGV
+4838 TLPNAIVSIYVDGV

-5032 GSTLTIRNPQGVV
+5032 GSTLTIRNPQGGV

-5250 DDGTFN
+5250 DDGKFN

-5303 NHNKPV
+5303 SHNKPV

-5377 TSTFIDNPAMVAGSD
+5377 TSTFIDNPVMIAGSD

-5404 TRPTFSIF
+5404 TRPAFSIF

-5465 TSKTLNFTIDTFNT
+5465 TSKTLNFTIDTLNT

-5535 WVNEK
+5535 WVNDK

-5581 HIKVFTSELDDNK
+5581 HIQVFTSELDDNK
-5594 SSSKTE
+5594 SSSKTD
-5600 WWSNSDLITMRGT
+5600 WWSNSSTITMRGM

-5635 ATGRWELSTDKL
+5635 ANGQWELSTDQL
-5647 PEGTYDI
+5647 PEGKYDI
-5654 SLVIEDSAGNR
+5654 TLSIEDNAGNR
-5665 WEDVREI
+5665 KEEVHEI

-5707 ITDSEGNTYTL
+5707 ITDSNGNTYTL

-5759 EVPVISLSP
+5759 ETPVISLSP
-5768 DSDSGTVGDN
+5768 DSDSGTAGDN
-5778 ITRDKQPTFIIG
+5778 ITRDNQPTFIIG

-5876 DNVTNHTQPKFTL
+5876 DNVTNHNHTQPKFTL

-5904 HNGVTDIYQAT
+5904 HNGVTDTYQAT

-5965 DSQHDDASDDA
+5965 DSQHNDASDDA
-5976 TATAV
+5976 TAIAV

-5994 THLRTEPSA
+5994 THLRTVPSV

-6008 VKVTAYSITLLN
+6008 VKETAYSITLLN

-6035 SFEISVPENIVNVSI
+6035 SFEISVPENIVNVSV

-6059 PITNQKAIF
+6059 PIINQKAIF

-6079 TMDVKFIDKD
+6079 TMDVKYLDKD
-6089 NDFLIKEKTFSVD
+6089 DDFLIKEKTFSVD

-6112 NVRGKTEDDINDS
+6112 NARGKTEDDINDS

>member
-2129 NTDDSGTKGDH
+2129 STDDSGTKGDH

-2426 NNIELVNDSG
+2426 NN
-2436 IPDDNLTNNVRPH
+2436 
-2449 FQVTV
+2449 
-2454 PTDVN
+2454 
-2459 VVRLS
+2459 
-2464 IDGGKT
+2464 
-2470 WFNATQSAT
+2470 
-2479 PGVWDYI
+2479 
-2486 WPDDVADGGYTLT
+2486 
-2499 VEATDEAGNKATQTL
+2499 
-2514 DFTIDTT
+2514 
-2521 LSVPTL
+2521 
-2527 SLDSADDSGIA
+2527 
-2538 GDNITNVKTPGFTLN
+2538 
-2553 NIDTDVSRV
+2553 
-2562 IVEVMHNGIKQEVPL
+2562 
-2577 VQTGGQWR
+2577 
-2585 FAPTSDWADGDYI
+2585 
-2598 LTVKVEDRAGNVK
+2598 
-2611 QSAPLTVT
+2611 
-2619 VDTHIAID
+2619 
-2627 RIELVNDSGIPG
+2627 
-2639 DNLTN
+2639 
-2644 EARPHFQVTVPADVN
+2644 
-2659 GVRLSIDG
+2659 
-2667 GKTWF
+2667 
-2672 DATQSATS
+2672 
-2680 GVWDYT
+2680 
-2686 WLTNVANGPHTLM
+2686 
-2699 VEASDKAGNKTTQK
+2699 
-2713 LDFTIDTI
+2713 
-2721 LSEPTITLDSA
+2721 
-2732 DDSAAG
+2732 
-2738 DNITNVKMPGF
+2738 
-2749 TLGNIDADVTKVV
+2749 
-2762 VTVAH
+2762 
-2767 DGKNQQIEL
+2767 
-2776 IKNGGVWRFTPGAA
+2776 
-2790 WTDGD
+2790 
-2795 YTLTVKVEDK
+2795 
-2805 AGNTN
+2805 
-2810 YSAPLTVTIDTQTS
+2810 
-2824 IDRIE
+2824 
-2829 LLNDTGIVG
+2829 
-2838 DNLTNEARPQFHIT
+2838 
-2852 VPTDVNSVQLSL
+2852 
-2864 DGGINWVNATLTSDG
+2864 
-2879 VWEYI
+2879 
-2884 WPTDLVEN
+2884 
-2892 TYTLTVKATDVAGN
+2892 
-2906 TATETLNFIID
+2906 
-2917 TTLSTP
+2917 
-2923 TITLDSADDSGT
+2923 
-2935 ANDNK
+2935 
-2940 TNVKTP
+2940 
-2946 GFIIGGIDSDVTQVV
+2946 
-2961 VQVMR
+2961 
-2966 DGHSE
+2966 
-2971 EVELTQTN
+2971 
-2979 GQWRF
+2979 
-2984 VPGSAW
+2984 
-2990 TDGDY
+2990 
-2995 TLTVTVKDE
+2995 
-3004 AGNIRHSAPLTV
+3004 
-3016 TIDTQITIDH
+3016 

-3644 PQFQISVP
+3644 PQLQISVP

-3933 DTGVQNDQLTNVA
+3933 DTGEQNDQLTNVA

-4554 INGVSYSVTANG
+4554 INGVSYPVTANG

>member
-43 RGSVIIVNGAL
+43 HGSVIIVNGAL

-540 TNDSGIVGDNVTNN
+540 TDDSGIVGDNVTNN

-592 NFTSDSVEGINNLT
+592 NFTSDSVEGVNNLT

-627 IAPVPPTVSLED
+627 VAPVPPTVSLED
-639 YVVLPN
+639 FVVLPN

-1029 SPDSDSGISDDNL
+1029 SPDSDSGIADDNL

-1108 NKANSAIF
+1108 NKANSAVF

-1175 EIELSHLNGSWLFIP
+1175 EIELSHLNGSWLFTP

-1203 KVEDKAGNTNYSAPL
+1203 KVEDKAGNTSYSAPL

-1374 TFDATKGTGGWTFTP
+1374 TFDATKGTGGWSFTP
-1389 PTSWADGDYT
+1389 TGAWADGDYT

-1433 NDSGIPDD
+1433 NDSGIPND

-1473 NATQSATPGVW
+1473 NATQSATPGAW

-1503 TDEAGNKATQT
+1503 TDKAGNKTTQE

-1522 LSVPTLSLD
+1522 LSVPTLALD

-2019 DTQITIDHIELVND
+2019 DTQI
-2033 SGIPD
+2033 
-2038 DNLTNN
+2038 
-2044 VRPHFQVTVP
+2044 
-2054 TDVNVVRL
+2054 
-2062 SIDGGKTWF
+2062 
-2071 NATQSA
+2071 A
-2077 TPGVWDYTWLAD
+2077 
-2089 VGEGKH
+2089 
-2095 TLTVEATDK
+2095 
-2104 AGNKTTQQLDFII
+2104 
-2117 DTLLSEPTIVLD
+2117 
-2129 NTDDSGTKGDH
+2129 
-2140 LTNVNKPT
+2140 
-2148 FLLGNIDADARY
+2148 
-2160 VTVEVQHG
+2160 
-2168 GTKEVLTATKD
+2168 
-2179 ATGNWSVTPTGTWAD
+2179 
-2194 GDYTLT
+2194 
-2200 VRVEDEAGNEKHS
+2200 
-2213 ASLTVTVDTQITIDV
+2213 
-2228 IELVNDNGIPGDN
+2228 
-2241 MTNDAHPQFRVTVPG
+2241 
-2256 DVNEV
+2256 
-2261 SLSIDGGVTWVKA
+2261 
-2274 TQSATP
+2274 
-2280 GVWNYTWPGTVP
+2280 
-2292 DGDYTLN
+2292 
-2299 VKATDNAGNTVT
+2299 
-2311 ETLHFTIDTTLS
+2311 
-2323 TPVIVLDSADDS
+2323 
-2335 GVHGDNMTNHTQ
+2335 
-2347 PTFAL
+2347 
-2352 QHIDDDAVRVTVS
+2352 
-2365 VEHGGV
+2365 
-2371 TTTFDATK
+2371 
-2379 DAGGWT
+2379 
-2385 FTPTGAWAD
+2385 
-2394 GDYTLSV
+2394 
-2401 SVEDKAG
+2401 
-2408 NTSHSASLT
+2408 
-2417 VTVDTQIAI
+2417 
-2426 NNIELVNDSG
+2426 
-2436 IPDDNLTNNVRPH
+2436 
-2449 FQVTV
+2449 
-2454 PTDVN
+2454 
-2459 VVRLS
+2459 
-2464 IDGGKT
+2464 
-2470 WFNATQSAT
+2470 
-2479 PGVWDYI
+2479 
-2486 WPDDVADGGYTLT
+2486 
-2499 VEATDEAGNKATQTL
+2499 
-2514 DFTIDTT
+2514 
-2521 LSVPTL
+2521 
-2527 SLDSADDSGIA
+2527 
-2538 GDNITNVKTPGFTLN
+2538 
-2553 NIDTDVSRV
+2553 
-2562 IVEVMHNGIKQEVPL
+2562 
-2577 VQTGGQWR
+2577 
-2585 FAPTSDWADGDYI
+2585 
-2598 LTVKVEDRAGNVK
+2598 
-2611 QSAPLTVT
+2611 
-2619 VDTHIAID
+2619 
-2627 RIELVNDSGIPG
+2627 
-2639 DNLTN
+2639 
-2644 EARPHFQVTVPADVN
+2644 
-2659 GVRLSIDG
+2659 
-2667 GKTWF
+2667 
-2672 DATQSATS
+2672 
-2680 GVWDYT
+2680 
-2686 WLTNVANGPHTLM
+2686 
-2699 VEASDKAGNKTTQK
+2699 
-2713 LDFTIDTI
+2713 
-2721 LSEPTITLDSA
+2721 
-2732 DDSAAG
+2732 
-2738 DNITNVKMPGF
+2738 
-2749 TLGNIDADVTKVV
+2749 
-2762 VTVAH
+2762 
-2767 DGKNQQIEL
+2767 
-2776 IKNGGVWRFTPGAA
+2776 
-2790 WTDGD
+2790 
-2795 YTLTVKVEDK
+2795 
-2805 AGNTN
+2805 
-2810 YSAPLTVTIDTQTS
+2810 
-2824 IDRIE
+2824 
-2829 LLNDTGIVG
+2829 
-2838 DNLTNEARPQFHIT
+2838 
-2852 VPTDVNSVQLSL
+2852 
-2864 DGGINWVNATLTSDG
+2864 
-2879 VWEYI
+2879 
-2884 WPTDLVEN
+2884 
-2892 TYTLTVKATDVAGN
+2892 
-2906 TATETLNFIID
+2906 
-2917 TTLSTP
+2917 
-2923 TITLDSADDSGT
+2923 
-2935 ANDNK
+2935 
-2940 TNVKTP
+2940 
-2946 GFIIGGIDSDVTQVV
+2946 
-2961 VQVMR
+2961 
-2966 DGHSE
+2966 
-2971 EVELTQTN
+2971 
-2979 GQWRF
+2979 
-2984 VPGSAW
+2984 
-2990 TDGDY
+2990 
-2995 TLTVTVKDE
+2995 
-3004 AGNIRHSAPLTV
+3004 
-3016 TIDTQITIDH
+3016 IDH

-3177 GATGIW
+3177 DATGNWSVTPTGTWADGDYTLTVRVEDEAGNEKHSASLTVTVDTQITIDAIELVNDNGIPGDNMTNDAHPQFRVTVPGDVNEVSLSIDGGVTWVKATQSATPGVWNYTWPGTVPDGDYTLNVKATDNAGNTVTETLHFTIDTTLSVPVIVLNSADDTGVQGDNMTNSTQPTFALQHIDDDAVRVTVSVEHGGVTTTFDATKGTGGWSFTPTGAWADGDYTLSVSVEDKAGNTSHSASLTVTVDTQIAINNIELVNDSGIPDDNLTNNVRPHFQVKVPTDVNEVRLSIDGGKTWFNATQSATPGVWDYTWLADVGEGKHTLTVEATDKAGNQTTQKLDFIIDTMLSEPTIVLDSTDDSGTKGDNLTNANKPTFILGNIDADARYVTVEVQYGGTKEVLTATKGATGIW

-3279 IWDYTWPKDVTDGL
+3279 TWDYTWPKDVTDGL

-3396 LTVEVTDNA
+3396 LTVEVQDNA

-3414 VVTVDTQTSI
+3414 IVTVDTQTSI

-3471 ATQGIEGVWGYTWP
+3471 AAQGIEGVWGYTWP

-3707 TETLNFTIDITLL
+3707 TETLNFTIDITLM

-3848 VFDIHQVD
+3848 VFDIRQVD

-4022 VPTIAL
+4022 APTIAL

-4307 ELRIEIDTQVQIDSV
+4307 ELKIEIDTQVQIDSV

-4534 TTPRFV
+4534 TKPRFV

-4554 INGVSYSVTANG
+4554 INGVSYPVTANG

-4825 FTTNNKTPTLIGS
+4825 FTTNNKTPTLVGN
-4838 TLPNTIVSIYVDGV
+4838 TLPNAIVSIYVDGV

-4967 DGNYELT
+4967 DGNYVLT

-5032 GSTLTIRNPQGVV
+5032 GSTLTIRSPQGVV

-5078 GNSQQKEILIEHDTQ
+5078 GNSQQKDILIEHDTQ

-5404 TRPTFSIF
+5404 TRPTFSIS

-5581 HIKVFTSELDDNK
+5581 HIQVFTSELDDNK
-5594 SSSKTE
+5594 SSSKTD
-5600 WWSNSDLITMRGT
+5600 WWSNSSTITMRGM

-5635 ATGRWELSTDKL
+5635 ANGQWELSTDQL
-5647 PEGTYDI
+5647 PEGKYDI
-5654 SLVIEDSAGNR
+5654 TLSIEDNAGNR
-5665 WEDVREI
+5665 KEEVHEI

-5707 ITDSEGNTYTL
+5707 ITDSNGNTYTL

-5753 PLDIMK
+5753 SLDIMK

-5866 AGEDNGASDS
+5866 AGEDNGVSDS

-5904 HNGVTDIYQAT
+5904 HNGVTDTYQAT

-5930 DGNYTL
+5930 DGTYTL

-5981 TPPESETVNAESA
+5981 TPPESETVNAESD
-5994 THLRTEPSA
+5994 THLRTVPSA

-6008 VKVTAYSITLLN
+6008 VKETAYSITLLN

-6035 SFEISVPENIVNVSI
+6035 SFEISVPENIVNVSV

-6089 NDFLIKEKTFSVD
+6089 DDFLIKEKTFSVD

-6112 NVRGKTEDDINDS
+6112 NARGKTEDDINDS

>member
-1139 TGDNLTNINKPGFAI
+1139 TGDKLTNINKPGFAI

-2129 NTDDSGTKGDH
+2129 STDDSGTKGDH

-2426 NNIELVNDSG
+2426 NN
-2436 IPDDNLTNNVRPH
+2436 
-2449 FQVTV
+2449 
-2454 PTDVN
+2454 
-2459 VVRLS
+2459 
-2464 IDGGKT
+2464 
-2470 WFNATQSAT
+2470 
-2479 PGVWDYI
+2479 
-2486 WPDDVADGGYTLT
+2486 
-2499 VEATDEAGNKATQTL
+2499 
-2514 DFTIDTT
+2514 
-2521 LSVPTL
+2521 
-2527 SLDSADDSGIA
+2527 
-2538 GDNITNVKTPGFTLN
+2538 
-2553 NIDTDVSRV
+2553 
-2562 IVEVMHNGIKQEVPL
+2562 
-2577 VQTGGQWR
+2577 
-2585 FAPTSDWADGDYI
+2585 
-2598 LTVKVEDRAGNVK
+2598 
-2611 QSAPLTVT
+2611 
-2619 VDTHIAID
+2619 
-2627 RIELVNDSGIPG
+2627 
-2639 DNLTN
+2639 
-2644 EARPHFQVTVPADVN
+2644 
-2659 GVRLSIDG
+2659 
-2667 GKTWF
+2667 
-2672 DATQSATS
+2672 
-2680 GVWDYT
+2680 
-2686 WLTNVANGPHTLM
+2686 
-2699 VEASDKAGNKTTQK
+2699 
-2713 LDFTIDTI
+2713 
-2721 LSEPTITLDSA
+2721 
-2732 DDSAAG
+2732 
-2738 DNITNVKMPGF
+2738 
-2749 TLGNIDADVTKVV
+2749 
-2762 VTVAH
+2762 
-2767 DGKNQQIEL
+2767 
-2776 IKNGGVWRFTPGAA
+2776 
-2790 WTDGD
+2790 
-2795 YTLTVKVEDK
+2795 
-2805 AGNTN
+2805 
-2810 YSAPLTVTIDTQTS
+2810 
-2824 IDRIE
+2824 
-2829 LLNDTGIVG
+2829 
-2838 DNLTNEARPQFHIT
+2838 
-2852 VPTDVNSVQLSL
+2852 
-2864 DGGINWVNATLTSDG
+2864 
-2879 VWEYI
+2879 
-2884 WPTDLVEN
+2884 
-2892 TYTLTVKATDVAGN
+2892 
-2906 TATETLNFIID
+2906 
-2917 TTLSTP
+2917 
-2923 TITLDSADDSGT
+2923 
-2935 ANDNK
+2935 
-2940 TNVKTP
+2940 
-2946 GFIIGGIDSDVTQVV
+2946 
-2961 VQVMR
+2961 
-2966 DGHSE
+2966 
-2971 EVELTQTN
+2971 
-2979 GQWRF
+2979 
-2984 VPGSAW
+2984 
-2990 TDGDY
+2990 
-2995 TLTVTVKDE
+2995 
-3004 AGNIRHSAPLTV
+3004 
-3016 TIDTQITIDH
+3016 

-4554 INGVSYSVTANG
+4554 INGVSYPVTANG

-5635 ATGRWELSTDKL
+5635 ETGRWELSTDKL

>member
-2129 NTDDSGTKGDH
+2129 STDDSGTKGDH

-2426 NNIELVNDSG
+2426 NN
-2436 IPDDNLTNNVRPH
+2436 
-2449 FQVTV
+2449 
-2454 PTDVN
+2454 
-2459 VVRLS
+2459 
-2464 IDGGKT
+2464 
-2470 WFNATQSAT
+2470 
-2479 PGVWDYI
+2479 
-2486 WPDDVADGGYTLT
+2486 
-2499 VEATDEAGNKATQTL
+2499 
-2514 DFTIDTT
+2514 
-2521 LSVPTL
+2521 
-2527 SLDSADDSGIA
+2527 
-2538 GDNITNVKTPGFTLN
+2538 
-2553 NIDTDVSRV
+2553 
-2562 IVEVMHNGIKQEVPL
+2562 
-2577 VQTGGQWR
+2577 
-2585 FAPTSDWADGDYI
+2585 
-2598 LTVKVEDRAGNVK
+2598 
-2611 QSAPLTVT
+2611 
-2619 VDTHIAID
+2619 
-2627 RIELVNDSGIPG
+2627 
-2639 DNLTN
+2639 
-2644 EARPHFQVTVPADVN
+2644 
-2659 GVRLSIDG
+2659 
-2667 GKTWF
+2667 
-2672 DATQSATS
+2672 
-2680 GVWDYT
+2680 
-2686 WLTNVANGPHTLM
+2686 
-2699 VEASDKAGNKTTQK
+2699 
-2713 LDFTIDTI
+2713 
-2721 LSEPTITLDSA
+2721 
-2732 DDSAAG
+2732 
-2738 DNITNVKMPGF
+2738 
-2749 TLGNIDADVTKVV
+2749 
-2762 VTVAH
+2762 
-2767 DGKNQQIEL
+2767 
-2776 IKNGGVWRFTPGAA
+2776 
-2790 WTDGD
+2790 
-2795 YTLTVKVEDK
+2795 
-2805 AGNTN
+2805 
-2810 YSAPLTVTIDTQTS
+2810 
-2824 IDRIE
+2824 
-2829 LLNDTGIVG
+2829 
-2838 DNLTNEARPQFHIT
+2838 
-2852 VPTDVNSVQLSL
+2852 
-2864 DGGINWVNATLTSDG
+2864 
-2879 VWEYI
+2879 
-2884 WPTDLVEN
+2884 
-2892 TYTLTVKATDVAGN
+2892 
-2906 TATETLNFIID
+2906 
-2917 TTLSTP
+2917 
-2923 TITLDSADDSGT
+2923 
-2935 ANDNK
+2935 
-2940 TNVKTP
+2940 
-2946 GFIIGGIDSDVTQVV
+2946 
-2961 VQVMR
+2961 
-2966 DGHSE
+2966 
-2971 EVELTQTN
+2971 
-2979 GQWRF
+2979 
-2984 VPGSAW
+2984 
-2990 TDGDY
+2990 
-2995 TLTVTVKDE
+2995 
-3004 AGNIRHSAPLTV
+3004 
-3016 TIDTQITIDH
+3016 

-4554 INGVSYSVTANG
+4554 INGVSYPVTANG

-6035 SFEISVPENIVNVSI
+6035 SFEISVSENIVNVSI

>member
-247 AESNSGSK
+247 TESNSGSK

-627 IAPVPPTVSLED
+627 VAPVPPTVSLED
-639 YVVLPN
+639 FVVLPN

-1029 SPDSDSGISDDNL
+1029 SPDSDSGVSDDNL

-1057 DIISVQVWDAM
+1057 DIISVQVWDAA

-1108 NKANSAIF
+1108 NKANSAVF

-1203 KVEDKAGNTNYSAPL
+1203 KVEDKAGNTSYSAPL

-1374 TFDATKGTGGWTFTP
+1374 TFDATKGTGGWSFTP
-1389 PTSWADGDYT
+1389 TGAWADGDYT

-1433 NDSGIPDD
+1433 NDSGIPND

-1473 NATQSATPGVW
+1473 NATQSATPGAW

-1503 TDEAGNKATQT
+1503 TDKAGNKTTQE

-2129 NTDDSGTKGDH
+2129 STDDSGTKGDN

-2323 TPVIVLDSADDS
+2323 VPVIVLNSADDT
-2335 GVHGDNMTNHTQ
+2335 GVQGDNMTNSTQ

-2379 DAGGWT
+2379 GTGGWS

-2449 FQVTV
+2449 FQVKV
-2454 PTDVN
+2454 PMDVN
-2459 VVRLS
+2459 
-2464 IDGGKT
+2464 
-2470 WFNATQSAT
+2470 
-2479 PGVWDYI
+2479 
-2486 WPDDVADGGYTLT
+2486 
-2499 VEATDEAGNKATQTL
+2499 E
-2514 DFTIDTT
+2514 
-2521 LSVPTL
+2521 
-2527 SLDSADDSGIA
+2527 
-2538 GDNITNVKTPGFTLN
+2538 
-2553 NIDTDVSRV
+2553 
-2562 IVEVMHNGIKQEVPL
+2562 
-2577 VQTGGQWR
+2577 
-2585 FAPTSDWADGDYI
+2585 
-2598 LTVKVEDRAGNVK
+2598 
-2611 QSAPLTVT
+2611 
-2619 VDTHIAID
+2619 
-2627 RIELVNDSGIPG
+2627 
-2639 DNLTN
+2639 
-2644 EARPHFQVTVPADVN
+2644 
-2659 GVRLSIDG
+2659 
-2667 GKTWF
+2667 
-2672 DATQSATS
+2672 
-2680 GVWDYT
+2680 
-2686 WLTNVANGPHTLM
+2686 
-2699 VEASDKAGNKTTQK
+2699 
-2713 LDFTIDTI
+2713 
-2721 LSEPTITLDSA
+2721 
-2732 DDSAAG
+2732 
-2738 DNITNVKMPGF
+2738 
-2749 TLGNIDADVTKVV
+2749 
-2762 VTVAH
+2762 
-2767 DGKNQQIEL
+2767 
-2776 IKNGGVWRFTPGAA
+2776 
-2790 WTDGD
+2790 
-2795 YTLTVKVEDK
+2795 
-2805 AGNTN
+2805 
-2810 YSAPLTVTIDTQTS
+2810 
-2824 IDRIE
+2824 
-2829 LLNDTGIVG
+2829 
-2838 DNLTNEARPQFHIT
+2838 
-2852 VPTDVNSVQLSL
+2852 
-2864 DGGINWVNATLTSDG
+2864 
-2879 VWEYI
+2879 
-2884 WPTDLVEN
+2884 
-2892 TYTLTVKATDVAGN
+2892 
-2906 TATETLNFIID
+2906 
-2917 TTLSTP
+2917 
-2923 TITLDSADDSGT
+2923 
-2935 ANDNK
+2935 
-2940 TNVKTP
+2940 
-2946 GFIIGGIDSDVTQVV
+2946 
-2961 VQVMR
+2961 
-2966 DGHSE
+2966 
-2971 EVELTQTN
+2971 
-2979 GQWRF
+2979 
-2984 VPGSAW
+2984 
-2990 TDGDY
+2990 
-2995 TLTVTVKDE
+2995 
-3004 AGNIRHSAPLTV
+3004 
-3016 TIDTQITIDH
+3016 
-3026 IELVNDSGIPD
+3026 
-3037 DNLTNNVRPH
+3037 
-3047 FQVTVPTDVN
+3047 
-3057 VVRLSIDGGKT
+3057 VRLSIDGGKT

-3098 EATDKAGNKTTQQLD
+3098 EATDKAGNQTTQKLD

-3122 PTIVLDNTDDS
+3122 PTIVLDSTDDS
-3133 GTKGDNLTNVN
+3133 GTKGDNLTNAN
-3144 KPTFLLG
+3144 KPTFILG

-3157 RYVTVEVQHGGTKE
+3157 RYVTVEVQYGGTKE

-3325 AMDSRDD
+3325 TMDSRDD

-3351 NIDADAHSVILRI
+3351 NIDSDAQSVILRI

-3414 VVTVDTQTSI
+3414 IVTVDTQTSI

-3471 ATQGIEGVWGYTWP
+3471 AAQGIEGVWGYTWP

-3615 TVDTQIAIDRIE
+3615 TVDTQIAIDHIE

-3707 TETLNFTIDITLL
+3707 TETLNFTIDITLM

-3848 VFDIHQVD
+3848 VFDIRQVD

-4534 TTPRFV
+4534 TKPRFV

-4554 INGVSYSVTANG
+4554 INGVSYPVTANG

-4825 FTTNNKTPTLIGS
+4825 FTTNNKTPTLVGN
-4838 TLPNTIVSIYVDGV
+4838 TLPNAIVSIYVDGV

-4967 DGNYELT
+4967 DGNYVLT

-5001 TVVLREADDS
+5001 TVVLREVDDS

-5303 NHNKPV
+5303 SHNKPV

-5377 TSTFIDNPAMVAGSD
+5377 TSTFIDNPVMMAGSD

-5404 TRPTFSIF
+5404 TRPAFSIY

-5465 TSKTLNFTIDTFNT
+5465 TSKTLNFTIDTLNT

-5535 WVNEK
+5535 WVNDK

-5581 HIKVFTSELDDNK
+5581 HIQVFTSELDDNK
-5594 SSSKTE
+5594 SSSKTD
-5600 WWSNSDLITMRGT
+5600 WWSNSSTITMRGM

-5635 ATGRWELSTDKL
+5635 ANGQWELSTDQL
-5647 PEGTYDI
+5647 PEGKYDI
-5654 SLVIEDSAGNR
+5654 TLSIEDNAGNR
-5665 WEDVREI
+5665 KEEVHEI

-5707 ITDSEGNTYTL
+5707 ITDSNGNTYTL

-5753 PLDIMK
+5753 SLDIMK

-5866 AGEDNGASDS
+5866 AGEDNGVSDS

-5904 HNGVTDIYQAT
+5904 HNGVTDTYQAT

-5930 DGNYTL
+5930 DGTYTL

-5994 THLRTEPSA
+5994 THLRTVPSA

-6008 VKVTAYSITLLN
+6008 VKETAYSITLLN

-6112 NVRGKTEDDINDS
+6112 NARGKTEDDINDS

>member
-117 LKKQLDDAEN
+117 LKKQLDEAEN

-159 SKQIEEM
+159 SKQMEEM
-166 LQNFLADNVAKDNL
+166 LQEFLADNVAKDNL

-310 NLEAEAKTADG
+310 NLEAEAKTAGG

-444 DSGIKNDNITNST
+444 DSGIKNDSITNST

-540 TNDSGIVGDNVTNN
+540 TDDSGIVGDNVTNN

-592 NFTSDSVEGINNLT
+592 NFTSDSVEGVNNLT

-627 IAPVPPTVSLED
+627 VAPVPPTVSLED
-639 YVVLPN
+639 FVVLPN

-1029 SPDSDSGISDDNL
+1029 SPDSDSGIADDNL

-1108 NKANSAIF
+1108 NKANSAVF

-1175 EIELSHLNGSWLFIP
+1175 EIELSHLNGSWLFTP

-1374 TFDATKGTGGWTFTP
+1374 TFDATKGTGGWSFTP
-1389 PTSWADGDYT
+1389 TGAWADGDYT

-1433 NDSGIPDD
+1433 NDSGIPND

-1473 NATQSATPGVW
+1473 NATQSATPGAW

-1503 TDEAGNKATQT
+1503 TDKAGNKTTQE

-1563 IVEVMHNGI
+1563 TVEVMHNGI

-1679 TSGVW
+1679 TPGVW

-1714 LDFTIDTILSE
+1714 LDFIIDTMLSE

-2019 DTQITIDHIELVND
+2019 DTQIAIDHIELVND

-2038 DNLTNN
+2038 DNLTN
-2044 VRPHFQVTVP
+2044 
-2054 TDVNVVRL
+2054 
-2062 SIDGGKTWF
+2062 
-2071 NATQSA
+2071 
-2077 TPGVWDYTWLAD
+2077 
-2089 VGEGKH
+2089 
-2095 TLTVEATDK
+2095 EA
-2104 AGNKTTQQLDFII
+2104 
-2117 DTLLSEPTIVLD
+2117 
-2129 NTDDSGTKGDH
+2129 
-2140 LTNVNKPT
+2140 
-2148 FLLGNIDADARY
+2148 
-2160 VTVEVQHG
+2160 
-2168 GTKEVLTATKD
+2168 
-2179 ATGNWSVTPTGTWAD
+2179 
-2194 GDYTLT
+2194 
-2200 VRVEDEAGNEKHS
+2200 
-2213 ASLTVTVDTQITIDV
+2213 
-2228 IELVNDNGIPGDN
+2228 
-2241 MTNDAHPQFRVTVPG
+2241 
-2256 DVNEV
+2256 
-2261 SLSIDGGVTWVKA
+2261 
-2274 TQSATP
+2274 
-2280 GVWNYTWPGTVP
+2280 
-2292 DGDYTLN
+2292 
-2299 VKATDNAGNTVT
+2299 
-2311 ETLHFTIDTTLS
+2311 
-2323 TPVIVLDSADDS
+2323 
-2335 GVHGDNMTNHTQ
+2335 
-2347 PTFAL
+2347 
-2352 QHIDDDAVRVTVS
+2352 
-2365 VEHGGV
+2365 
-2371 TTTFDATK
+2371 
-2379 DAGGWT
+2379 
-2385 FTPTGAWAD
+2385 
-2394 GDYTLSV
+2394 
-2401 SVEDKAG
+2401 
-2408 NTSHSASLT
+2408 
-2417 VTVDTQIAI
+2417 
-2426 NNIELVNDSG
+2426 
-2436 IPDDNLTNNVRPH
+2436 
-2449 FQVTV
+2449 
-2454 PTDVN
+2454 
-2459 VVRLS
+2459 
-2464 IDGGKT
+2464 
-2470 WFNATQSAT
+2470 
-2479 PGVWDYI
+2479 
-2486 WPDDVADGGYTLT
+2486 
-2499 VEATDEAGNKATQTL
+2499 
-2514 DFTIDTT
+2514 
-2521 LSVPTL
+2521 
-2527 SLDSADDSGIA
+2527 
-2538 GDNITNVKTPGFTLN
+2538 
-2553 NIDTDVSRV
+2553 
-2562 IVEVMHNGIKQEVPL
+2562 
-2577 VQTGGQWR
+2577 
-2585 FAPTSDWADGDYI
+2585 
-2598 LTVKVEDRAGNVK
+2598 
-2611 QSAPLTVT
+2611 
-2619 VDTHIAID
+2619 
-2627 RIELVNDSGIPG
+2627 
-2639 DNLTN
+2639 
-2644 EARPHFQVTVPADVN
+2644 
-2659 GVRLSIDG
+2659 
-2667 GKTWF
+2667 
-2672 DATQSATS
+2672 
-2680 GVWDYT
+2680 
-2686 WLTNVANGPHTLM
+2686 
-2699 VEASDKAGNKTTQK
+2699 
-2713 LDFTIDTI
+2713 
-2721 LSEPTITLDSA
+2721 
-2732 DDSAAG
+2732 
-2738 DNITNVKMPGF
+2738 
-2749 TLGNIDADVTKVV
+2749 
-2762 VTVAH
+2762 
-2767 DGKNQQIEL
+2767 
-2776 IKNGGVWRFTPGAA
+2776 
-2790 WTDGD
+2790 
-2795 YTLTVKVEDK
+2795 
-2805 AGNTN
+2805 
-2810 YSAPLTVTIDTQTS
+2810 
-2824 IDRIE
+2824 
-2829 LLNDTGIVG
+2829 
-2838 DNLTNEARPQFHIT
+2838 
-2852 VPTDVNSVQLSL
+2852 
-2864 DGGINWVNATLTSDG
+2864 
-2879 VWEYI
+2879 
-2884 WPTDLVEN
+2884 
-2892 TYTLTVKATDVAGN
+2892 
-2906 TATETLNFIID
+2906 
-2917 TTLSTP
+2917 
-2923 TITLDSADDSGT
+2923 
-2935 ANDNK
+2935 
-2940 TNVKTP
+2940 
-2946 GFIIGGIDSDVTQVV
+2946 
-2961 VQVMR
+2961 
-2966 DGHSE
+2966 
-2971 EVELTQTN
+2971 
-2979 GQWRF
+2979 
-2984 VPGSAW
+2984 
-2990 TDGDY
+2990 
-2995 TLTVTVKDE
+2995 
-3004 AGNIRHSAPLTV
+3004 
-3016 TIDTQITIDH
+3016 
-3026 IELVNDSGIPD
+3026 
-3037 DNLTNNVRPH
+3037 RPH

-3177 GATGIW
+3177 DATGNWSVTPTGTWADGDYTLTVRVEDEAGNEKHSASLTVTVDTQITIDAIELVNDNGIPGDNMTNDAHPQFRVTVPGDVNEVSLSIDGGVTWVKATQSATPGVWNYTWPGTVPDGDYTLNVKATDNAGNTVTETLHFTIDTTLSTPVIVLDSADDTGIQGDNMTNRTQPTFNLQHIDDDAVRVTVSVEHGGVTTTFDATKGVGGWTFTPPTSWGAGDYTLSVSVEDKAGNTSHSASLTVTVDTQIAINNIELVNDSGIPDDNLTNNVRPQFQVKVPTDVNEVRLSIDGGKTWFNATQSATPGVWDYTWLADVGEGKHTLTVEATDKAGNQTTQKLDFIIDTLLSEPTIVLDSTDDSGTKGDNLTNANKPTFLLGNIDADARYVTVEVQHGSTKEVLTATKGATGIW

-3202 EDDAGNVKYSA
+3202 EDEAGNVKYSA

-3220 TQITIDVI
+3220 TQITIDAI

-3325 AMDSRDD
+3325 TMDSRDD

-3351 NIDADAHSVILRI
+3351 NIDSDAQSVILRI

-3414 VVTVDTQTSI
+3414 IVTVDTQTSI

-3471 ATQGIEGVWGYTWP
+3471 AAQGIEGVWGYTWP
-3485 TDMGDGKHTL
+3485 TDMGDGKHIL

-3615 TVDTQIAIDRIE
+3615 TVDTQIAIDHIE

-3685 TDMPEGQHTLTVEV
+3685 TDMPEGQHTLIVEV

-3707 TETLNFTIDITLL
+3707 TGTLDFTIDITLL

-3743 TQPVFVLG
+3743 TQPIFVLG

-3848 VFDIHQVD
+3848 VFDIRQVD

-3946 KPSFRIDVPGDVV
+3946 KPSFRIDVPGDVI

-4003 EAGNIANK
+4003 QAGNIANK

-4189 GQHTLLVDVTD
+4189 GKHTLLVDVTD

-4307 ELRIEIDTQVQIDSV
+4307 ELQIEIDTQVQIDSV

-4534 TTPRFV
+4534 TKPRFV

-4554 INGVSYSVTANG
+4554 INGVSYPVTANG

-4614 MEPASDTGNSNS
+4614 MEPASDTGSSNS

-4657 REVLKQTITVGADG
+4657 REVLKHTITVGADG

-4722 IDDQHEAT
+4722 IDDQYEAT

-4736 KGFAEAFSTIMIQ
+4736 KGLAEAFSTIMIQ

-4825 FTTNNKTPTLIGS
+4825 FTTNNKTPTLVGN
-4838 TLPNTIVSIYVDGV
+4838 TLPNAIVSIYVDGV

-4967 DGNYELT
+4967 DGNYVLT

-5078 GNSQQKEILIEHDTQ
+5078 GNSQQKDILIEHDTQ

-5303 NHNKPV
+5303 SHNKPV

-5377 TSTFIDNPAMVAGSD
+5377 TSTFIDNPVMMAGSD

-5404 TRPTFSIF
+5404 TRPAFSIY

-5535 WVNEK
+5535 WVNDK

-5581 HIKVFTSELDDNK
+5581 HIQVFTSELDDNK
-5594 SSSKTE
+5594 SSSKTD
-5600 WWSNSDLITMRGT
+5600 WWSNSSTITMRGM

-5635 ATGRWELSTDKL
+5635 ANGQWELSTDQL
-5647 PEGTYDI
+5647 PEGKYDI
-5654 SLVIEDSAGNR
+5654 TLSIEDNAGNR
-5665 WEDVREI
+5665 KEEVHEI

-5707 ITDSEGNTYTL
+5707 ITDSNGNTYTL

-5759 EVPVISLSP
+5759 ETPVISLSP

-5778 ITRDKQPTFIIG
+5778 ITRDNQPTFIIG

-5866 AGEDNGASDS
+5866 AGEGNGASDS
-5876 DNVTNHTQPKFTL
+5876 DNVTNHNHTQPKFTL

-5930 DGNYTL
+5930 DGTYTL
-5936 SVTVVDRAGNSQQS
+5936 SVTVVDRAGNSLQS
-5950 ASLAVTVDSTVTVTA
+5950 ASLEVTVDSTVTVTA

-5994 THLRTEPSA
+5994 THLRTVPSA

-6008 VKVTAYSITLLN
+6008 VKETAYSITLLN

-6035 SFEISVPENIVNVSI
+6035 SFEISVPENIVNVSV

-6089 NDFLIKEKTFSVD
+6089 DDFLIKEKTFSVD

-6112 NVRGKTEDDINDS
+6112 NARGKTEDDINDS

>member
-43 RGSVIIVNGAL
+43 HGSVIIVNGAL

-185 ASQQNTQAKA
+185 ASQQNTQAKV

-540 TNDSGIVGDNVTNN
+540 TDDSGIVGDNVTNN

-592 NFTSDSVEGINNLT
+592 NFTSDSVEGVNNLT

-627 IAPVPPTVSLED
+627 VAPVPPTVSLED
-639 YVVLPN
+639 FVVLPN

-1029 SPDSDSGISDDNL
+1029 SPDSDSGIADDNL

-1051 LKDIDP
+1051 LKDIDS

-1108 NKANSAIF
+1108 NKANSAVF

-1374 TFDATKGTGGWTFTP
+1374 TFDATKGTGGWSFTP
-1389 PTSWADGDYT
+1389 TGAWADGDYT

-1433 NDSGIPDD
+1433 NDSGIPND

-1473 NATQSATPGVW
+1473 NATQSATPGAW

-1503 TDEAGNKATQT
+1503 TDKAGNKTTQE

-2071 NATQSA
+2071 NATQIA

-2129 NTDDSGTKGDH
+2129 STDDSGTKGDN

-2228 IELVNDNGIPGDN
+2228 IELVNGNGIPGDN

-2323 TPVIVLDSADDS
+2323 VPVIVLNSADDT
-2335 GVHGDNMTNHTQ
+2335 GVQGDNMTNSTQ

-2379 DAGGWT
+2379 GVGGWS

-2449 FQVTV
+2449 FQVKV

-2459 VVRLS
+2459 
-2464 IDGGKT
+2464 
-2470 WFNATQSAT
+2470 
-2479 PGVWDYI
+2479 
-2486 WPDDVADGGYTLT
+2486 
-2499 VEATDEAGNKATQTL
+2499 E
-2514 DFTIDTT
+2514 
-2521 LSVPTL
+2521 
-2527 SLDSADDSGIA
+2527 
-2538 GDNITNVKTPGFTLN
+2538 
-2553 NIDTDVSRV
+2553 
-2562 IVEVMHNGIKQEVPL
+2562 
-2577 VQTGGQWR
+2577 
-2585 FAPTSDWADGDYI
+2585 
-2598 LTVKVEDRAGNVK
+2598 
-2611 QSAPLTVT
+2611 
-2619 VDTHIAID
+2619 
-2627 RIELVNDSGIPG
+2627 
-2639 DNLTN
+2639 
-2644 EARPHFQVTVPADVN
+2644 
-2659 GVRLSIDG
+2659 
-2667 GKTWF
+2667 
-2672 DATQSATS
+2672 
-2680 GVWDYT
+2680 
-2686 WLTNVANGPHTLM
+2686 
-2699 VEASDKAGNKTTQK
+2699 
-2713 LDFTIDTI
+2713 
-2721 LSEPTITLDSA
+2721 
-2732 DDSAAG
+2732 
-2738 DNITNVKMPGF
+2738 
-2749 TLGNIDADVTKVV
+2749 
-2762 VTVAH
+2762 
-2767 DGKNQQIEL
+2767 
-2776 IKNGGVWRFTPGAA
+2776 
-2790 WTDGD
+2790 
-2795 YTLTVKVEDK
+2795 
-2805 AGNTN
+2805 
-2810 YSAPLTVTIDTQTS
+2810 
-2824 IDRIE
+2824 
-2829 LLNDTGIVG
+2829 
-2838 DNLTNEARPQFHIT
+2838 
-2852 VPTDVNSVQLSL
+2852 
-2864 DGGINWVNATLTSDG
+2864 
-2879 VWEYI
+2879 
-2884 WPTDLVEN
+2884 
-2892 TYTLTVKATDVAGN
+2892 
-2906 TATETLNFIID
+2906 
-2917 TTLSTP
+2917 
-2923 TITLDSADDSGT
+2923 
-2935 ANDNK
+2935 
-2940 TNVKTP
+2940 
-2946 GFIIGGIDSDVTQVV
+2946 
-2961 VQVMR
+2961 
-2966 DGHSE
+2966 
-2971 EVELTQTN
+2971 
-2979 GQWRF
+2979 
-2984 VPGSAW
+2984 
-2990 TDGDY
+2990 
-2995 TLTVTVKDE
+2995 
-3004 AGNIRHSAPLTV
+3004 
-3016 TIDTQITIDH
+3016 
-3026 IELVNDSGIPD
+3026 
-3037 DNLTNNVRPH
+3037 
-3047 FQVTVPTDVN
+3047 
-3057 VVRLSIDGGKT
+3057 VRLSIDGGKT

-3098 EATDKAGNKTTQQLD
+3098 EATDKAGNQTTQKLD
-3113 FIIDTLLSE
+3113 FIIDTMLSE
-3122 PTIVLDNTDDS
+3122 PTIVLDSTDDS
-3133 GTKGDNLTNVN
+3133 GTKGDNLTNAN
-3144 KPTFLLG
+3144 KPTFILG

-3157 RYVTVEVQHGGTKE
+3157 RYVTVEVQYGGTKE

-3325 AMDSRDD
+3325 TMDSRDD

-3351 NIDADAHSVILRI
+3351 NIDSDAQSVILRI

-3414 VVTVDTQTSI
+3414 IVTVDTQTSI

-3471 ATQGIEGVWGYTWP
+3471 AAQGIEGVWGYTWP

-3615 TVDTQIAIDRIE
+3615 TVDTQIAIDHIE

-3707 TETLNFTIDITLL
+3707 TETLNFTIDITLM

-3848 VFDIHQVD
+3848 VFDIRQVD

-4307 ELRIEIDTQVQIDSV
+4307 ELKIEIDTQVQIDSV

-4534 TTPRFV
+4534 TKPRFV

-4554 INGVSYSVTANG
+4554 INGVSYPVTANG

-4884 NPRDNSELRSTAVDV
+4884 NPRDNSELRSTAVDL

-5303 NHNKPV
+5303 SHNKPV

-5377 TSTFIDNPAMVAGSD
+5377 TSTFIDNPVMMAGSD

-5404 TRPTFSIF
+5404 TRPAFSIY

-5465 TSKTLNFTIDTFNT
+5465 TSKTLNFTIDTLNT

-5535 WVNEK
+5535 WVNDK

-5581 HIKVFTSELDDNK
+5581 HIQVFTSELDDNK
-5594 SSSKTE
+5594 SSSKTD
-5600 WWSNSDLITMRGT
+5600 WWSNSSTITMRGM

-5635 ATGRWELSTDKL
+5635 ANGQWELSTDQL
-5647 PEGTYDI
+5647 PEGKYDI
-5654 SLVIEDSAGNR
+5654 TLSIEDNAGNR
-5665 WEDVREI
+5665 KEEVHEI

-5707 ITDSEGNTYTL
+5707 ITDSNGNTYTL

-5930 DGNYTL
+5930 DGTYTL

-5965 DSQHDDASDDA
+5965 DSQHNDASDDA

-5994 THLRTEPSA
+5994 THLRTVPSV

-6008 VKVTAYSITLLN
+6008 VKETAYSITLLN

-6035 SFEISVPENIVNVSI
+6035 SFEISVPENIVNVSV

-6089 NDFLIKEKTFSVD
+6089 DDFLIKEKTFSVD

-6112 NVRGKTEDDINDS
+6112 NARGKAEDDINDS

>member
-1 MGNKSIQKFFAD
+1 QKFFAD

-425 IITDTIAPE
+425 IITDTIPPE

-1029 SPDSDSGISDDNL
+1029 SPDSDSGIADDNL

-1108 NKANSAIF
+1108 NKANSAVF

-1333 DDTGIQGDNMTNST
+1333 DDTGVQGDNMTNRT

-1433 NDSGIPDD
+1433 NDSGIPND

-1473 NATQSATPGVW
+1473 NATQSATTGVW

-2129 NTDDSGTKGDH
+2129 STDDSGTKGDN

-2323 TPVIVLDSADDS
+2323 VPVIVLNSADDT
-2335 GVHGDNMTNHTQ
+2335 GVQGDNMTNSTQ

-2379 DAGGWT
+2379 GVGGWS

-2449 FQVTV
+2449 FQVKV

-2459 VVRLS
+2459 
-2464 IDGGKT
+2464 
-2470 WFNATQSAT
+2470 
-2479 PGVWDYI
+2479 
-2486 WPDDVADGGYTLT
+2486 
-2499 VEATDEAGNKATQTL
+2499 E
-2514 DFTIDTT
+2514 
-2521 LSVPTL
+2521 
-2527 SLDSADDSGIA
+2527 
-2538 GDNITNVKTPGFTLN
+2538 
-2553 NIDTDVSRV
+2553 
-2562 IVEVMHNGIKQEVPL
+2562 
-2577 VQTGGQWR
+2577 
-2585 FAPTSDWADGDYI
+2585 
-2598 LTVKVEDRAGNVK
+2598 
-2611 QSAPLTVT
+2611 
-2619 VDTHIAID
+2619 
-2627 RIELVNDSGIPG
+2627 
-2639 DNLTN
+2639 
-2644 EARPHFQVTVPADVN
+2644 
-2659 GVRLSIDG
+2659 
-2667 GKTWF
+2667 
-2672 DATQSATS
+2672 
-2680 GVWDYT
+2680 
-2686 WLTNVANGPHTLM
+2686 
-2699 VEASDKAGNKTTQK
+2699 
-2713 LDFTIDTI
+2713 
-2721 LSEPTITLDSA
+2721 
-2732 DDSAAG
+2732 
-2738 DNITNVKMPGF
+2738 
-2749 TLGNIDADVTKVV
+2749 
-2762 VTVAH
+2762 
-2767 DGKNQQIEL
+2767 
-2776 IKNGGVWRFTPGAA
+2776 
-2790 WTDGD
+2790 
-2795 YTLTVKVEDK
+2795 
-2805 AGNTN
+2805 
-2810 YSAPLTVTIDTQTS
+2810 
-2824 IDRIE
+2824 
-2829 LLNDTGIVG
+2829 
-2838 DNLTNEARPQFHIT
+2838 
-2852 VPTDVNSVQLSL
+2852 
-2864 DGGINWVNATLTSDG
+2864 
-2879 VWEYI
+2879 
-2884 WPTDLVEN
+2884 
-2892 TYTLTVKATDVAGN
+2892 
-2906 TATETLNFIID
+2906 
-2917 TTLSTP
+2917 
-2923 TITLDSADDSGT
+2923 
-2935 ANDNK
+2935 
-2940 TNVKTP
+2940 
-2946 GFIIGGIDSDVTQVV
+2946 
-2961 VQVMR
+2961 
-2966 DGHSE
+2966 
-2971 EVELTQTN
+2971 
-2979 GQWRF
+2979 
-2984 VPGSAW
+2984 
-2990 TDGDY
+2990 
-2995 TLTVTVKDE
+2995 
-3004 AGNIRHSAPLTV
+3004 
-3016 TIDTQITIDH
+3016 
-3026 IELVNDSGIPD
+3026 
-3037 DNLTNNVRPH
+3037 
-3047 FQVTVPTDVN
+3047 
-3057 VVRLSIDGGKT
+3057 VRLSIDGGKT

-3098 EATDKAGNKTTQQLD
+3098 EATDKAGNQTTQKLD

-3122 PTIVLDNTDDS
+3122 PTIVLDSTDDS
-3133 GTKGDNLTNVN
+3133 GTKGDNLTNAN
-3144 KPTFLLG
+3144 KPTFILG

-3279 IWDYTWPKDVTDGL
+3279 TWDYTWPKDVTDGL

-3351 NIDADAHSVILRI
+3351 NIDSDAQSVILRI

-3414 VVTVDTQTSI
+3414 IVTVDTQTSI

-3615 TVDTQIAIDRIE
+3615 TVDTQIAIDHIE
-3627 LVNDSGVPG
+3627 SVNDSGVPG

-3707 TETLNFTIDITLL
+3707 TETLNFTIDITLM

-3788 ALADGSYTFTVTV
+3788 ALVDGSYTFTVTV

-4534 TTPRFV
+4534 TKPRFV

-4554 INGVSYSVTANG
+4554 INGVSYPVTANG

-4884 NPRDNSELRSTAVDV
+4884 NPRDNSELRSTAVDL

-5303 NHNKPV
+5303 SHNKPV

-5377 TSTFIDNPAMVAGSD
+5377 TSTFIDNPVMMAGSD

-5404 TRPTFSIF
+5404 TRPAFSIY

-5465 TSKTLNFTIDTFNT
+5465 TSKTLNFTIDTLNT

-5535 WVNEK
+5535 WVNDK

-5581 HIKVFTSELDDNK
+5581 HIQVFTSELDDNK
-5594 SSSKTE
+5594 SSSKTD
-5600 WWSNSDLITMRGT
+5600 WWSNSSTITMRGM

-5635 ATGRWELSTDKL
+5635 ANGQWELSTDQL
-5647 PEGTYDI
+5647 PEGKYDI
-5654 SLVIEDSAGNR
+5654 TLSIEDNAGNR
-5665 WEDVREI
+5665 KEEVHEI

-5707 ITDSEGNTYTL
+5707 ITDSNGNTYTL

-5753 PLDIMK
+5753 SLDIMK

-5866 AGEDNGASDS
+5866 AGEDNGVSDS

-5904 HNGVTDIYQAT
+5904 HNGVTDTYQAT

-5930 DGNYTL
+5930 DGTYTL

-5976 TATAV
+5976 TPTAV
-5981 TPPESETVNAESA
+5981 TPLESETVNAESD
-5994 THLRTEPSA
+5994 THLRTVPSA

-6008 VKVTAYSITLLN
+6008 VKETAYSITLLN

-6035 SFEISVPENIVNVSI
+6035 SFEISVPENIVNVSV

-6112 NVRGKTEDDINDS
+6112 NARGKAEDDINDS

>member
-43 RGSVIIVNGAL
+43 HGSVIIVNGAL

-117 LKKQLDDAEN
+117 LKKQLDEAEN

-444 DSGIKNDNITNST
+444 DSGIKNDSITNST

-540 TNDSGIVGDNVTNN
+540 TDDSGIVGDNVTNN

-592 NFTSDSVEGINNLT
+592 NFTSDSVEGVNNLT

-620 FSYVIDT
+620 FSYIIDT
-627 IAPVPPTVSLED
+627 VAPVPPTVSLED
-639 YVVLPN
+639 FVVLPN

-1057 DIISVQVWDAM
+1057 DIISVQVWDAA

-1108 NKANSAIF
+1108 NKANSAVF

-1175 EIELSHLNGSWLFIP
+1175 EIELSHLNGSWLFTP

-1258 DVNEVRLSIDG
+1258 DVNEVSLSIDG
-1269 GNSWVQA
+1269 GVTWVKATQSA
-1276 TPGVAGSW
+1276 TPGVW
-1284 EYIWPTD
+1284 NYTWPGTVP
-1291 LADGQYTLTVEA
+1291 DGDYTLNVKA
-1303 TDKAGNTVTKTIDFA
+1303 TDNAGNTVTETLHFTI
-1318 VDTTLSVPVIVLDSA
+1318 DTTLSTPVIVLDSA
-1333 DDTGIQGDNMTNST
+1333 DDTGIQGDNMTNRT
-1347 QPTFALQHIDDDAVR
+1347 QPTFNLQHIDDDAVR

-1374 TFDATKGTGGWTFTP
+1374 TFDATKGVGGWTFTP
-1389 PTSWADGDYT
+1389 PTSWGAGDYT

-1448 PHFQVTVPTDV
+1448 PQFQVKVPTDV
-1459 NVVRLSIDGGKTWF
+1459 N
-1473 NATQSATPGVW
+1473 
-1484 DYIWPDDVADGGYT
+1484 
-1498 LTVEA
+1498 E
-1503 TDEAGNKATQT
+1503 
-1514 LDFTIDTT
+1514 
-1522 LSVPTLSLD
+1522 
-1531 SADDSGIAG
+1531 
-1540 DNITNVKTPGFTLN
+1540 
-1554 NIDTDVSRV
+1554 
-1563 IVEVMHNGI
+1563 
-1572 KQEVP
+1572 
-1577 LVQTGGQWRFA
+1577 
-1588 PTSDWADGDYIL
+1588 
-1600 TVKVE
+1600 
-1605 DRAGNVKQ
+1605 
-1613 SAPLTVTVDTHIAI
+1613 
-1627 DRIELV
+1627 
-1633 NDSGIPGDNLTN
+1633 
-1645 EARPHFQ
+1645 
-1652 VTVPADVN
+1652 
-1660 GVRLSI
+1660 
-1666 DGGKTWFDATQSA
+1666 
-1679 TSGVW
+1679 
-1684 DYTWLTNV
+1684 
-1692 ANGPHTL
+1692 
-1699 MVEASDKAGN
+1699 
-1709 KTTQK
+1709 
-1714 LDFTIDTILSE
+1714 
-1725 PTITLDSADDSAAGD
+1725 
-1740 NITNVKMPGFT
+1740 
-1751 LGNIDADVTKVVVTV
+1751 
-1766 AHDGKNQQIELIK
+1766 
-1779 NGGVWRFTPGAAWT
+1779 
-1793 DGDYTL
+1793 
-1799 TVKVEDK
+1799 
-1806 AGNTNYSAPLTV
+1806 
-1818 TIDTQTSIDRI
+1818 
-1829 ELLNDT
+1829 
-1835 GIVGD
+1835 
-1840 NLTNE
+1840 
-1845 ARPQFHITVP
+1845 
-1855 TDVNSVQLSLD
+1855 
-1866 GGINWVNA
+1866 
-1874 TLTSDGVWE
+1874 
-1883 YIWPT
+1883 
-1888 DLVENTYTLTV
+1888 
-1899 KATDVAGNTAT
+1899 
-1910 ETLNFIIDTT
+1910 
-1920 LSTPTITLDSADDSG
+1920 
-1935 TANDNKTN
+1935 
-1943 VKTPGFII
+1943 
-1951 GGIDSD
+1951 
-1957 VTQVVVQVMRDGHSE
+1957 
-1972 EVELTQTNGQWRF
+1972 
-1985 VPGSAWTD
+1985 
-1993 GDYTLT
+1993 
-1999 VTVKDEAGN
+1999 
-2008 IRHSAP
+2008 
-2014 LTVTI
+2014 
-2019 DTQITIDHIELVND
+2019 
-2033 SGIPD
+2033 
-2038 DNLTNN
+2038 
-2044 VRPHFQVTVP
+2044 
-2054 TDVNVVRL
+2054 VRL

-2104 AGNKTTQQLDFII
+2104 AGNQTTQQLDFII

-2129 NTDDSGTKGDH
+2129 NTDDSGTKGDN

-2213 ASLTVTVDTQITIDV
+2213 ASLTVTVDTQITID
-2228 IELVNDNGIPGDN
+2228 
-2241 MTNDAHPQFRVTVPG
+2241 A
-2256 DVNEV
+2256 
-2261 SLSIDGGVTWVKA
+2261 
-2274 TQSATP
+2274 
-2280 GVWNYTWPGTVP
+2280 
-2292 DGDYTLN
+2292 
-2299 VKATDNAGNTVT
+2299 
-2311 ETLHFTIDTTLS
+2311 
-2323 TPVIVLDSADDS
+2323 
-2335 GVHGDNMTNHTQ
+2335 
-2347 PTFAL
+2347 
-2352 QHIDDDAVRVTVS
+2352 
-2365 VEHGGV
+2365 
-2371 TTTFDATK
+2371 
-2379 DAGGWT
+2379 
-2385 FTPTGAWAD
+2385 
-2394 GDYTLSV
+2394 
-2401 SVEDKAG
+2401 
-2408 NTSHSASLT
+2408 
-2417 VTVDTQIAI
+2417 
-2426 NNIELVNDSG
+2426 
-2436 IPDDNLTNNVRPH
+2436 
-2449 FQVTV
+2449 
-2454 PTDVN
+2454 
-2459 VVRLS
+2459 
-2464 IDGGKT
+2464 
-2470 WFNATQSAT
+2470 
-2479 PGVWDYI
+2479 
-2486 WPDDVADGGYTLT
+2486 
-2499 VEATDEAGNKATQTL
+2499 
-2514 DFTIDTT
+2514 
-2521 LSVPTL
+2521 
-2527 SLDSADDSGIA
+2527 
-2538 GDNITNVKTPGFTLN
+2538 
-2553 NIDTDVSRV
+2553 
-2562 IVEVMHNGIKQEVPL
+2562 
-2577 VQTGGQWR
+2577 
-2585 FAPTSDWADGDYI
+2585 
-2598 LTVKVEDRAGNVK
+2598 
-2611 QSAPLTVT
+2611 
-2619 VDTHIAID
+2619 
-2627 RIELVNDSGIPG
+2627 
-2639 DNLTN
+2639 
-2644 EARPHFQVTVPADVN
+2644 
-2659 GVRLSIDG
+2659 
-2667 GKTWF
+2667 
-2672 DATQSATS
+2672 
-2680 GVWDYT
+2680 
-2686 WLTNVANGPHTLM
+2686 
-2699 VEASDKAGNKTTQK
+2699 
-2713 LDFTIDTI
+2713 
-2721 LSEPTITLDSA
+2721 
-2732 DDSAAG
+2732 
-2738 DNITNVKMPGF
+2738 
-2749 TLGNIDADVTKVV
+2749 
-2762 VTVAH
+2762 
-2767 DGKNQQIEL
+2767 
-2776 IKNGGVWRFTPGAA
+2776 
-2790 WTDGD
+2790 
-2795 YTLTVKVEDK
+2795 
-2805 AGNTN
+2805 
-2810 YSAPLTVTIDTQTS
+2810 
-2824 IDRIE
+2824 
-2829 LLNDTGIVG
+2829 
-2838 DNLTNEARPQFHIT
+2838 
-2852 VPTDVNSVQLSL
+2852 
-2864 DGGINWVNATLTSDG
+2864 
-2879 VWEYI
+2879 
-2884 WPTDLVEN
+2884 
-2892 TYTLTVKATDVAGN
+2892 
-2906 TATETLNFIID
+2906 
-2917 TTLSTP
+2917 
-2923 TITLDSADDSGT
+2923 
-2935 ANDNK
+2935 
-2940 TNVKTP
+2940 
-2946 GFIIGGIDSDVTQVV
+2946 
-2961 VQVMR
+2961 
-2966 DGHSE
+2966 
-2971 EVELTQTN
+2971 
-2979 GQWRF
+2979 
-2984 VPGSAW
+2984 
-2990 TDGDY
+2990 
-2995 TLTVTVKDE
+2995 
-3004 AGNIRHSAPLTV
+3004 
-3016 TIDTQITIDH
+3016 
-3026 IELVNDSGIPD
+3026 
-3037 DNLTNNVRPH
+3037 
-3047 FQVTVPTDVN
+3047 
-3057 VVRLSIDGGKT
+3057 
-3068 WFNATQSAT
+3068 
-3077 PGVWDYTWLA
+3077 
-3087 DVGEGKHTLTV
+3087 
-3098 EATDKAGNKTTQQLD
+3098 
-3113 FIIDTLLSE
+3113 
-3122 PTIVLDNTDDS
+3122 
-3133 GTKGDNLTNVN
+3133 
-3144 KPTFLLG
+3144 
-3151 NIDADA
+3151 
-3157 RYVTVEVQHGGTKE
+3157 
-3171 VLTATK
+3171 
-3177 GATGIW
+3177 
-3183 SVTPTGTWADGD
+3183 
-3195 YTLTVRV
+3195 
-3202 EDDAGNVKYSA
+3202 
-3213 PLTVTVD
+3213 
-3220 TQITIDVI
+3220 I

-3325 AMDSRDD
+3325 TMDSRDD

-3351 NIDADAHSVILRI
+3351 NIDSDAQSVILRI

-3396 LTVEVTDNA
+3396 LTVEVQDNA

-3414 VVTVDTQTSI
+3414 IVTVDTQTSI

-3471 ATQGIEGVWGYTWP
+3471 AAQGIEGVWGYTWP

-3615 TVDTQIAIDRIE
+3615 TVDTQIAIDHIE

-3636 DNVTKHVR
+3636 DNITKHVR

-3685 TDMPEGQHTLTVEV
+3685 TDMPEGQHTLIVEV

-3707 TETLNFTIDITLL
+3707 TGTLDFTIDITLL

-3743 TQPVFVLG
+3743 TQPIFVLG

-3848 VFDIHQVD
+3848 VFDIRQVD

-3913 APFEVRIDT
+3913 APLEVRIDT

-3946 KPSFRIDVPGDVV
+3946 KPSFRIDVPGDVI

-4189 GQHTLLVDVTD
+4189 GKHTLLVDVTD

-4307 ELRIEIDTQVQIDSV
+4307 ELQIEIDTQVQIDSV

-4534 TTPRFV
+4534 TKPRFV

-4554 INGVSYSVTANG
+4554 INGVSYPVTANG

-4614 MEPASDTGNSNS
+4614 MEPASDTGSSNS

-4657 REVLKQTITVGADG
+4657 REVLKHTITVGADG

-4722 IDDQHEAT
+4722 IDDQYEAT

-4736 KGFAEAFSTIMIQ
+4736 KGLAEAFSTIMIQ

-4825 FTTNNKTPTLIGS
+4825 FTTNNKTPTLVGN
-4838 TLPNTIVSIYVDGV
+4838 TLPNAIVSIYVDGV

-5078 GNSQQKEILIEHDTQ
+5078 GNSQQKDILIEHDTQ

-5303 NHNKPV
+5303 SHNKPV

-5404 TRPTFSIF
+5404 TRPTFSIS

-5535 WVNEK
+5535 WVNDK

-5581 HIKVFTSELDDNK
+5581 HIQVFTSELDDNK
-5594 SSSKTE
+5594 SSSKTD
-5600 WWSNSDLITMRGT
+5600 WWSNSSTITMRGM

-5635 ATGRWELSTDKL
+5635 ANGQWELSTDQL
-5647 PEGTYDI
+5647 PEGKYDI
-5654 SLVIEDSAGNR
+5654 TLSIEDNAGNR
-5665 WEDVREI
+5665 KEEVHEI

-5707 ITDSEGNTYTL
+5707 ITDSNGNTYTL

-5759 EVPVISLSP
+5759 ETPVISLSP

-5778 ITRDKQPTFIIG
+5778 ITRDNQPTFIIG

-5876 DNVTNHTQPKFTL
+5876 DNVTNHNHTQPKFTL

-5915 QGADGWT
+5915 QDADGWT

-5930 DGNYTL
+5930 DGTYTL
-5936 SVTVVDRAGNSQQS
+5936 SVTVVDRAGNSLQS
-5950 ASLAVTVDSTVTVTA
+5950 ASLEVTVDSTVTVTA
-5965 DSQHDDASDDA
+5965 DSQHDDAIDDA

-5994 THLRTEPSA
+5994 THLRTVPSA

-6008 VKVTAYSITLLN
+6008 VKETAYSITLLN

-6035 SFEISVPENIVNVSI
+6035 SFEISVPENIVNVSV

-6089 NDFLIKEKTFSVD
+6089 DDFLIKEKTFSVD

-6112 NVRGKTEDDINDS
+6112 NARGKTEDDINDS

>member
-2129 NTDDSGTKGDH
+2129 STDDSGTKGDH

-2479 PGVWDYI
+2479 PGVWDY
-2486 WPDDVADGGYTLT
+2486 
-2499 VEATDEAGNKATQTL
+2499 
-2514 DFTIDTT
+2514 
-2521 LSVPTL
+2521 
-2527 SLDSADDSGIA
+2527 
-2538 GDNITNVKTPGFTLN
+2538 
-2553 NIDTDVSRV
+2553 
-2562 IVEVMHNGIKQEVPL
+2562 
-2577 VQTGGQWR
+2577 
-2585 FAPTSDWADGDYI
+2585 
-2598 LTVKVEDRAGNVK
+2598 
-2611 QSAPLTVT
+2611 
-2619 VDTHIAID
+2619 
-2627 RIELVNDSGIPG
+2627 
-2639 DNLTN
+2639 
-2644 EARPHFQVTVPADVN
+2644 
-2659 GVRLSIDG
+2659 
-2667 GKTWF
+2667 
-2672 DATQSATS
+2672 
-2680 GVWDYT
+2680 
-2686 WLTNVANGPHTLM
+2686 
-2699 VEASDKAGNKTTQK
+2699 
-2713 LDFTIDTI
+2713 
-2721 LSEPTITLDSA
+2721 
-2732 DDSAAG
+2732 
-2738 DNITNVKMPGF
+2738 
-2749 TLGNIDADVTKVV
+2749 
-2762 VTVAH
+2762 
-2767 DGKNQQIEL
+2767 
-2776 IKNGGVWRFTPGAA
+2776 
-2790 WTDGD
+2790 
-2795 YTLTVKVEDK
+2795 
-2805 AGNTN
+2805 
-2810 YSAPLTVTIDTQTS
+2810 
-2824 IDRIE
+2824 
-2829 LLNDTGIVG
+2829 
-2838 DNLTNEARPQFHIT
+2838 
-2852 VPTDVNSVQLSL
+2852 
-2864 DGGINWVNATLTSDG
+2864 
-2879 VWEYI
+2879 
-2884 WPTDLVEN
+2884 
-2892 TYTLTVKATDVAGN
+2892 
-2906 TATETLNFIID
+2906 
-2917 TTLSTP
+2917 
-2923 TITLDSADDSGT
+2923 
-2935 ANDNK
+2935 
-2940 TNVKTP
+2940 
-2946 GFIIGGIDSDVTQVV
+2946 
-2961 VQVMR
+2961 
-2966 DGHSE
+2966 
-2971 EVELTQTN
+2971 
-2979 GQWRF
+2979 
-2984 VPGSAW
+2984 
-2990 TDGDY
+2990 
-2995 TLTVTVKDE
+2995 
-3004 AGNIRHSAPLTV
+3004 
-3016 TIDTQITIDH
+3016 
-3026 IELVNDSGIPD
+3026 
-3037 DNLTNNVRPH
+3037 
-3047 FQVTVPTDVN
+3047 
-3057 VVRLSIDGGKT
+3057 
-3068 WFNATQSAT
+3068 
-3077 PGVWDYTWLA
+3077 TWLA

-3122 PTIVLDNTDDS
+3122 PTIVLDSTDDS
-3133 GTKGDNLTNVN
+3133 GTKGDHLTNVN

-3933 DTGVQNDQLTNVA
+3933 DTGEQNDQLTNVA

-4554 INGVSYSVTANG
+4554 INGVSYPVTANG

>member
-247 AESNSGSK
+247 TESNSGSK

-627 IAPVPPTVSLED
+627 VAPVPPTVSLED
-639 YVVLPN
+639 FVVLPN

-1029 SPDSDSGISDDNL
+1029 SPDSDSGVSDDNL

-1057 DIISVQVWDAM
+1057 DIISVQVWDAA

-1108 NKANSAIF
+1108 NKANSAVF

-1203 KVEDKAGNTNYSAPL
+1203 KVEDKAGNTSYSAPL

-1374 TFDATKGTGGWTFTP
+1374 TFDATKGTGGWSFTP
-1389 PTSWADGDYT
+1389 TGAWADGDYT

-1433 NDSGIPDD
+1433 NDSGIPND

-1473 NATQSATPGVW
+1473 SATQSATPGAW

-1503 TDEAGNKATQT
+1503 TDKAGNKTTQE

-2129 NTDDSGTKGDH
+2129 STDDSGTKGDN

-2323 TPVIVLDSADDS
+2323 VPVIVLNSADDT
-2335 GVHGDNMTNHTQ
+2335 GVQGDNMTNSTQ

-2379 DAGGWT
+2379 GTGGWS

-2449 FQVTV
+2449 FQVKV
-2454 PTDVN
+2454 PMDVN
-2459 VVRLS
+2459 
-2464 IDGGKT
+2464 
-2470 WFNATQSAT
+2470 
-2479 PGVWDYI
+2479 
-2486 WPDDVADGGYTLT
+2486 
-2499 VEATDEAGNKATQTL
+2499 E
-2514 DFTIDTT
+2514 
-2521 LSVPTL
+2521 
-2527 SLDSADDSGIA
+2527 
-2538 GDNITNVKTPGFTLN
+2538 
-2553 NIDTDVSRV
+2553 
-2562 IVEVMHNGIKQEVPL
+2562 
-2577 VQTGGQWR
+2577 
-2585 FAPTSDWADGDYI
+2585 
-2598 LTVKVEDRAGNVK
+2598 
-2611 QSAPLTVT
+2611 
-2619 VDTHIAID
+2619 
-2627 RIELVNDSGIPG
+2627 
-2639 DNLTN
+2639 
-2644 EARPHFQVTVPADVN
+2644 
-2659 GVRLSIDG
+2659 
-2667 GKTWF
+2667 
-2672 DATQSATS
+2672 
-2680 GVWDYT
+2680 
-2686 WLTNVANGPHTLM
+2686 
-2699 VEASDKAGNKTTQK
+2699 
-2713 LDFTIDTI
+2713 
-2721 LSEPTITLDSA
+2721 
-2732 DDSAAG
+2732 
-2738 DNITNVKMPGF
+2738 
-2749 TLGNIDADVTKVV
+2749 
-2762 VTVAH
+2762 
-2767 DGKNQQIEL
+2767 
-2776 IKNGGVWRFTPGAA
+2776 
-2790 WTDGD
+2790 
-2795 YTLTVKVEDK
+2795 
-2805 AGNTN
+2805 
-2810 YSAPLTVTIDTQTS
+2810 
-2824 IDRIE
+2824 
-2829 LLNDTGIVG
+2829 
-2838 DNLTNEARPQFHIT
+2838 
-2852 VPTDVNSVQLSL
+2852 
-2864 DGGINWVNATLTSDG
+2864 
-2879 VWEYI
+2879 
-2884 WPTDLVEN
+2884 
-2892 TYTLTVKATDVAGN
+2892 
-2906 TATETLNFIID
+2906 
-2917 TTLSTP
+2917 
-2923 TITLDSADDSGT
+2923 
-2935 ANDNK
+2935 
-2940 TNVKTP
+2940 
-2946 GFIIGGIDSDVTQVV
+2946 
-2961 VQVMR
+2961 
-2966 DGHSE
+2966 
-2971 EVELTQTN
+2971 
-2979 GQWRF
+2979 
-2984 VPGSAW
+2984 
-2990 TDGDY
+2990 
-2995 TLTVTVKDE
+2995 
-3004 AGNIRHSAPLTV
+3004 
-3016 TIDTQITIDH
+3016 
-3026 IELVNDSGIPD
+3026 
-3037 DNLTNNVRPH
+3037 
-3047 FQVTVPTDVN
+3047 
-3057 VVRLSIDGGKT
+3057 VRLSIDGGKT

-3098 EATDKAGNKTTQQLD
+3098 EATDKAGNQTTQKLD

-3122 PTIVLDNTDDS
+3122 PTIVLDSTDDS
-3133 GTKGDNLTNVN
+3133 GTKGDNLTNAN
-3144 KPTFLLG
+3144 KPTFILG

-3157 RYVTVEVQHGGTKE
+3157 RYVTVEVQYGGTKE

-3325 AMDSRDD
+3325 TMDSRDD

-3351 NIDADAHSVILRI
+3351 NIDSDAQSVILRI

-3414 VVTVDTQTSI
+3414 IVTVDTQTSI

-3471 ATQGIEGVWGYTWP
+3471 AAQGIEGVWGYTWP

-3615 TVDTQIAIDRIE
+3615 TVDTQIAIDHIE

-3707 TETLNFTIDITLL
+3707 TETLNFTIDITLM

-3848 VFDIHQVD
+3848 VFDIRQVD

-4534 TTPRFV
+4534 TKPRFV

-4554 INGVSYSVTANG
+4554 INGVSYPVTANG

-4825 FTTNNKTPTLIGS
+4825 FTTNNKTPTLVGN
-4838 TLPNTIVSIYVDGV
+4838 TLPNAIVSIYVDGV

-4967 DGNYELT
+4967 DGNYVLT

-5303 NHNKPV
+5303 SHNKPV

-5377 TSTFIDNPAMVAGSD
+5377 TSTFIDNPVMMAGSD

-5404 TRPTFSIF
+5404 TRPAFSIY

-5465 TSKTLNFTIDTFNT
+5465 TSKTLNFTIDTLNT

-5535 WVNEK
+5535 WVNDK

-5581 HIKVFTSELDDNK
+5581 HIQVFTSELDDNK
-5594 SSSKTE
+5594 SSSKMD
-5600 WWSNSDLITMRGT
+5600 WWSNSSTITMRGM

-5635 ATGRWELSTDKL
+5635 ANGQWELSTDQL
-5647 PEGTYDI
+5647 PEGKYDI
-5654 SLVIEDSAGNR
+5654 TLSIEDNAGNR
-5665 WEDVREI
+5665 KEEVHEI

-5707 ITDSEGNTYTL
+5707 ITDSNGNTYTL

-5753 PLDIMK
+5753 SLDIMK

-5866 AGEDNGASDS
+5866 AGEDNGVSDS

-5904 HNGVTDIYQAT
+5904 HNGVTDTYQAT

-5930 DGNYTL
+5930 DGTYTL

-5994 THLRTEPSA
+5994 THLRTVPSA

-6008 VKVTAYSITLLN
+6008 VKETAYSITLLN

-6112 NVRGKTEDDINDS
+6112 NARGKTEDDINDS

>member
-283 IAVGQAVADS
+283 IAVAQAVADS

-2129 NTDDSGTKGDH
+2129 STDDSGTKGDH

-2426 NNIELVNDSG
+2426 NN
-2436 IPDDNLTNNVRPH
+2436 
-2449 FQVTV
+2449 
-2454 PTDVN
+2454 
-2459 VVRLS
+2459 
-2464 IDGGKT
+2464 
-2470 WFNATQSAT
+2470 
-2479 PGVWDYI
+2479 
-2486 WPDDVADGGYTLT
+2486 
-2499 VEATDEAGNKATQTL
+2499 
-2514 DFTIDTT
+2514 
-2521 LSVPTL
+2521 
-2527 SLDSADDSGIA
+2527 
-2538 GDNITNVKTPGFTLN
+2538 
-2553 NIDTDVSRV
+2553 
-2562 IVEVMHNGIKQEVPL
+2562 
-2577 VQTGGQWR
+2577 
-2585 FAPTSDWADGDYI
+2585 
-2598 LTVKVEDRAGNVK
+2598 
-2611 QSAPLTVT
+2611 
-2619 VDTHIAID
+2619 
-2627 RIELVNDSGIPG
+2627 
-2639 DNLTN
+2639 
-2644 EARPHFQVTVPADVN
+2644 
-2659 GVRLSIDG
+2659 
-2667 GKTWF
+2667 
-2672 DATQSATS
+2672 
-2680 GVWDYT
+2680 
-2686 WLTNVANGPHTLM
+2686 
-2699 VEASDKAGNKTTQK
+2699 
-2713 LDFTIDTI
+2713 
-2721 LSEPTITLDSA
+2721 
-2732 DDSAAG
+2732 
-2738 DNITNVKMPGF
+2738 
-2749 TLGNIDADVTKVV
+2749 
-2762 VTVAH
+2762 
-2767 DGKNQQIEL
+2767 
-2776 IKNGGVWRFTPGAA
+2776 
-2790 WTDGD
+2790 
-2795 YTLTVKVEDK
+2795 
-2805 AGNTN
+2805 
-2810 YSAPLTVTIDTQTS
+2810 
-2824 IDRIE
+2824 
-2829 LLNDTGIVG
+2829 
-2838 DNLTNEARPQFHIT
+2838 
-2852 VPTDVNSVQLSL
+2852 
-2864 DGGINWVNATLTSDG
+2864 
-2879 VWEYI
+2879 
-2884 WPTDLVEN
+2884 
-2892 TYTLTVKATDVAGN
+2892 
-2906 TATETLNFIID
+2906 
-2917 TTLSTP
+2917 
-2923 TITLDSADDSGT
+2923 
-2935 ANDNK
+2935 
-2940 TNVKTP
+2940 
-2946 GFIIGGIDSDVTQVV
+2946 
-2961 VQVMR
+2961 
-2966 DGHSE
+2966 
-2971 EVELTQTN
+2971 
-2979 GQWRF
+2979 
-2984 VPGSAW
+2984 
-2990 TDGDY
+2990 
-2995 TLTVTVKDE
+2995 
-3004 AGNIRHSAPLTV
+3004 
-3016 TIDTQITIDH
+3016 

-4534 TTPRFV
+4534 TTPRFI

-4554 INGVSYSVTANG
+4554 INGVSYPVTANG

>member
-1679 TSGVW
+1679 TPGVW

-2129 NTDDSGTKGDH
+2129 STDDSGTKGDH

-2426 NNIELVNDSG
+2426 NN
-2436 IPDDNLTNNVRPH
+2436 
-2449 FQVTV
+2449 
-2454 PTDVN
+2454 
-2459 VVRLS
+2459 
-2464 IDGGKT
+2464 
-2470 WFNATQSAT
+2470 
-2479 PGVWDYI
+2479 
-2486 WPDDVADGGYTLT
+2486 
-2499 VEATDEAGNKATQTL
+2499 
-2514 DFTIDTT
+2514 
-2521 LSVPTL
+2521 
-2527 SLDSADDSGIA
+2527 
-2538 GDNITNVKTPGFTLN
+2538 
-2553 NIDTDVSRV
+2553 
-2562 IVEVMHNGIKQEVPL
+2562 
-2577 VQTGGQWR
+2577 
-2585 FAPTSDWADGDYI
+2585 
-2598 LTVKVEDRAGNVK
+2598 
-2611 QSAPLTVT
+2611 
-2619 VDTHIAID
+2619 
-2627 RIELVNDSGIPG
+2627 
-2639 DNLTN
+2639 
-2644 EARPHFQVTVPADVN
+2644 
-2659 GVRLSIDG
+2659 
-2667 GKTWF
+2667 
-2672 DATQSATS
+2672 
-2680 GVWDYT
+2680 
-2686 WLTNVANGPHTLM
+2686 
-2699 VEASDKAGNKTTQK
+2699 
-2713 LDFTIDTI
+2713 
-2721 LSEPTITLDSA
+2721 
-2732 DDSAAG
+2732 
-2738 DNITNVKMPGF
+2738 
-2749 TLGNIDADVTKVV
+2749 
-2762 VTVAH
+2762 
-2767 DGKNQQIEL
+2767 
-2776 IKNGGVWRFTPGAA
+2776 
-2790 WTDGD
+2790 
-2795 YTLTVKVEDK
+2795 
-2805 AGNTN
+2805 
-2810 YSAPLTVTIDTQTS
+2810 
-2824 IDRIE
+2824 
-2829 LLNDTGIVG
+2829 
-2838 DNLTNEARPQFHIT
+2838 
-2852 VPTDVNSVQLSL
+2852 
-2864 DGGINWVNATLTSDG
+2864 
-2879 VWEYI
+2879 
-2884 WPTDLVEN
+2884 
-2892 TYTLTVKATDVAGN
+2892 
-2906 TATETLNFIID
+2906 
-2917 TTLSTP
+2917 
-2923 TITLDSADDSGT
+2923 
-2935 ANDNK
+2935 
-2940 TNVKTP
+2940 
-2946 GFIIGGIDSDVTQVV
+2946 
-2961 VQVMR
+2961 
-2966 DGHSE
+2966 
-2971 EVELTQTN
+2971 
-2979 GQWRF
+2979 
-2984 VPGSAW
+2984 
-2990 TDGDY
+2990 
-2995 TLTVTVKDE
+2995 
-3004 AGNIRHSAPLTV
+3004 
-3016 TIDTQITIDH
+3016 

-4554 INGVSYSVTANG
+4554 INGVSYPVTANG

>member
-627 IAPVPPTVSLED
+627 IAPVSPTVSLED

-2019 DTQITIDHIELVND
+2019 DTQITIDVIELVND
-2033 SGIPD
+2033 NGIPG
-2038 DNLTNN
+2038 DNMTNDAHPQF
-2044 VRPHFQVTVP
+2044 RVTVP
-2054 TDVNVVRL
+2054 GDVNEVSL
-2062 SIDGGKTWF
+2062 SIDGGVTWVK
-2071 NATQSA
+2071 ATQSA

-2129 NTDDSGTKGDH
+2129 STDDSGTKGDH

-2213 ASLTVTVDTQITIDV
+2213 ASLTVTVDTQITIDH
-2228 IELVNDNGIPGDN
+2228 IELVNDSGIPDDN
-2241 MTNDAHPQFRVTVPG
+2241 LTNNVRPHFQVTVPT
-2256 DVNEV
+2256 DVNV
-2261 SLSIDGGVTWVKA
+2261 VRLSIDGGVTWVKA

-2426 NNIELVNDSG
+2426 NN
-2436 IPDDNLTNNVRPH
+2436 
-2449 FQVTV
+2449 
-2454 PTDVN
+2454 
-2459 VVRLS
+2459 
-2464 IDGGKT
+2464 
-2470 WFNATQSAT
+2470 
-2479 PGVWDYI
+2479 
-2486 WPDDVADGGYTLT
+2486 
-2499 VEATDEAGNKATQTL
+2499 
-2514 DFTIDTT
+2514 
-2521 LSVPTL
+2521 
-2527 SLDSADDSGIA
+2527 
-2538 GDNITNVKTPGFTLN
+2538 
-2553 NIDTDVSRV
+2553 
-2562 IVEVMHNGIKQEVPL
+2562 
-2577 VQTGGQWR
+2577 
-2585 FAPTSDWADGDYI
+2585 
-2598 LTVKVEDRAGNVK
+2598 
-2611 QSAPLTVT
+2611 
-2619 VDTHIAID
+2619 
-2627 RIELVNDSGIPG
+2627 
-2639 DNLTN
+2639 
-2644 EARPHFQVTVPADVN
+2644 
-2659 GVRLSIDG
+2659 
-2667 GKTWF
+2667 
-2672 DATQSATS
+2672 
-2680 GVWDYT
+2680 
-2686 WLTNVANGPHTLM
+2686 
-2699 VEASDKAGNKTTQK
+2699 
-2713 LDFTIDTI
+2713 
-2721 LSEPTITLDSA
+2721 
-2732 DDSAAG
+2732 
-2738 DNITNVKMPGF
+2738 
-2749 TLGNIDADVTKVV
+2749 
-2762 VTVAH
+2762 
-2767 DGKNQQIEL
+2767 
-2776 IKNGGVWRFTPGAA
+2776 
-2790 WTDGD
+2790 
-2795 YTLTVKVEDK
+2795 
-2805 AGNTN
+2805 
-2810 YSAPLTVTIDTQTS
+2810 
-2824 IDRIE
+2824 
-2829 LLNDTGIVG
+2829 
-2838 DNLTNEARPQFHIT
+2838 
-2852 VPTDVNSVQLSL
+2852 
-2864 DGGINWVNATLTSDG
+2864 
-2879 VWEYI
+2879 
-2884 WPTDLVEN
+2884 
-2892 TYTLTVKATDVAGN
+2892 
-2906 TATETLNFIID
+2906 
-2917 TTLSTP
+2917 
-2923 TITLDSADDSGT
+2923 
-2935 ANDNK
+2935 
-2940 TNVKTP
+2940 
-2946 GFIIGGIDSDVTQVV
+2946 
-2961 VQVMR
+2961 
-2966 DGHSE
+2966 
-2971 EVELTQTN
+2971 
-2979 GQWRF
+2979 
-2984 VPGSAW
+2984 
-2990 TDGDY
+2990 
-2995 TLTVTVKDE
+2995 
-3004 AGNIRHSAPLTV
+3004 
-3016 TIDTQITIDH
+3016 

-3369 SQEVTL
+3369 SQGVTL

-4554 INGVSYSVTANG
+4554 INGVSYPVTANG

>member
-2129 NTDDSGTKGDH
+2129 STDDSGTKGDH

-2280 GVWNYTWPGTVP
+2280 GVWNYIWPGTVP

-2426 NNIELVNDSG
+2426 NN
-2436 IPDDNLTNNVRPH
+2436 
-2449 FQVTV
+2449 
-2454 PTDVN
+2454 
-2459 VVRLS
+2459 
-2464 IDGGKT
+2464 
-2470 WFNATQSAT
+2470 
-2479 PGVWDYI
+2479 
-2486 WPDDVADGGYTLT
+2486 
-2499 VEATDEAGNKATQTL
+2499 
-2514 DFTIDTT
+2514 
-2521 LSVPTL
+2521 
-2527 SLDSADDSGIA
+2527 
-2538 GDNITNVKTPGFTLN
+2538 
-2553 NIDTDVSRV
+2553 
-2562 IVEVMHNGIKQEVPL
+2562 
-2577 VQTGGQWR
+2577 
-2585 FAPTSDWADGDYI
+2585 
-2598 LTVKVEDRAGNVK
+2598 
-2611 QSAPLTVT
+2611 
-2619 VDTHIAID
+2619 
-2627 RIELVNDSGIPG
+2627 
-2639 DNLTN
+2639 
-2644 EARPHFQVTVPADVN
+2644 
-2659 GVRLSIDG
+2659 
-2667 GKTWF
+2667 
-2672 DATQSATS
+2672 
-2680 GVWDYT
+2680 
-2686 WLTNVANGPHTLM
+2686 
-2699 VEASDKAGNKTTQK
+2699 
-2713 LDFTIDTI
+2713 
-2721 LSEPTITLDSA
+2721 
-2732 DDSAAG
+2732 
-2738 DNITNVKMPGF
+2738 
-2749 TLGNIDADVTKVV
+2749 
-2762 VTVAH
+2762 
-2767 DGKNQQIEL
+2767 
-2776 IKNGGVWRFTPGAA
+2776 
-2790 WTDGD
+2790 
-2795 YTLTVKVEDK
+2795 
-2805 AGNTN
+2805 
-2810 YSAPLTVTIDTQTS
+2810 
-2824 IDRIE
+2824 
-2829 LLNDTGIVG
+2829 
-2838 DNLTNEARPQFHIT
+2838 
-2852 VPTDVNSVQLSL
+2852 
-2864 DGGINWVNATLTSDG
+2864 
-2879 VWEYI
+2879 
-2884 WPTDLVEN
+2884 
-2892 TYTLTVKATDVAGN
+2892 
-2906 TATETLNFIID
+2906 
-2917 TTLSTP
+2917 
-2923 TITLDSADDSGT
+2923 
-2935 ANDNK
+2935 
-2940 TNVKTP
+2940 
-2946 GFIIGGIDSDVTQVV
+2946 
-2961 VQVMR
+2961 
-2966 DGHSE
+2966 
-2971 EVELTQTN
+2971 
-2979 GQWRF
+2979 
-2984 VPGSAW
+2984 
-2990 TDGDY
+2990 
-2995 TLTVTVKDE
+2995 
-3004 AGNIRHSAPLTV
+3004 
-3016 TIDTQITIDH
+3016 

-3337 DHITSVKRP
+3337 AHITSVKRP

-4554 INGVSYSVTANG
+4554 INGVSYPVTANG

>member
-117 LKKQLDDAEN
+117 LKKQLDEAEN

-159 SKQIEEM
+159 SKQMEEM
-166 LQNFLADNVAKDNL
+166 LQEFLADNVAKDNL

-444 DSGIKNDNITNST
+444 DSGIKNDSITNST

-540 TNDSGIVGDNVTNN
+540 TDDSGIVGDNVTNN

-592 NFTSDSVEGINNLT
+592 NFTSDSVEGVNNLT

-627 IAPVPPTVSLED
+627 VAPVPPTVSLED
-639 YVVLPN
+639 FVVLPN

-1029 SPDSDSGISDDNL
+1029 SPDSDSGIADDNL

-1108 NKANSAIF
+1108 NKANSAVF

-1175 EIELSHLNGSWLFIP
+1175 EIELSHLNGSWLFTP

-1374 TFDATKGTGGWTFTP
+1374 TFDATKGTGGWSFTP
-1389 PTSWADGDYT
+1389 TGAWADGDYT

-1433 NDSGIPDD
+1433 NDSGIPND

-1473 NATQSATPGVW
+1473 NATQSATPGAW

-1503 TDEAGNKATQT
+1503 TDKAGNKTTQE

-1563 IVEVMHNGI
+1563 TVEVMHNGI

-1679 TSGVW
+1679 TPGVW

-1714 LDFTIDTILSE
+1714 LDFIIDTMLSE

-2019 DTQITIDHIELVND
+2019 DTQIAIDHIELVND

-2038 DNLTNN
+2038 DNLTN
-2044 VRPHFQVTVP
+2044 
-2054 TDVNVVRL
+2054 
-2062 SIDGGKTWF
+2062 
-2071 NATQSA
+2071 
-2077 TPGVWDYTWLAD
+2077 
-2089 VGEGKH
+2089 
-2095 TLTVEATDK
+2095 EA
-2104 AGNKTTQQLDFII
+2104 
-2117 DTLLSEPTIVLD
+2117 
-2129 NTDDSGTKGDH
+2129 
-2140 LTNVNKPT
+2140 
-2148 FLLGNIDADARY
+2148 
-2160 VTVEVQHG
+2160 
-2168 GTKEVLTATKD
+2168 
-2179 ATGNWSVTPTGTWAD
+2179 
-2194 GDYTLT
+2194 
-2200 VRVEDEAGNEKHS
+2200 
-2213 ASLTVTVDTQITIDV
+2213 
-2228 IELVNDNGIPGDN
+2228 
-2241 MTNDAHPQFRVTVPG
+2241 
-2256 DVNEV
+2256 
-2261 SLSIDGGVTWVKA
+2261 
-2274 TQSATP
+2274 
-2280 GVWNYTWPGTVP
+2280 
-2292 DGDYTLN
+2292 
-2299 VKATDNAGNTVT
+2299 
-2311 ETLHFTIDTTLS
+2311 
-2323 TPVIVLDSADDS
+2323 
-2335 GVHGDNMTNHTQ
+2335 
-2347 PTFAL
+2347 
-2352 QHIDDDAVRVTVS
+2352 
-2365 VEHGGV
+2365 
-2371 TTTFDATK
+2371 
-2379 DAGGWT
+2379 
-2385 FTPTGAWAD
+2385 
-2394 GDYTLSV
+2394 
-2401 SVEDKAG
+2401 
-2408 NTSHSASLT
+2408 
-2417 VTVDTQIAI
+2417 
-2426 NNIELVNDSG
+2426 
-2436 IPDDNLTNNVRPH
+2436 
-2449 FQVTV
+2449 
-2454 PTDVN
+2454 
-2459 VVRLS
+2459 
-2464 IDGGKT
+2464 
-2470 WFNATQSAT
+2470 
-2479 PGVWDYI
+2479 
-2486 WPDDVADGGYTLT
+2486 
-2499 VEATDEAGNKATQTL
+2499 
-2514 DFTIDTT
+2514 
-2521 LSVPTL
+2521 
-2527 SLDSADDSGIA
+2527 
-2538 GDNITNVKTPGFTLN
+2538 
-2553 NIDTDVSRV
+2553 
-2562 IVEVMHNGIKQEVPL
+2562 
-2577 VQTGGQWR
+2577 
-2585 FAPTSDWADGDYI
+2585 
-2598 LTVKVEDRAGNVK
+2598 
-2611 QSAPLTVT
+2611 
-2619 VDTHIAID
+2619 
-2627 RIELVNDSGIPG
+2627 
-2639 DNLTN
+2639 
-2644 EARPHFQVTVPADVN
+2644 
-2659 GVRLSIDG
+2659 
-2667 GKTWF
+2667 
-2672 DATQSATS
+2672 
-2680 GVWDYT
+2680 
-2686 WLTNVANGPHTLM
+2686 
-2699 VEASDKAGNKTTQK
+2699 
-2713 LDFTIDTI
+2713 
-2721 LSEPTITLDSA
+2721 
-2732 DDSAAG
+2732 
-2738 DNITNVKMPGF
+2738 
-2749 TLGNIDADVTKVV
+2749 
-2762 VTVAH
+2762 
-2767 DGKNQQIEL
+2767 
-2776 IKNGGVWRFTPGAA
+2776 
-2790 WTDGD
+2790 
-2795 YTLTVKVEDK
+2795 
-2805 AGNTN
+2805 
-2810 YSAPLTVTIDTQTS
+2810 
-2824 IDRIE
+2824 
-2829 LLNDTGIVG
+2829 
-2838 DNLTNEARPQFHIT
+2838 
-2852 VPTDVNSVQLSL
+2852 
-2864 DGGINWVNATLTSDG
+2864 
-2879 VWEYI
+2879 
-2884 WPTDLVEN
+2884 
-2892 TYTLTVKATDVAGN
+2892 
-2906 TATETLNFIID
+2906 
-2917 TTLSTP
+2917 
-2923 TITLDSADDSGT
+2923 
-2935 ANDNK
+2935 
-2940 TNVKTP
+2940 
-2946 GFIIGGIDSDVTQVV
+2946 
-2961 VQVMR
+2961 
-2966 DGHSE
+2966 
-2971 EVELTQTN
+2971 
-2979 GQWRF
+2979 
-2984 VPGSAW
+2984 
-2990 TDGDY
+2990 
-2995 TLTVTVKDE
+2995 
-3004 AGNIRHSAPLTV
+3004 
-3016 TIDTQITIDH
+3016 
-3026 IELVNDSGIPD
+3026 
-3037 DNLTNNVRPH
+3037 RPH

-3177 GATGIW
+3177 DATGNWSVTPTGTWADGDYTLTVRVEDEAGNEKHSASLTVTVDTQITIDAIELVNDNGIPGDNMTNDAHPQFRVTVPGDVNEVSLSIDGGVTWVKATQSATPGVWNYTWPGTVPDGDYTLNVKATDNAGNTVTETLHFTIDTTLSTPVIVLDSADDTGIQGDNMTNRTQPTFNLQHIDDDAVRVTVSVEHGGVTTTFDATKGVGGWTFTPPTSWGAGDYTLSVSVEDKAGNTSHSASLTVTVDTQIAINNIELVNDSGIPDDNLTNNVRPQFQVKVPTDVNEVRLSIDGGKTWFNATQSATPGVWDYTWLADVGEGKHTLTVEATDKAGNQTTQQLDFIIDTLLSEPTIVLDSTDDSGTKGDNLTNANKPTFLLGNIDADARYVTVEVQHGSTKEVLTATKGATGIW

-3202 EDDAGNVKYSA
+3202 EDEAGNVKYSA

-3220 TQITIDVI
+3220 TQITIDAI

-3325 AMDSRDD
+3325 TMDSRDD

-3351 NIDADAHSVILRI
+3351 NIDSDAQSVILRI

-3414 VVTVDTQTSI
+3414 IVTVDTQTSI

-3471 ATQGIEGVWGYTWP
+3471 AAQGIEGVWGYTWP
-3485 TDMGDGKHTL
+3485 TDMGDGKHIL

-3615 TVDTQIAIDRIE
+3615 TVDTQIAIDHIE

-3685 TDMPEGQHTLTVEV
+3685 TDMPEGQHTLIVEV

-3707 TETLNFTIDITLL
+3707 TGTLDFTIDITLL

-3743 TQPVFVLG
+3743 TQPIFVLG

-3848 VFDIHQVD
+3848 VFDIRQVD

-3946 KPSFRIDVPGDVV
+3946 KPSFRIDVPGDVI

-4003 EAGNIANK
+4003 QAGNIANK

-4189 GQHTLLVDVTD
+4189 GKHTLLVDVTD

-4307 ELRIEIDTQVQIDSV
+4307 ELQIEIDTQVQIDSV

-4534 TTPRFV
+4534 TKPRFV

-4554 INGVSYSVTANG
+4554 INGVSYPVTANG

-4614 MEPASDTGNSNS
+4614 MEPASDTGSSNS

-4657 REVLKQTITVGADG
+4657 REVLKHTITVGADG

-4722 IDDQHEAT
+4722 IDDQYEAT

-4736 KGFAEAFSTIMIQ
+4736 KGLAEAFSTIMIQ

-4825 FTTNNKTPTLIGS
+4825 FTTNNKTPTLVGN
-4838 TLPNTIVSIYVDGV
+4838 TLPNAIVSIYVDGV

-4967 DGNYELT
+4967 DGNYVLT

-5078 GNSQQKEILIEHDTQ
+5078 GNSQQKDILIEHDTQ

-5303 NHNKPV
+5303 SHNKPV

-5377 TSTFIDNPAMVAGSD
+5377 TSTFIDNPVMMAGSD

-5404 TRPTFSIF
+5404 TRPAFSIY

-5535 WVNEK
+5535 WVNDK

-5581 HIKVFTSELDDNK
+5581 HIQVFTSELDDNK
-5594 SSSKTE
+5594 SSSKTD
-5600 WWSNSDLITMRGT
+5600 WWSNSSTITMRGM

-5635 ATGRWELSTDKL
+5635 ANGQWELSTDQL
-5647 PEGTYDI
+5647 PEGKYDI
-5654 SLVIEDSAGNR
+5654 TLSIEDNAGNR
-5665 WEDVREI
+5665 KEEVHEI

-5707 ITDSEGNTYTL
+5707 ITDSNGNTYTL

-5759 EVPVISLSP
+5759 ETPVISLSP

-5778 ITRDKQPTFIIG
+5778 ITRDNQPTFIIG

-5866 AGEDNGASDS
+5866 AGEGNGASDS
-5876 DNVTNHTQPKFTL
+5876 DNVTNHNHTQPKFTL

-5930 DGNYTL
+5930 DGTYTL
-5936 SVTVVDRAGNSQQS
+5936 SVTVVDRAGNSLQS
-5950 ASLAVTVDSTVTVTA
+5950 ASLEVTVDSTVTVTA

-5994 THLRTEPSA
+5994 THLRTVPSA

-6008 VKVTAYSITLLN
+6008 VKETAYSITLLN

-6035 SFEISVPENIVNVSI
+6035 SFEISVPENIVNVSV

-6089 NDFLIKEKTFSVD
+6089 DDFLIKEKTFSVD

-6112 NVRGKTEDDINDS
+6112 NARGKTEDDINDS

>member
-159 SKQIEEM
+159 SKQMEEM
-166 LQNFLADNVAKDNL
+166 LQEFLADNVAKDNL

-425 IITDTIAPE
+425 IITDTIPPE

-710 GNKSSTVKYS
+710 GNKSSIVKYS

-1057 DIISVQVWDAM
+1057 DIISVQVWDAA

-1108 NKANSAIF
+1108 NKANSAVF

-1175 EIELSHLNGSWLFIP
+1175 EIELSHLNGSWLFTP

-1203 KVEDKAGNTNYSAPL
+1203 KVEDKAGNTNYSTPL

-1269 GNSWVQA
+1269 GHSWVQA

-1318 VDTTLSVPVIVLDSA
+1318 VDSTLSVPVIVLNNA
-1333 DDTGIQGDNMTNST
+1333 DDTGIQGDNLTNRT
-1347 QPTFALQHIDDDAVR
+1347 QPTFALQQIDDDAVR

-1389 PTSWADGDYT
+1389 PALWADGDYT

-1473 NATQSATPGVW
+1473 NATQGATPGAW

-1503 TDEAGNKATQT
+1503 TDKAGNQTTQE

-1588 PTSDWADGDYIL
+1588 PTSDWGDGDYIL

-1699 MVEASDKAGN
+1699 MVEATDKAGN
-1709 KTTQK
+1709 QTTQK
-1714 LDFTIDTILSE
+1714 LDFIIDTLLSE

-2019 DTQITIDHIELVND
+2019 DTQIAIDHIELVND

-2044 VRPHFQVTVP
+2044 VRPQFQVTVP

-2077 TPGVWDYTWLAD
+2077 TPGVWDYTWLTD
-2089 VGEGKH
+2089 VANGSH
-2095 TLTVEATDK
+2095 TLTVEATDA
-2104 AGNKTTQQLDFII
+2104 AGNKATQNLEFNI
-2117 DTLLSEPTIVLD
+2117 DTLLSEPTIALD
-2129 NTDDSGTKGDH
+2129 STDDSGTKGDN

-2148 FLLGNIDADARY
+2148 FILGNIDADARY

-2168 GTKEVLTATKD
+2168 GTKEVLTATKG
-2179 ATGNWSVTPTGTWAD
+2179 ATGIWSVTPTGMWAD
-2194 GDYTLT
+2194 GSHTLT
-2200 VRVEDEAGNEKHS
+2200 VRVEDDAGNVKYS
-2213 ASLTVTVDTQITIDV
+2213 APLTITVDTQITIDD
-2228 IELVNDNGIPGDN
+2228 IELVNDSGTKGDN
-2241 MTNDAHPQFRVTVPG
+2241 LTNDANPHFRITVPG

-2274 TQSATP
+2274 MQSSTS
-2280 GVWNYTWPGTVP
+2280 GVWNYTWPKTLA
-2292 DGDYTLN
+2292 DDDYTLT

-2311 ETLHFTIDTTLS
+2311 RTLDFTIDTTLS
-2323 TPVIVLDSADDS
+2323 TPVIVLDSADDT
-2335 GVHGDNMTNHTQ
+2335 GVQGDNMTNRTQ
-2347 PTFAL
+2347 PTFNL

-2371 TTTFDATK
+2371 TTTFDVTK

-2385 FTPTGAWAD
+2385 FTPPTSWGA

-2436 IPDDNLTNNVRPH
+2436 IPDDNLTNNVRPQ
-2449 FQVTV
+2449 FQVKV

-2459 VVRLS
+2459 
-2464 IDGGKT
+2464 
-2470 WFNATQSAT
+2470 
-2479 PGVWDYI
+2479 
-2486 WPDDVADGGYTLT
+2486 
-2499 VEATDEAGNKATQTL
+2499 E
-2514 DFTIDTT
+2514 
-2521 LSVPTL
+2521 
-2527 SLDSADDSGIA
+2527 
-2538 GDNITNVKTPGFTLN
+2538 
-2553 NIDTDVSRV
+2553 
-2562 IVEVMHNGIKQEVPL
+2562 
-2577 VQTGGQWR
+2577 
-2585 FAPTSDWADGDYI
+2585 
-2598 LTVKVEDRAGNVK
+2598 
-2611 QSAPLTVT
+2611 
-2619 VDTHIAID
+2619 
-2627 RIELVNDSGIPG
+2627 
-2639 DNLTN
+2639 
-2644 EARPHFQVTVPADVN
+2644 
-2659 GVRLSIDG
+2659 
-2667 GKTWF
+2667 
-2672 DATQSATS
+2672 
-2680 GVWDYT
+2680 
-2686 WLTNVANGPHTLM
+2686 
-2699 VEASDKAGNKTTQK
+2699 
-2713 LDFTIDTI
+2713 
-2721 LSEPTITLDSA
+2721 
-2732 DDSAAG
+2732 
-2738 DNITNVKMPGF
+2738 
-2749 TLGNIDADVTKVV
+2749 
-2762 VTVAH
+2762 
-2767 DGKNQQIEL
+2767 
-2776 IKNGGVWRFTPGAA
+2776 
-2790 WTDGD
+2790 
-2795 YTLTVKVEDK
+2795 
-2805 AGNTN
+2805 
-2810 YSAPLTVTIDTQTS
+2810 
-2824 IDRIE
+2824 
-2829 LLNDTGIVG
+2829 
-2838 DNLTNEARPQFHIT
+2838 
-2852 VPTDVNSVQLSL
+2852 
-2864 DGGINWVNATLTSDG
+2864 
-2879 VWEYI
+2879 
-2884 WPTDLVEN
+2884 
-2892 TYTLTVKATDVAGN
+2892 
-2906 TATETLNFIID
+2906 
-2917 TTLSTP
+2917 
-2923 TITLDSADDSGT
+2923 
-2935 ANDNK
+2935 
-2940 TNVKTP
+2940 
-2946 GFIIGGIDSDVTQVV
+2946 
-2961 VQVMR
+2961 
-2966 DGHSE
+2966 
-2971 EVELTQTN
+2971 
-2979 GQWRF
+2979 
-2984 VPGSAW
+2984 
-2990 TDGDY
+2990 
-2995 TLTVTVKDE
+2995 
-3004 AGNIRHSAPLTV
+3004 
-3016 TIDTQITIDH
+3016 
-3026 IELVNDSGIPD
+3026 
-3037 DNLTNNVRPH
+3037 
-3047 FQVTVPTDVN
+3047 
-3057 VVRLSIDGGKT
+3057 VRLSIDGGKT

-3098 EATDKAGNKTTQQLD
+3098 EATDKAGNQTTQKLD

-3122 PTIVLDNTDDS
+3122 PTIALDSTDDS
-3133 GTKGDNLTNVN
+3133 GTKGDNLTSVN
-3144 KPTFLLG
+3144 KPTFILG

-3183 SVTPTGTWADGD
+3183 SVTPTGMWADGSH
-3195 YTLTVRV
+3195 TLTVRV

-3220 TQITIDVI
+3220 THIAIDDI

-3302 KAGNKTTQTLDFTI
+3302 KAGNQTTQTLDFTI

-3396 LTVEVTDNA
+3396 LTVEVQDNA

-3414 VVTVDTQTSI
+3414 IVTVDTQTSI

-3471 ATQGIEGVWGYTWP
+3471 AAQGIEGVWGYTWP

-3813 LKVTIDGTLT
+3813 LKVTIDGSLT

-3835 GTVGDRLTNHDRP
+3835 GTVGDRLTKHDRP
-3848 VFDIHQVD
+3848 VFDIRQVD

-3913 APFEVRIDT
+3913 APLEVRIDT

-3946 KPSFRIDVPGDVV
+3946 KPSFRIDVPGDVI

-3985 SPNTLVDGTY
+3985 TPNTLVDGTY

-4003 EAGNIANK
+4003 QAGNIANK

-4307 ELRIEIDTQVQIDSV
+4307 ELKIEIDTQVQIDSV

-4355 LVSFDGVNWTPISKN
+4355 LVSFDGVNWTPVSKN
-4370 AAGQWEFTAGSALPD
+4370 AAGQWQFTAGSALSD

-4495 NKISKEVSFT
+4495 NRISKEVSFT
-4505 IDTIVSDPSID
+4505 IDTVVSDPRID

-4534 TTPRFV
+4534 TKPRFV

-4554 INGVSYSVTANG
+4554 INGVSYPVTANG

-4614 MEPASDTGNSNS
+4614 MEPASDTGSSNS

-4657 REVLKQTITVGADG
+4657 REVLKHTITVGADG

-4722 IDDQHEAT
+4722 IDDQYEAT

-4736 KGFAEAFSTIMIQ
+4736 KGLAEAFSTIMIQ

-4825 FTTNNKTPTLIGS
+4825 FTTNNKTPTLVGN
-4838 TLPNTIVSIYVDGV
+4838 TLPNAIVSIYVDGV

-4989 QNVILDTVISPL
+4989 QNVMLDTVISPL

-5377 TSTFIDNPAMVAGSD
+5377 TSTFIDNPVMMAGSD

-5404 TRPTFSIF
+5404 TRPAFSIY

-5465 TSKTLNFTIDTFNT
+5465 TSKTLNFTIDTLNT

-5535 WVNEK
+5535 WVNDK

-5581 HIKVFTSELDDNK
+5581 HIQVFTSELDDNK
-5594 SSSKTE
+5594 SSSKTD
-5600 WWSNSDLITMRGT
+5600 WWSNSSTITMRGM

-5635 ATGRWELSTDKL
+5635 ANGQWELSTDQL
-5647 PEGTYDI
+5647 PEGKYDI
-5654 SLVIEDSAGNR
+5654 TLSIEDNAGNR
-5665 WEDVREI
+5665 KEEVHEI

-5707 ITDSEGNTYTL
+5707 ITDSNGNTYTL

-5778 ITRDKQPTFIIG
+5778 ITRDNQPTFIIG
-5790 NLESDVVVVQV
+5790 NLESDVVIVQV

-5876 DNVTNHTQPKFTL
+5876 DNVTNHNHTQPKFTL

-5930 DGNYTL
+5930 DGTYTL
-5936 SVTVVDRAGNSQQS
+5936 SVTVVDRAGNSLQS
-5950 ASLAVTVDSTVTVTA
+5950 ASLEVTVDSTVTVTA

-5994 THLRTEPSA
+5994 THLRTVPSA

-6008 VKVTAYSITLLN
+6008 VKETAYSITLLN

-6035 SFEISVPENIVNVSI
+6035 SFEISVPENIVNVSV

-6089 NDFLIKEKTFSVD
+6089 DDFLIKEKTFSVD

-6112 NVRGKTEDDINDS
+6112 NARGKTEDDINDS

>member
-1029 SPDSDSGISDDNL
+1029 SPDSDSGIADDNL

-1057 DIISVQVWDAM
+1057 DIISVQVWDAA

-1108 NKANSAIF
+1108 NKANSAVF

-1374 TFDATKGTGGWTFTP
+1374 TFDATKGTGGWSFTP
-1389 PTSWADGDYT
+1389 TGAWADGDYT

-1473 NATQSATPGVW
+1473 NATQSATPGAW

-1503 TDEAGNKATQT
+1503 TDKAGNKTTQE

-1633 NDSGIPGDNLTN
+1633 NDSGIPDDNLTN

-1699 MVEASDKAGN
+1699 MVEATDKAGN

-1793 DGDYTL
+1793 DGNYTL

-2019 DTQITIDHIELVND
+2019 DTQI
-2033 SGIPD
+2033 
-2038 DNLTNN
+2038 
-2044 VRPHFQVTVP
+2044 
-2054 TDVNVVRL
+2054 
-2062 SIDGGKTWF
+2062 
-2071 NATQSA
+2071 A
-2077 TPGVWDYTWLAD
+2077 
-2089 VGEGKH
+2089 
-2095 TLTVEATDK
+2095 
-2104 AGNKTTQQLDFII
+2104 
-2117 DTLLSEPTIVLD
+2117 
-2129 NTDDSGTKGDH
+2129 
-2140 LTNVNKPT
+2140 
-2148 FLLGNIDADARY
+2148 
-2160 VTVEVQHG
+2160 
-2168 GTKEVLTATKD
+2168 
-2179 ATGNWSVTPTGTWAD
+2179 
-2194 GDYTLT
+2194 
-2200 VRVEDEAGNEKHS
+2200 
-2213 ASLTVTVDTQITIDV
+2213 
-2228 IELVNDNGIPGDN
+2228 
-2241 MTNDAHPQFRVTVPG
+2241 
-2256 DVNEV
+2256 
-2261 SLSIDGGVTWVKA
+2261 
-2274 TQSATP
+2274 
-2280 GVWNYTWPGTVP
+2280 
-2292 DGDYTLN
+2292 
-2299 VKATDNAGNTVT
+2299 
-2311 ETLHFTIDTTLS
+2311 
-2323 TPVIVLDSADDS
+2323 
-2335 GVHGDNMTNHTQ
+2335 
-2347 PTFAL
+2347 
-2352 QHIDDDAVRVTVS
+2352 
-2365 VEHGGV
+2365 
-2371 TTTFDATK
+2371 
-2379 DAGGWT
+2379 
-2385 FTPTGAWAD
+2385 
-2394 GDYTLSV
+2394 
-2401 SVEDKAG
+2401 
-2408 NTSHSASLT
+2408 
-2417 VTVDTQIAI
+2417 
-2426 NNIELVNDSG
+2426 
-2436 IPDDNLTNNVRPH
+2436 
-2449 FQVTV
+2449 
-2454 PTDVN
+2454 
-2459 VVRLS
+2459 
-2464 IDGGKT
+2464 
-2470 WFNATQSAT
+2470 
-2479 PGVWDYI
+2479 
-2486 WPDDVADGGYTLT
+2486 
-2499 VEATDEAGNKATQTL
+2499 
-2514 DFTIDTT
+2514 
-2521 LSVPTL
+2521 
-2527 SLDSADDSGIA
+2527 
-2538 GDNITNVKTPGFTLN
+2538 
-2553 NIDTDVSRV
+2553 
-2562 IVEVMHNGIKQEVPL
+2562 
-2577 VQTGGQWR
+2577 
-2585 FAPTSDWADGDYI
+2585 
-2598 LTVKVEDRAGNVK
+2598 
-2611 QSAPLTVT
+2611 
-2619 VDTHIAID
+2619 
-2627 RIELVNDSGIPG
+2627 
-2639 DNLTN
+2639 
-2644 EARPHFQVTVPADVN
+2644 
-2659 GVRLSIDG
+2659 
-2667 GKTWF
+2667 
-2672 DATQSATS
+2672 
-2680 GVWDYT
+2680 
-2686 WLTNVANGPHTLM
+2686 
-2699 VEASDKAGNKTTQK
+2699 
-2713 LDFTIDTI
+2713 
-2721 LSEPTITLDSA
+2721 
-2732 DDSAAG
+2732 
-2738 DNITNVKMPGF
+2738 
-2749 TLGNIDADVTKVV
+2749 
-2762 VTVAH
+2762 
-2767 DGKNQQIEL
+2767 
-2776 IKNGGVWRFTPGAA
+2776 
-2790 WTDGD
+2790 
-2795 YTLTVKVEDK
+2795 
-2805 AGNTN
+2805 
-2810 YSAPLTVTIDTQTS
+2810 
-2824 IDRIE
+2824 
-2829 LLNDTGIVG
+2829 
-2838 DNLTNEARPQFHIT
+2838 
-2852 VPTDVNSVQLSL
+2852 
-2864 DGGINWVNATLTSDG
+2864 
-2879 VWEYI
+2879 
-2884 WPTDLVEN
+2884 
-2892 TYTLTVKATDVAGN
+2892 
-2906 TATETLNFIID
+2906 
-2917 TTLSTP
+2917 
-2923 TITLDSADDSGT
+2923 
-2935 ANDNK
+2935 
-2940 TNVKTP
+2940 
-2946 GFIIGGIDSDVTQVV
+2946 
-2961 VQVMR
+2961 
-2966 DGHSE
+2966 
-2971 EVELTQTN
+2971 
-2979 GQWRF
+2979 
-2984 VPGSAW
+2984 
-2990 TDGDY
+2990 
-2995 TLTVTVKDE
+2995 
-3004 AGNIRHSAPLTV
+3004 
-3016 TIDTQITIDH
+3016 IDH

-3177 GATGIW
+3177 DATGNWSVTPTGTWADGDYTLTVRVEDEAGNEKHSASLTVTVDTQITIDAIELVNDNGIPGDNMTNDAHPQFRVTVPGDVNEVSLSIDGGVTWVKATQSATPGVWNYTWPGTVPDGDYTLNVKATDNAGNTVTETLHFTIDTTLSVPVIVLNSADDTGVQGDNMTNSTQPTFALQHIDDDAVRVTVSVEHGGVTTTFDATKGVGGWSFTPTGAWADGDYTLSVSVEDKAGNTSHSASLTVTVDTQIAINNIELVNDSGIPDDNLTNNVRPHFQVTVPTDVNEVRLSIDGGKTWFNATQSATPGVWDYTWLADVGEGKHTLTVEATDKAGNQTTQKLDFIIDTMLSEPTIVLDSTDDSGTKGDNLTNANKPTFILGNIDADARYVTVEVQYGGTKEVLTATKGATGIW

-3195 YTLTVRV
+3195 YMLTVRV

-3325 AMDSRDD
+3325 TMDSRDD

-3351 NIDADAHSVILRI
+3351 NIDSDAQSVILRI

-3414 VVTVDTQTSI
+3414 IVTVDTQTSI

-3471 ATQGIEGVWGYTWP
+3471 AAQGIEGVWGYTWP

-3615 TVDTQIAIDRIE
+3615 TVDTQIAIDHIE

-3707 TETLNFTIDITLL
+3707 TETLNFTIDITLM

-3848 VFDIHQVD
+3848 VFDIRQVD

-4307 ELRIEIDTQVQIDSV
+4307 ELKIEIDTQVQIDSV

-4446 EPLQSVTVI
+4446 EPMQSVTVI

-4534 TTPRFV
+4534 TKPRFV

-4554 INGVSYSVTANG
+4554 INGVSYPVTANG

-4825 FTTNNKTPTLIGS
+4825 FTTNNKTPTLVGN
-4838 TLPNTIVSIYVDGV
+4838 TLPNAIVSIYVDGV

-4967 DGNYELT
+4967 DGNYVLT

-5032 GSTLTIRNPQGVV
+5032 GSTLTIRSPQGVV

-5078 GNSQQKEILIEHDTQ
+5078 GNSQQKDILIEHDTQ

-5404 TRPTFSIF
+5404 TRPTFSIS

-5535 WVNEK
+5535 WVNDK

-5581 HIKVFTSELDDNK
+5581 HIQVFTSELDDNK
-5594 SSSKTE
+5594 SSSKTD
-5600 WWSNSDLITMRGT
+5600 WWSNSSTITMRGM

-5635 ATGRWELSTDKL
+5635 ANGQWELSTDQL
-5647 PEGTYDI
+5647 PEGKYDI
-5654 SLVIEDSAGNR
+5654 TLSIEDNAGNR
-5665 WEDVREI
+5665 KEEVHEI

-5707 ITDSEGNTYTL
+5707 ITDSNGNTYTL

-5994 THLRTEPSA
+5994 THLRTVPSA

-6008 VKVTAYSITLLN
+6008 VKETAYSITLLN

-6112 NVRGKTEDDINDS
+6112 NARGKTEDDINDS